1 MAVALNETGYVAVVG
16 DVQYKTLAEALEAAQ
31 AGGTVT
37 LLDDVALDA
46 TLEISKNVTL
56 ELAGFTVTGNVIV
69 QGDADVT
76 FRGGVMTAVSGNS
89 VIDVKDSAVL
99 NLDGMTVDGGNALNV
114 RSSIHAVVYESVGGL
129 HITGSE
135 ILGGTLTHDENC
147 GSTGSNSA
155 ARAVYAYG
163 NSGGSISIEN
173 STLKGGNGKTDATY
187 AGDFVAQWYVD
198 GGIALELGGNAA
210 VEVKN
215 STIHGGDSDWR
226 NAEEAIN
233 VSNSFKG
240 TLNISGNSK
249 ISGGNALNGT
259 GKNWGYG
266 GQGIYTHQT
275 TGCTQIDI
283 RDSEIT
289 GGDGGGSWDGSGIE
303 LNKNVS
309 TNIEN
314 STIASGQG
322 AVGGDAGSIS
332 INSRVSEVDV
342 TLKDVTLNGDG
353 DGNDVIKGATD
364 GIKIAGEIT
373 IAGGTLEDVTFSEIE
388 TGTVIKTAGTG
399 AVDVSSVTGT
409 TSVPVFNEVTGEYE
423 FEPAAVSVNGK
434 AYRTLAEAVAAAQD
448 GDTVT
453 VLGNIS
459 GETVTVDK
467 NLTIVGTRTGEEYV
481 GVLNDVIMNAG
492 AGVTLSVKDLKFG
505 GNSYVNADRAAALNV
520 EGCYADVTP
529 SKITSRSAFIVT
541 GTSEVSTGLLLTV
554 KNNTIIASKGDN
566 QAGDA
571 YAAAIFGWSYLAD
584 GSEISGNTFGSE
596 TVPYNFIA
604 VKTMNAMAG
613 AVIKVGNNTIYGS
626 NASYDFYA
634 FDFFQNNSRANV
646 YTVLLDGNAVTN
658 ANAGTSENSF
668 VFACVEAN
676 TGSFG
681 PGHAQVLITGSNT
694 QDGNVVALDQLDL
707 TEGQYSYAGTG
718 VTFDADGKITAGDF
732 AGDLAAVLP
741 ALAADLFVTS
751 DGVVQPIAAADVSTL
766 YVNGEWAVTPDTVT
780 GTILD
785 DGKYYDINAYSSASD
800 AFDSFTAENRNIE
813 LIGDQLLKTDFDDG
827 GEWPKRNFDLALDGD
842 LTLKAADGAES
853 TLTLTVVDSQNS
865 GGGSTNEVGELAF
878 YSSSADQRATFTLEK
893 GVTIDTNAKI
903 WFGRPTQSSS
913 SDTTPTDIVVNGNII
928 QQAHDGRYY
937 GILQIQTEKDS
948 TVLVNGSVAFGW
960 TLSVRGAVFTVSS
973 TGEVKASDPASTSST
988 ILVDARSGVGGKFIV
1003 DGSKAVSAVVLDVD
1017 ELGSFEMKNEAAAA
1031 FDTVDLA
1038 KNATLLVADGST
1050 LTADAVT
1057 NAGTIQITGE
1067 NGKLAVAEGGLTN
1080 KGAIVFGASDKTV
1093 NTTFDV
1099 GMLSKKAGSSAF
1111 NFQNGEVTLTG
1122 VMADGIRIQPFNV
1135 GRNSENVALSAAS
1148 ATVNIAAG
1156 AVVNAHQAYIAEN
1169 YSANEHT
1176 LNVYGTLNVM
1186 TSIFHKMQGNLNIYG
1201 TVTGDYMQGAGN
1213 VLVSGKEATLNLAGA
1228 GSNGSLQLGRTGR
1241 TFRIADGGT
1250 VIAGGKVQIGYSG
1263 YNGTVEITGG
1273 GRLEAQSIAVNGR
1286 STLTLDHTASLSF
1299 GSITKAA
1306 NATIT
1311 VDLSGYTDQFA
1322 LLIEN
1327 TGSDATDYASLISN
1341 WNELEAAGCTVVGND
1356 LFLGEVDMTV
1366 FKVDAG
1372 WNGSEFTEEVAPG
1385 YRYGINAFDNISAAV
1400 AASDSSEIMVVGG
1413 TFDGNQFFDGH
1424 SAVIAGTAENE
1435 VVVNGYIFGGAYNG
1449 NTGDASVKITGG
1461 SVRRVYGAG
1470 SYDQAGTYTAGDI
1483 AVEIAEGVTVSERVG
1498 AAKVD
1503 SGNLTTGDVTITSA
1517 GDMTNLF
1524 GGAQVW
1530 YKGSSATHKSV
1541 TVNLTGEMSDVVYA
1555 AGQAMHGGWI
1565 TVENGVT
1572 VNVDGGSIGSDGLMG
1587 GGFTRSDISETD
1599 TAGGIT
1605 ISGGTWINFS
1615 AGDISAIYG
1624 GTHTYSLSGQLEAVS
1639 NITGGTHIAMTGGTA
1654 GNVQG
1659 GGYTAW
1665 GSKSVIDSTEVN
1677 ISGGTVLYDV
1687 QGGSYVVGGGKD
1699 AASGNSS
1706 TITGD
1711 ATVRISGDAVIQG
1724 NVIGGGWVN
1733 WATGTAAS
1741 TIGGVS
1747 TVSVEGGTIH
1757 GDVIGGGVAV
1767 AHTYDAASSVL
1778 KSESAQTVVTLT
1790 GGTVKGNVYGG
1801 GYAEDAYGKG
1811 SAVSSD
1817 ASGSSV
1823 TVAGAT
1829 VEGDIYAGGFASG
1842 ENTTSTVTGNVA
1854 VTISSG
1860 TIKGDV
1866 YGGSKGGTVN
1876 GDSVITIS
1884 GGTFDPAKGIYG
1896 SDSVKG
1902 SSLLNFTNT
1911 EALEVGT
1918 VSGFASVTLG
1928 AGDVKFNAIESEEVN
1943 FGGSLSFEEV
1953 AEGGITVQKNGT
1965 EVMLAAGR
1973 KNISSVKSEDVEI
1986 GSMGRNGQL
1995 TGVEQ
2000 LVLQKG
2006 NELAVTDLTIYG
2018 GSSLTIT
2025 LGSTFSFTGTVDL
2038 VDSGFVLN
2046 GGNSYLYGAA
2056 AVTVDLSG
2064 REEGKAYKVIDYTGT
2079 AVQDYSFVSNLG
2091 ELENKL
2097 IFNNDLYIT
2106 DKNAEILYVSNSY
2119 TGDAGD
2125 VTADGNI
2132 LGYNAFATA
2141 KEAFSS
2147 ANSSGG
2153 ATIDLQDEV
2162 YTYAAPQG
2170 TGVELTNAGTYTVIN
2185 GKGVLLNYE
2194 LEVNPDKAD
2203 GEYLLNVEDAH
2214 LTLTKLTLRAN
2225 ATMTVTDSRIDYNA
2239 FEGGSAYLS
2248 VYTNSVLNVSGS
2260 TIGFDPR
2267 QSKVN
2272 DPADLPDAGTGAG
2285 AYWNWAPTWNIYGTA
2300 NIEDST
2306 LFAYVGQANQA
2317 GFDVRGNGTATITG
2331 SEVSLA
2337 LLNVGTSY
2345 EENKLDPAADKSNL
2359 LATLTLDGTTV
2370 RNTQYRG
2377 DYTTQNGINVGQA
2390 DGTSAGKVVIRNG
2403 SDIDFTVLTYND
2415 AREIGLSVRNDKSSV
2430 EISDSTFK
2438 APSITNNGTITVSGS
2453 VLKADEVKNDGTIL
2467 VSGTSVLN
2475 ISALTGEIVL
2485 VDGATLTDSSV
2496 GGTVS
2501 AEGNVSV
2508 AGTTSV
2514 DRLVLKGVRGENSE
2528 LSIGADA
2535 VVAVKQLEVGTGLQ
2549 KPDLVPGNTAAR
2561 EYFSKAQIDGTLT
2574 VDRANQAGAI
2584 YIRPYAELVVTGTL
2598 NVKGE
2603 VHNRGSLVV
2612 DGGTMNISDWETP
2625 KLLGY
2630 TTGDSLTVTNQG
2642 SMILTGVSTVTF
2654 GEAHASLAEMGV
2666 EAQYADGMFAT
2677 ISAGGKFEADT
2688 LAFRNDDDV
2697 TLTVTGEGSSFK
2709 LYSANGRTVTGTYN
2723 YAVNEGAIIVEEK
2736 ASFDV
2741 SGLAN
2746 AEFVNSGSITLSS
2759 ASAKFATLTNNG
2771 TFTVSGASTL
2781 NIGTLTGNMLQV
2793 VADTTLT
2800 DSVIGGNVS
2809 VGFNAENAADTTL
2822 TLAGDTSIGTLYVGK
2837 ENRTNDYKLVIA
2849 GEETTVKL
2857 GSLYSRTGSTTTISN
2872 GATLDIS
2879 NYWQSKGTVTVDAST
2894 INHSGYNFY
2903 VYNND
2908 STDTAAIALMNGAVL
2923 NHINAY
2929 SLTLGSTN
2937 ETVSGVAK
2945 GNASVT
2951 LEGGSTLN
2959 VNRLYL
2965 NATGT
2970 VEEVAGAEAKTSLT
2984 AVDSTVTARGE
2995 VGIGAGATVSL
3006 GNSAFTANTL
3016 ISSGAIVMDSL
3027 STITCAGTFTSTG
3040 TITARVDA
3048 AQSGVS
3054 FVQKLINASTLTVND
3069 SLTVEGGREG
3079 AQLVATGNALWLDNS
3094 DKSTILINS
3103 EYAGE
3108 VGSAIAGRDGYFFG
3122 FNALTEYSTS
3132 IGADSAVEF
3141 TGGSYSFADGFSF
3154 TGREF
3159 TVSGDTSFDKV
3170 TGGAV
3175 AVTAG
3180 TLSIDT
3186 VVLTADIAALSGALL
3201 AFSGSGMA
3209 DLANLVL
3216 TVSGTMANRTKYV
3229 LATGVKDDSFAVT
3242 LNGETYELNVRKDGL
3257 LVGVENGELYVQKS
3271 NDWFMLSRDT
3281 VQTVLPEDG
3290 YAFGG
3295 SDMHESAVMS
3305 VERDLNVATNGQN
3318 AGARVYGGG
3327 LLRNDALFSGTQKC
3341 EVTVTAGGVGK
3352 GVIGGNRVES
3362 GSIGGTL
3369 TSSVTIDSADGT
3381 FGFIVGGNQ
3390 LTGGELNGFGS
3401 TSVTIQNGT
3410 FSMWICGGSV
3420 AGGDAAAQVMGNTNV
3435 TITGG
3440 TFNGTGVFGGGF
3452 VQENGTLNQ
3461 VGNTNVTISGGTFAG
3476 NIYGGHG
3483 ATNKDAS
3490 PNGVLFGNTNI
3501 TISGGIF
3508 NGNIYGGGFDQS
3520 KVQGDTHITFTG
3532 TAGADFSVNGII
3544 DGDASNAR
3552 YWSKGSFV
3560 TGDRYL
3566 TFDAFTGE
3574 FGATLITNI
3583 DQMEV
3588 TGGSDVNLKNQL
3600 DLSEVSQWEFDFGS
3614 SLEGFAQ
3621 NDLAG
3626 DTLVLSG
3633 WEDQLGDEGWTVMSG
3648 SSITGFGE
3656 MEVTN
3661 GSNLIFAWNADEQ
3674 YYLGSIG
3681 DEQFKLSMEDGAM
3694 KLAKLA

>member
-1 MAVALNETGYVAVVG
+1 MGEGNITVKDVTSNINVSGSTCDVGGIAGSAHYGNTFINVTCTAQEVVLVNAQDEGDHLEVGGIAGVWHNQAGNTVQMINCKVENTELKSSLNGVEQDVSANTVTGKAYNAESETSGSLLVGQNVTIDDATGKYTGGEFTVSGPDAVDVLNGKLADGMQAYPDSDGSLIVDEAGYVAAIG
-16 DVQYKTLAEALEAAQ
+16 DVRYKSLVEALAAAQ
-31 AGGTVT
+31 AGGT
-37 LLDDVALDA
+37 
-46 TLEISKNVTL
+46 
-56 ELAGFTVTGNVIV
+56 
-69 QGDADVT
+69 
-76 FRGGVMTAVSGNS
+76 
-89 VIDVKDSAVL
+89 
-99 NLDGMTVDGGNALNV
+99 
-114 RSSIHAVVYESVGGL
+114 
-129 HITGSE
+129 
-135 ILGGTLTHDENC
+135 LT
-147 GSTGSNSA
+147 
-155 ARAVYAYG
+155 
-163 NSGGSISIEN
+163 
-173 STLKGGNGKTDATY
+173 
-187 AGDFVAQWYVD
+187 
-198 GGIALELGGNAA
+198 
-210 VEVKN
+210 
-215 STIHGGDSDWR
+215 
-226 NAEEAIN
+226 
-233 VSNSFKG
+233 
-240 TLNISGNSK
+240 
-249 ISGGNALNGT
+249 
-259 GKNWGYG
+259 
-266 GQGIYTHQT
+266 
-275 TGCTQIDI
+275 
-283 RDSEIT
+283 
-289 GGDGGGSWDGSGIE
+289 
-303 LNKNVS
+303 
-309 TNIEN
+309 
-314 STIASGQG
+314 
-322 AVGGDAGSIS
+322 
-332 INSRVSEVDV
+332 
-342 TLKDVTLNGDG
+342 
-353 DGNDVIKGATD
+353 
-364 GIKIAGEIT
+364 
-373 IAGGTLEDVTFSEIE
+373 
-388 TGTVIKTAGTG
+388 
-399 AVDVSSVTGT
+399 
-409 TSVPVFNEVTGEYE
+409 
-423 FEPAAVSVNGK
+423 
-434 AYRTLAEAVAAAQD
+434 
-448 GDTVT
+448 
-453 VLGNIS
+453 
-459 GETVTVDK
+459 
-467 NLTIVGTRTGEEYV
+467 
-481 GVLNDVIMNAG
+481 
-492 AGVTLSVKDLKFG
+492 
-505 GNSYVNADRAAALNV
+505 
-520 EGCYADVTP
+520 
-529 SKITSRSAFIVT
+529 
-541 GTSEVSTGLLLTV
+541 
-554 KNNTIIASKGDN
+554 
-566 QAGDA
+566 
-571 YAAAIFGWSYLAD
+571 
-584 GSEISGNTFGSE
+584 
-596 TVPYNFIA
+596 
-604 VKTMNAMAG
+604 
-613 AVIKVGNNTIYGS
+613 
-626 NASYDFYA
+626 
-634 FDFFQNNSRANV
+634 
-646 YTVLLDGNAVTN
+646 
-658 ANAGTSENSF
+658 
-668 VFACVEAN
+668 
-676 TGSFG
+676 
-681 PGHAQVLITGSNT
+681 
-694 QDGNVVALDQLDL
+694 
-707 TEGQYSYAGTG
+707 
-718 VTFDADGKITAGDF
+718 
-732 AGDLAAVLP
+732 
-741 ALAADLFVTS
+741 
-751 DGVVQPIAAADVSTL
+751 
-766 YVNGEWAVTPDTVT
+766 
-780 GTILD
+780 
-785 DGKYYDINAYSSASD
+785 
-800 AFDSFTAENRNIE
+800 

-1135 GRNSENVALSAAS
+1135 GRNSENVALDAAS
-1148 ATVNIAAG
+1148 AIVNIAAG
-1156 AVVNAHQAYIAEN
+1156 AVVNTHQTYIAEN
-1169 YSANEHT
+1169 DGVNEHT
-1176 LNVYGTLNVM
+1176 LNVYGTLNAM

-1201 TVTGDYMQGAGN
+1201 TVTANYMQGAGN
-1213 VLVSGKEATLNLAGA
+1213 VLVSGENAVLNLAG
-1228 GSNGSLQLGRTGR
+1228 NGGNSLLMGRTGR

-1250 VIAGGKVQIGYSG
+1250 VIAGGNVSVGYDEYSG
-1263 YNGTVEITGG
+1263 VMEITGG
-1273 GRLEAQSIAVNGR
+1273 GRLEAQTITVNNSSR
-1286 STLTLDHTASLSF
+1286 LTLDHTASLSF

-1483 AVEIAEGVTVSERVG
+1483 AVEIAEGVTIGERVG

-1503 SGNLTTGDVTITSA
+1503 AGNLTTGDVTITSA

-1767 AHTYDAASSVL
+1767 AYSGDAASSVL

-1801 GYAEDAYGKG
+1801 GYAEDGYGKG
-1811 SAVSSD
+1811 AAVSSD

-1829 VEGDIYAGGFASG
+1829 IEGDIYAGGFASG

-1953 AEGGITVQKNGT
+1953 TEGGITVQKNGT

-2025 LGSTFSFTGTVDL
+2025 LGSTFSFAGTVDL

-2046 GGNSYLYGAA
+2046 GGNSYLYGAGT
-2056 AVTVDLSG
+2056 VTVDLSG
-2064 REEGKAYKVIDYTGT
+2064 REEGKAYKLVAYTGAGDADFSFVTVDADTVEFNNSLYLADADRSTFYVRLDYTEEN
-2079 AVQDYSFVSNLG
+2079 A
-2091 ELENKL
+2091 LEEGL
-2097 IFNNDLYIT
+2097 IF
-2106 DKNAEILYVSNSY
+2106 
-2119 TGDAGD
+2119 
-2125 VTADGNI
+2125 
-2132 LGYNAFATA
+2132 GYNAFNGLNQALG
-2141 KEAFSS
+2141 EA
-2147 ANSSGG
+2147 
-2153 ATIDLQDEV
+2153 
-2162 YTYAAPQG
+2162 AAGPDKIMIA
-2170 TGVELTNAGTYTVIN
+2170 AGTYDEGAAQFVKGVEVVSENAVFANVWNFGVNSDTGRDFDMETAEKFTVTGDLTVGQFYAEKNANVYVKIDGN
-2185 GKGVLLNYE
+2185 LTTVGSFGAKLATQVDVNGTVTVTPPQNGAAQVMVYGTMNVTGTLDVTTGAMGAVLRVGDGRYETEYGKG
-2194 LEVNPDKAD
+2194 
-2203 GEYLLNVEDAH
+2203 G
-2214 LTLTKLTLRAN
+2214 
-2225 ATMTVTDSRIDYNA
+2225 
-2239 FEGGSAYLS
+2239 
-2248 VYTNSVLNVSGS
+2248 VLNVSG
-2260 TIGFDPR
+2260 
-2267 QSKVN
+2267 
-2272 DPADLPDAGTGAG
+2272 ADASVVLR
-2285 AYWNWAPTWNIYGTA
+2285 NN
-2300 NIEDST
+2300 
-2306 LFAYVGQANQA
+2306 
-2317 GFDVRGNGTATITG
+2317 TG
-2331 SEVSLA
+2331 SAIPVTVSA
-2337 LLNVGTSY
+2337 MSSLNISGGATFANETGGMQNLGTV
-2345 EENKLDPAADKSNL
+2345 NVDN
-2359 LATLTLDGTTV
+2359 ATLTLGGTLENSGTV
-2370 RNTQYRG
+2370 T
-2377 DYTTQNGINVGQA
+2377 
-2390 DGTSAGKVVIRNG
+2390 
-2403 SDIDFTVLTYND
+2403 
-2415 AREIGLSVRNDKSSV
+2415 
-2430 EISDSTFK
+2430 
-2438 APSITNNGTITVSGS
+2438 
-2453 VLKADEVKNDGTIL
+2453 
-2467 VSGTSVLN
+2467 VSGTSTLN
-2475 ISALTGEIVL
+2475 IG
-2485 VDGATLTDSSV
+2485 SV
-2496 GGTVS
+2496 NAASGD
-2501 AEGNVSV
+2501 AHRIQIA
-2508 AGTTSV
+2508 AGTTLKDSV
-2514 DRLVLKGVRGENSE
+2514 IGGEIRVLG
-2528 LSIGADA
+2528 D
-2535 VVAVKQLEVGTGLQ
+2535 
-2549 KPDLVPGNTAAR
+2549 
-2561 EYFSKAQIDGTLT
+2561 LT
-2574 VDRANQAGAI
+2574 VDG
-2584 YIRPYAELVVTGTL
+2584 ELALG
-2598 NVKGE
+2598 NGGIWCGY
-2603 VHNRGSLVV
+2603 GS
-2612 DGGTMNISDWETP
+2612 TQ
-2625 KLLGY
+2625 
-2630 TTGDSLTVTNQG
+2630 TT
-2642 SMILTGVSTVTF
+2642 
-2654 GEAHASLAEMGV
+2654 
-2666 EAQYADGMFAT
+2666 AT
-2677 ISAGGKFEADT
+2677 ISGGMITAKYAMFQYGTYVISADMT
-2688 LAFRNDDDV
+2688 LDYGYLSYGGTFTVNSTIKASGQSGEPFYVRGDV
-2697 TLTVTGEGSSFK
+2697 TLADGGK
-2709 LYSANGRTVTGTYN
+2709 LLIDKALWLDY
-2723 YAVNEGAIIVEEK
+2723 EGAVLTVADGAAVE
-2736 ASFDV
+2736 AG
-2741 SGLAN
+2741 GLKLIADTSMN
-2746 AEFVNSGSITLSS
+2746 VNGGSVKVGNTLE
-2759 ASAKFATLTNNG
+2759 NNG

-2781 NIGTLTGNMLQV
+2781 NIGKLTGNMLQV

-2894 INHSGYNFY
+2894 INHSGVNFY

-2908 STDTAAIALMNGAVL
+2908 SADTAAIALMNGAVL

-3027 STITCAGTFTSTG
+3027 SSITCAGAFTSTG

-3108 VGSAIAGRDGYFFG
+3108 IGSAIAGRDGYFFG
-3122 FNALTEYSTS
+3122 FNALTAYDASLA
-3132 IGADSAVEF
+3132 ADSAIEF
-3141 TGGSYSFADGFSF
+3141 TGGSYNFADGFAF
-3154 TGREF
+3154 TGHTF
-3159 TVSGDTSFDKV
+3159 TVSGNASFDKV

-3175 AVTAG
+3175 TVTGG
-3180 TLSIDT
+3180 TLSIGT
-3186 VVLTADIAALSGALL
+3186 VELTADVTALSGALL

-3216 TVSGTMANRTKYV
+3216 TVSDTTAMANRTKYV

-3257 LVGVENGELYVQKS
+3257 LVGVENGELYVQKTD
-3271 NDWFMLSRDT
+3271 DWFNKAGDSSL
-3281 VQTVLPEDG
+3281 TVLPANG

-3318 AGARVYGGG
+3318 AKARVYGGG

-3352 GVIGGNRVES
+3352 GVIGGNRIES

-3461 VGNTNVTISGGTFAG
+3461 VGNTNVAISGGTFAG

>member
-16 DVQYKTLAEALEAAQ
+16 DVQYKTLAEALEAVQ

-46 TLEISKNVTL
+46 TLEIGKNVTL

-89 VIDVKDSAVL
+89 VIDVKGSAVL

-409 TSVPVFNEVTGEYE
+409 TSVPVFNEATGEYE

-529 SKITSRSAFIVT
+529 SKITGRSAFIVT

-554 KNNTIIASKGDN
+554 KNNTIIASKGGN

-626 NASYDFYA
+626 NASFDFYA

-766 YVNGEWAVTPDTVT
+766 YVNGEWAVTPDTVK

-1135 GRNSENVALSAAS
+1135 GRNSENVALDAAS
-1148 ATVNIAAG
+1148 AIVNIAAG
-1156 AVVNAHQAYIAEN
+1156 AVVNTHQTYIAEN
-1169 YSANEHT
+1169 DGVNEHT
-1176 LNVYGTLNVM
+1176 LNVYGTLNAM

-1201 TVTGDYMQGAGN
+1201 TVTANYMQGAGN
-1213 VLVSGKEATLNLAGA
+1213 VLVSGENAVLNLAG
-1228 GSNGSLQLGRTGR
+1228 NGGNSLLMGRTGR

-1250 VIAGGKVQIGYSG
+1250 VIAGGNVSVGYDEYSG
-1263 YNGTVEITGG
+1263 VMEITGG
-1273 GRLEAQSIAVNGR
+1273 GRLEAQTITVNNSSR
-1286 STLTLDHTASLSF
+1286 LTLDHTASLSF

-1483 AVEIAEGVTVSERVG
+1483 AVEIAEGVTIGERVG

-1503 SGNLTTGDVTITSA
+1503 AGNLTTGDVTITSA

-1767 AHTYDAASSVL
+1767 TYAYDAASSVL

-1829 VEGDIYAGGFASG
+1829 VEGDIYAGDFASG

-1953 AEGGITVQKNGT
+1953 TEGGITVQKNGT

-2025 LGSTFSFTGTVDL
+2025 LGSTFSFAGTVDL

-2064 REEGKAYKVIDYTGT
+2064 REEGKAYKLVAYTGAGDADFSFVTVDADTVEFNNSLYLADADRSTFYVRLDYTEEN
-2079 AVQDYSFVSNLG
+2079 A
-2091 ELENKL
+2091 LEEGL
-2097 IFNNDLYIT
+2097 IF
-2106 DKNAEILYVSNSY
+2106 
-2119 TGDAGD
+2119 
-2125 VTADGNI
+2125 
-2132 LGYNAFATA
+2132 GYNAFNGLNQALG
-2141 KEAFSS
+2141 EA
-2147 ANSSGG
+2147 
-2153 ATIDLQDEV
+2153 
-2162 YTYAAPQG
+2162 AAGPDKIMIA
-2170 TGVELTNAGTYTVIN
+2170 AGTYDEGAAQFVKGVEVVSENAVFANVWNFGVNSDTGRDFDMETAEKFTVTGDLTVGQFYAEKNANVYVKIDGN
-2185 GKGVLLNYE
+2185 LTTVGSFGAKLATQVDVNGTVTVTPPQNGAAQVMVYGTMNVTGTLDVTTGAMGAVLRVGDGRYETEYGKG
-2194 LEVNPDKAD
+2194 
-2203 GEYLLNVEDAH
+2203 G
-2214 LTLTKLTLRAN
+2214 
-2225 ATMTVTDSRIDYNA
+2225 
-2239 FEGGSAYLS
+2239 
-2248 VYTNSVLNVSGS
+2248 VLNVSG
-2260 TIGFDPR
+2260 
-2267 QSKVN
+2267 
-2272 DPADLPDAGTGAG
+2272 ADASVVLR
-2285 AYWNWAPTWNIYGTA
+2285 NN
-2300 NIEDST
+2300 
-2306 LFAYVGQANQA
+2306 
-2317 GFDVRGNGTATITG
+2317 TG
-2331 SEVSLA
+2331 SAIPVTVSA
-2337 LLNVGTSY
+2337 MSSLNISGGATFANETGGMQNLGTV
-2345 EENKLDPAADKSNL
+2345 NVDN
-2359 LATLTLDGTTV
+2359 ATLTLGGTLENSGTV
-2370 RNTQYRG
+2370 T
-2377 DYTTQNGINVGQA
+2377 
-2390 DGTSAGKVVIRNG
+2390 
-2403 SDIDFTVLTYND
+2403 
-2415 AREIGLSVRNDKSSV
+2415 
-2430 EISDSTFK
+2430 
-2438 APSITNNGTITVSGS
+2438 
-2453 VLKADEVKNDGTIL
+2453 

-2485 VDGATLTDSSV
+2485 ADGAMLTDSSV

-2549 KPDLVPGNTAAR
+2549 KPDLVPGDTAAR
-2561 EYFSKAQIDGTLT
+2561 EYFSKAQIDGALT

-2654 GEAHASLAEMGV
+2654 GEAHAYKAEMGV

-2677 ISAGGKFEADT
+2677 ILAGGKFEADT

-2709 LYSANGRTVTGTYN
+2709 LYSASGRTATGTYN
-2723 YAVNEGAIIVEEK
+2723 YAVNEGAIIVAEK

-2771 TFTVSGASTL
+2771 TFTVSGVSTL
-2781 NIGTLTGNMLQV
+2781 NIGKLTGNTLQV

-2837 ENRTNDYKLVIA
+2837 ENRTNDYKFVIA

-2879 NYWQSKGTVTVDAST
+2879 DYWQSKGMVTVDAST

-2929 SLTLGSTN
+2929 SLTLGSTT

-3027 STITCAGTFTSTG
+3027 STITCAGAFTSTG

-3175 AVTAG
+3175 AVTGG

-3390 LTGGELNGFGS
+3390 LTGGELNGFGG

>member
-1 MAVALNETGYVAVVG
+1 MAVTFDEATKSYTDGVTTLELKNGAYEIGTLEQLKLFRDAVNEGNSFQRQTVKLTANIDLKNEEWTPIGISKNAFRGTFDGDGNTVSNLYINQPSQSDVGFFGFTRDGEVKNLIIENADVTGYLDVGAVAGTPYTSKYTNITLAGTVKVEGYSYVGGMLGKHAYADLTGLTVDVTAGSYVKAESQNYRSYVGGVVGFMGEGNITVKDVTSNINVSGSTCDVGGIAGIAHYGNTFINVTCTAQEVVLVNAQDEGDHLEVGGIAGVWHNQAGNTVQMINCKVENTELKSSLNGVEQDVSANTVTGKAYNAESETSGSLLVGQNVTIDDATGKYTGGEFTVSGPDAVDVLNGKLADGMQAYPDSDGSLIVDEAGYVAAIG
-16 DVQYKTLAEALEAAQ
+16 DVRYKSLVEALAAAQ
-31 AGGTVT
+31 AGGT
-37 LLDDVALDA
+37 
-46 TLEISKNVTL
+46 
-56 ELAGFTVTGNVIV
+56 
-69 QGDADVT
+69 
-76 FRGGVMTAVSGNS
+76 
-89 VIDVKDSAVL
+89 
-99 NLDGMTVDGGNALNV
+99 
-114 RSSIHAVVYESVGGL
+114 
-129 HITGSE
+129 
-135 ILGGTLTHDENC
+135 LT
-147 GSTGSNSA
+147 
-155 ARAVYAYG
+155 
-163 NSGGSISIEN
+163 
-173 STLKGGNGKTDATY
+173 
-187 AGDFVAQWYVD
+187 
-198 GGIALELGGNAA
+198 
-210 VEVKN
+210 
-215 STIHGGDSDWR
+215 
-226 NAEEAIN
+226 
-233 VSNSFKG
+233 
-240 TLNISGNSK
+240 
-249 ISGGNALNGT
+249 
-259 GKNWGYG
+259 
-266 GQGIYTHQT
+266 
-275 TGCTQIDI
+275 
-283 RDSEIT
+283 
-289 GGDGGGSWDGSGIE
+289 
-303 LNKNVS
+303 
-309 TNIEN
+309 
-314 STIASGQG
+314 
-322 AVGGDAGSIS
+322 
-332 INSRVSEVDV
+332 
-342 TLKDVTLNGDG
+342 
-353 DGNDVIKGATD
+353 
-364 GIKIAGEIT
+364 
-373 IAGGTLEDVTFSEIE
+373 
-388 TGTVIKTAGTG
+388 
-399 AVDVSSVTGT
+399 
-409 TSVPVFNEVTGEYE
+409 
-423 FEPAAVSVNGK
+423 
-434 AYRTLAEAVAAAQD
+434 
-448 GDTVT
+448 
-453 VLGNIS
+453 
-459 GETVTVDK
+459 
-467 NLTIVGTRTGEEYV
+467 
-481 GVLNDVIMNAG
+481 
-492 AGVTLSVKDLKFG
+492 
-505 GNSYVNADRAAALNV
+505 
-520 EGCYADVTP
+520 
-529 SKITSRSAFIVT
+529 
-541 GTSEVSTGLLLTV
+541 
-554 KNNTIIASKGDN
+554 
-566 QAGDA
+566 
-571 YAAAIFGWSYLAD
+571 
-584 GSEISGNTFGSE
+584 
-596 TVPYNFIA
+596 
-604 VKTMNAMAG
+604 
-613 AVIKVGNNTIYGS
+613 
-626 NASYDFYA
+626 
-634 FDFFQNNSRANV
+634 
-646 YTVLLDGNAVTN
+646 
-658 ANAGTSENSF
+658 
-668 VFACVEAN
+668 
-676 TGSFG
+676 
-681 PGHAQVLITGSNT
+681 
-694 QDGNVVALDQLDL
+694 
-707 TEGQYSYAGTG
+707 
-718 VTFDADGKITAGDF
+718 
-732 AGDLAAVLP
+732 
-741 ALAADLFVTS
+741 
-751 DGVVQPIAAADVSTL
+751 
-766 YVNGEWAVTPDTVT
+766 
-780 GTILD
+780 
-785 DGKYYDINAYSSASD
+785 
-800 AFDSFTAENRNIE
+800 

-853 TLTLTVVDSQNS
+853 TLTLTVVDSKNS

-878 YSSSADQRATFTLEK
+878 YSASADQRATFTLEK

-1122 VMADGIRIQPFNV
+1122 AMADGIRIQPFNV
-1135 GRNSENVALSAAS
+1135 GRNSENVALDAAS
-1148 ATVNIAAG
+1148 AIVNIAAG
-1156 AVVNAHQAYIAEN
+1156 AVVNTHQTYIAEN
-1169 YSANEHT
+1169 DGVNEHT
-1176 LNVYGTLNVM
+1176 LNVYGTLNAM
-1186 TSIFHKMQGNLNIYG
+1186 TSIYNKQQGNLNIYG
-1201 TVTGDYMQGAGN
+1201 TVTANYMQGAGN
-1213 VLVSGKEATLNLAGA
+1213 VLVSGENAVLNLAG
-1228 GSNGSLQLGRTGR
+1228 NGGNSLLMGRTGR

-1250 VIAGGKVQIGYSG
+1250 VIAGGNVSVGYDEYSG
-1263 YNGTVEITGG
+1263 VMEITGG
-1273 GRLEAQSIAVNGR
+1273 GRLEAQTITVNNSSR
-1286 STLTLDHTASLSF
+1286 LTLDHTASLSF

-1385 YRYGINAFDNISAAV
+1385 YRYGINAFSGINQALGEAAV
-1400 AASDSSEIMVVGG
+1400 EPEKI
-1413 TFDGNQFFDGH
+1413 
-1424 SAVIAGTAENE
+1424 VIA
-1435 VVVNGYIFGGAYNG
+1435 
-1449 NTGDASVKITGG
+1449 
-1461 SVRRVYGAG
+1461 
-1470 SYDQAGTYTAGDI
+1470 AGTYDESAAQFVKG
-1483 AVEIAEGVTVSERVG
+1483 VEIASESAVFSNVWSFGVNSDTGRDFDMATAEKFTVTGDLTVG
-1498 AAKVD
+1498 QFYAEKNANVYVKID
-1503 SGNLTTGDVTITSA
+1503 GNLTTVGSFGAKLATQVDVNGTVTVTPPQNGA
-1517 GDMTNLF
+1517 
-1524 GGAQVW
+1524 AQVMV
-1530 YKGSSATHKSV
+1530 YGTMNVTGKLESTSGAMGAVLRVGDESYETKYGKGGTLNVSGSDASVVLRNNTGSAIPVKVSALSLLTIADGATFINETGGLKNLGTV
-1541 TVNLTGEMSDVVYA
+1541 TVNNGTLTLSEAFENSGTLNFSNTTTDF
-1555 AGQAMHGGWI
+1555 G
-1565 TVENGVT
+1565 TVANA
-1572 VNVDGGSIGSDGLMG
+1572 DGGMVNFLG
-1587 GGFTRSDISETD
+1587 GNEIS
-1599 TAGGIT
+1599 
-1605 ISGGTWINFS
+1605 
-1615 AGDISAIYG
+1615 
-1624 GTHTYSLSGQLEAVS
+1624 
-1639 NITGGTHIAMTGGTA
+1639 
-1654 GNVQG
+1654 
-1659 GGYTAW
+1659 
-1665 GSKSVIDSTEVN
+1665 
-1677 ISGGTVLYDV
+1677 GTVL
-1687 QGGSYVVGGGKD
+1687 GGGD
-1699 AASGNSS
+1699 
-1706 TITGD
+1706 
-1711 ATVRISGDAVIQG
+1711 
-1724 NVIGGGWVN
+1724 
-1733 WATGTAAS
+1733 
-1741 TIGGVS
+1741 
-1747 TVSVEGGTIH
+1747 
-1757 GDVIGGGVAV
+1757 
-1767 AHTYDAASSVL
+1767 
-1778 KSESAQTVVTLT
+1778 
-1790 GGTVKGNVYGG
+1790 
-1801 GYAEDAYGKG
+1801 
-1811 SAVSSD
+1811 
-1817 ASGSSV
+1817 
-1823 TVAGAT
+1823 
-1829 VEGDIYAGGFASG
+1829 
-1842 ENTTSTVTGNVA
+1842 
-1854 VTISSG
+1854 
-1860 TIKGDV
+1860 
-1866 YGGSKGGTVN
+1866 
-1876 GDSVITIS
+1876 
-1884 GGTFDPAKGIYG
+1884 
-1896 SDSVKG
+1896 
-1902 SSLLNFTNT
+1902 
-1911 EALEVGT
+1911 
-1918 VSGFASVTLG
+1918 
-1928 AGDVKFNAIESEEVN
+1928 VN
-1943 FGGSLSFEEV
+1943 FNGILSFEEA
-1953 AEGGITVQKNGT
+1953 AEGESSVIAQKNG
-1965 EVMLAAGR
+1965 AAVTLKAG
-1973 KNISSVKSEDVEI
+1973 KDVLTGKVAAEDVNV
-1986 GSMGRNGQL
+1986 GGMASGMVS
-1995 TGVEQ
+1995 GVEQ
-2000 LVLQKG
+2000 LVLQG
-2006 NELAVTDLTIYG
+2006 GSLALEDLTIHA
-2018 GSSLTIT
+2018 GSSLTMDLNSSFAFSGT
-2025 LGSTFSFTGTVDL
+2025 VAVNQAGVVVDGTTTYVYGAGSFTVDA
-2038 VDSGFVLN
+2038 SAFTTG
-2046 GGNSYLYGAA
+2046 SYKL
-2056 AVTVDLSG
+2056 
-2064 REEGKAYKVIDYTGT
+2064 IDYTGT

-2106 DKNAEILYVSNSY
+2106 DKSAEILYVSNSY

-2125 VTADGNI
+2125 VMADGNI

-2153 ATIDLQDEV
+2153 AMIDLQDEV

-2260 TIGFDPR
+2260 TIGFDPG

-2272 DPADLPDAGTGAG
+2272 DPADLPDAGT
-2285 AYWNWAPTWNIYGTA
+2285 YWNWAPTWNIYGTA

-2377 DYTTQNGINVGQA
+2377 DYTTQNGINVGQE
-2390 DGTSAGKVVIRNG
+2390 DGTSAGKLVIRNG

-2485 VDGATLTDSSV
+2485 ADGATLTDSSV

-2549 KPDLVPGNTAAR
+2549 KPDLVPGDTAAR
-2561 EYFSKAQIDGTLT
+2561 EYFSKAQIDGALT

-2688 LAFRNDDDV
+2688 LAFRNDGDV

-2709 LYSANGRTVTGTYN
+2709 LYSASDRTATRTYN
-2723 YAVNEGAIIVEEK
+2723 YAVNEGAIVVAEK

-2771 TFTVSGASTL
+2771 TFTVSGTSTL
-2781 NIGTLTGNMLQV
+2781 NIGSVNAASGDAHRIQI
-2793 VADTTLT
+2793 AAGTTLK
-2800 DSVIGGNVS
+2800 DSVIGGDLRVLGDLTVDGELALGNGGIWCGYGSTQTTATISGGMITAKYAMFQYGTYVISADMTLDYGYLSYGGTFTVNSTIKASGKSGEPFYVRGNVTLADGGKLLIDKALWLDYEGA
-2809 VGFNAENAADTTL
+2809 VLTVADGAAVEAGGLKLIADTSMNVNGGSVKVGNTL
-2822 TLAGDTSIGTLYVGK
+2822 
-2837 ENRTNDYKLVIA
+2837 ENN
-2849 GEETTVKL
+2849 
-2857 GSLYSRTGSTTTISN
+2857 
-2872 GATLDIS
+2872 
-2879 NYWQSKGTVTVDAST
+2879 GTVTL
-2894 INHSGYNFY
+2894 GG
-2903 VYNND
+2903 
-2908 STDTAAIALMNGAVL
+2908 TA
-2923 NHINAY
+2923 
-2929 SLTLGSTN
+2929 
-2937 ETVSGVAK
+2937 
-2945 GNASVT
+2945 
-2951 LEGGSTLN
+2951 
-2959 VNRLYL
+2959 
-2965 NATGT
+2965 
-2970 VEEVAGAEAKTSLT
+2970 LT
-2984 AVDSTVTARGE
+2984 AGKMV
-2995 VGIGAGATVSL
+2995 
-3006 GNSAFTANTL
+3006 N
-3016 ISSGAIVMDSL
+3016 SGAIVMDS
-3027 STITCAGTFTSTG
+3027 SSSITVAGTFTSTG

-3054 FVQKLINASTLTVND
+3054 FVQKLIGASAVTVNGE
-3069 SLTVEGGREG
+3069 LTLEGGRDG

-3108 VGSAIAGRDGYFFG
+3108 IGSAIAGRDGYFFG
-3122 FNALTEYSTS
+3122 FNALTAYDASLA
-3132 IGADSAVEF
+3132 ADSAIEF
-3141 TGGSYSFADGFSF
+3141 TGGSYNFADGFAF
-3154 TGREF
+3154 TGHTF
-3159 TVSGDTSFDKV
+3159 TVSGNASFDKV

-3175 AVTAG
+3175 TVTGG
-3180 TLSIDT
+3180 TLSIGT
-3186 VVLTADIAALSGALL
+3186 VELTADVTALSGALL

-3216 TVSGTMANRTKYV
+3216 TVFDTTAMANRTKYV

-3257 LVGVENGELYVQKS
+3257 LVGVENGELYVQKTD
-3271 NDWFMLSRDT
+3271 DWFNKAGDSSL
-3281 VQTVLPEDG
+3281 TVLPADG
-3290 YAFGG
+3290 YVFGG
-3295 SDMHESAVMS
+3295 SDMYEDTSRN
-3305 VERDLNVATNGQN
+3305 ERLKLEVVTTDSEN
-3318 AGARVYGGG
+3318 ARARVYGGG

-3352 GVIGGNRVES
+3352 GVFGGNQIES

-3369 TSSVTIDSADGT
+3369 NSSVTINSADGS
-3381 FGFIVGGNQ
+3381 FGLIVGGHHVGGSSELNS
-3390 LTGGELNGFGS
+3390 TGG
-3401 TSVTIQNGT
+3401 TSVTISDGS
-3410 FSMWICGGSV
+3410 FKGVIVGGSV
-3420 AGGDAAAQVMGNTNV
+3420 IANDANAGVMGNTTV

-3440 TFNGTGVFGGGF
+3440 TFDKQIFGGGF
-3452 VQENGTLNQ
+3452 VQNNGSLNQ
-3461 VGNTNVTISGGTFAG
+3461 IGNTTVTISGGTFSG
-3476 NIYGGHG
+3476 NIYGGNG
-3483 ATNKDAS
+3483 ASNQNTSSNAM
-3490 PNGVLFGNTNI
+3490 LFGNTNI

-3508 NGNIYGGGFDQS
+3508 NGNIYGGGFDRS

-3552 YWSKGSFV
+3552 YWGSNSFV
-3560 TGDRYL
+3560 GGDRYL
-3566 TFDAFTGE
+3566 TFDAFSGE

-3621 NDLAG
+3621 NDLTG

>member
-16 DVQYKTLAEALEAAQ
+16 DVQYKTLAEALEAVQ

-46 TLEISKNVTL
+46 TLEIGKNVTL

-89 VIDVKDSAVL
+89 VIDVKGSAVL

-135 ILGGTLTHDENC
+135 ILGGTLKHDENC
-147 GSTGSNSA
+147 GSIGTNSA
-155 ARAVYAYG
+155 AHAVYAYG
-163 NSGGSISIEN
+163 SSGGSISIEN

-187 AGDFVAQWYVD
+187 TGYVSQLFV
-198 GGIALELGGNAA
+198 GGNVALQLGGNAA
-210 VEVKN
+210 VEIKN
-215 STIHGGDSDWR
+215 TTIHGGDSDWY
-226 NAEEAIN
+226 NAADAIN
-233 VSNSFKG
+233 VSNTFDG
-240 TLNISGNSK
+240 TLSISGSSK

-259 GKNWGYG
+259 GQNWGTG
-266 GQGIYTHQT
+266 GQGIYTHQS

-322 AVGGDAGSIS
+322 AAGGNAGSIS

-388 TGTVIKTAGTG
+388 TGTVIKTVDTG

-409 TSVPVFNEVTGEYE
+409 TSVPVFNEATGEYE

-505 GNSYVNADRAAALNV
+505 GNSYVSAGSAAALNV

-529 SKITSRSAFIVT
+529 SKITGRSAFIVT

-554 KNNTIIASKGDN
+554 KNNTIIASKGGN

-626 NASYDFYA
+626 NASFDFYA

-718 VTFDADGKITAGDF
+718 VTLDADGKITAGDF

-785 DGKYYDINAYSSASD
+785 DGKYYDINAFVSMEAATAAQTEETEIISITSGIYDGNAIQFVKGVEVASESAVFSNVWSFGVNSD
-800 AFDSFTAENRNIE
+800 TGRDFDMETAE
-813 LIGDQLLKTDFDDG
+813 KFTVT
-827 GEWPKRNFDLALDGD
+827 GD
-842 LTLKAADGAES
+842 LTVGQFYAEKNANVYVKIDGNLTTVGSFGAKLATQVDVNGTVTVTPPQNGAAQVMVYGTMNVTGKLES
-853 TLTLTVVDSQNS
+853 TS
-865 GGGSTNEVGELAF
+865 GAM
-878 YSSSADQRATFTLEK
+878 
-893 GVTIDTNAKI
+893 
-903 WFGRPTQSSS
+903 
-913 SDTTPTDIVVNGNII
+913 
-928 QQAHDGRYY
+928 
-937 GILQIQTEKDS
+937 
-948 TVLVNGSVAFGW
+948 
-960 TLSVRGAVFTVSS
+960 GAVLRV
-973 TGEVKASDPASTSST
+973 GDASYETEY
-988 ILVDARSGVGGKFIV
+988 GK
-1003 DGSKAVSAVVLDVD
+1003 G
-1017 ELGSFEMKNEAAAA
+1017 
-1031 FDTVDLA
+1031 
-1038 KNATLLVADGST
+1038 
-1050 LTADAVT
+1050 
-1057 NAGTIQITGE
+1057 
-1067 NGKLAVAEGGLTN
+1067 
-1080 KGAIVFGASDKTV
+1080 
-1093 NTTFDV
+1093 
-1099 GMLSKKAGSSAF
+1099 
-1111 NFQNGEVTLTG
+1111 
-1122 VMADGIRIQPFNV
+1122 
-1135 GRNSENVALSAAS
+1135 
-1148 ATVNIAAG
+1148 
-1156 AVVNAHQAYIAEN
+1156 
-1169 YSANEHT
+1169 
-1176 LNVYGTLNVM
+1176 GTLNVSGSDASVVLRN
-1186 TSIFHKMQGNLNIYG
+1186 TTGSAIPVTVSAFSSLTIADGATFINETGGLKNLG
-1201 TVTGDYMQGAGN
+1201 TVTVNNGTLTLSEAFEN
-1213 VLVSGKEATLNLAGA
+1213 SGTLNF
-1228 GSNGSLQLGRTGR
+1228 SNTTTDFGTVAN
-1241 TFRIADGGT
+1241 ADGGM
-1250 VIAGGKVQIGYSG
+1250 
-1263 YNGTVEITGG
+1263 
-1273 GRLEAQSIAVNGR
+1273 VN
-1286 STLTLDHTASLSF
+1286 
-1299 GSITKAA
+1299 
-1306 NATIT
+1306 
-1311 VDLSGYTDQFA
+1311 
-1322 LLIEN
+1322 
-1327 TGSDATDYASLISN
+1327 
-1341 WNELEAAGCTVVGND
+1341 
-1356 LFLGEVDMTV
+1356 FLGGNE
-1366 FKVDAG
+1366 
-1372 WNGSEFTEEVAPG
+1372 
-1385 YRYGINAFDNISAAV
+1385 IS
-1400 AASDSSEIMVVGG
+1400 
-1413 TFDGNQFFDGH
+1413 
-1424 SAVIAGTAENE
+1424 
-1435 VVVNGYIFGGAYNG
+1435 
-1449 NTGDASVKITGG
+1449 
-1461 SVRRVYGAG
+1461 
-1470 SYDQAGTYTAGDI
+1470 
-1483 AVEIAEGVTVSERVG
+1483 
-1498 AAKVD
+1498 
-1503 SGNLTTGDVTITSA
+1503 
-1517 GDMTNLF
+1517 
-1524 GGAQVW
+1524 
-1530 YKGSSATHKSV
+1530 
-1541 TVNLTGEMSDVVYA
+1541 
-1555 AGQAMHGGWI
+1555 
-1565 TVENGVT
+1565 
-1572 VNVDGGSIGSDGLMG
+1572 
-1587 GGFTRSDISETD
+1587 
-1599 TAGGIT
+1599 
-1605 ISGGTWINFS
+1605 
-1615 AGDISAIYG
+1615 
-1624 GTHTYSLSGQLEAVS
+1624 
-1639 NITGGTHIAMTGGTA
+1639 
-1654 GNVQG
+1654 
-1659 GGYTAW
+1659 
-1665 GSKSVIDSTEVN
+1665 
-1677 ISGGTVLYDV
+1677 GTVL
-1687 QGGSYVVGGGKD
+1687 GGGD
-1699 AASGNSS
+1699 
-1706 TITGD
+1706 
-1711 ATVRISGDAVIQG
+1711 
-1724 NVIGGGWVN
+1724 
-1733 WATGTAAS
+1733 
-1741 TIGGVS
+1741 
-1747 TVSVEGGTIH
+1747 
-1757 GDVIGGGVAV
+1757 
-1767 AHTYDAASSVL
+1767 
-1778 KSESAQTVVTLT
+1778 
-1790 GGTVKGNVYGG
+1790 
-1801 GYAEDAYGKG
+1801 
-1811 SAVSSD
+1811 
-1817 ASGSSV
+1817 
-1823 TVAGAT
+1823 
-1829 VEGDIYAGGFASG
+1829 
-1842 ENTTSTVTGNVA
+1842 
-1854 VTISSG
+1854 
-1860 TIKGDV
+1860 
-1866 YGGSKGGTVN
+1866 
-1876 GDSVITIS
+1876 
-1884 GGTFDPAKGIYG
+1884 
-1896 SDSVKG
+1896 
-1902 SSLLNFTNT
+1902 
-1911 EALEVGT
+1911 
-1918 VSGFASVTLG
+1918 
-1928 AGDVKFNAIESEEVN
+1928 VN
-1943 FGGSLSFEEV
+1943 FNGILSFEEA
-1953 AEGGITVQKNGT
+1953 AEGEPSVIAQKNG
-1965 EVMLAAGR
+1965 AAVTLKAG
-1973 KNISSVKSEDVEI
+1973 KDVLTGKVAAEDVNV
-1986 GSMGRNGQL
+1986 GGMASGMVS
-1995 TGVEQ
+1995 GVEQ
-2000 LVLQKG
+2000 LVLQG
-2006 NELAVTDLTIYG
+2006 GSLALEDLTIHA
-2018 GSSLTIT
+2018 GSSLTMDLNSSFAFSGT
-2025 LGSTFSFTGTVDL
+2025 VAVNQAGVVVDGTTAYVYGAGSFTVDA
-2038 VDSGFVLN
+2038 SAFTTG
-2046 GGNSYLYGAA
+2046 S
-2056 AVTVDLSG
+2056 
-2064 REEGKAYKVIDYTGT
+2064 YKVIDYTGT

-2097 IFNNDLYIT
+2097 IFNNALYIT

-2141 KEAFSS
+2141 EEAFSS

-2377 DYTTQNGINVGQA
+2377 DYTTQNGINVGQE
-2390 DGTSAGKVVIRNG
+2390 DGTSAGKLVIRNG

-2415 AREIGLSVRNDKSSV
+2415 AREIGFSVRNDKSSV

-2549 KPDLVPGNTAAR
+2549 KPDLVPGDTAVR
-2561 EYFSKAQIDGTLT
+2561 EYFSKAQIDGALT

-2642 SMILTGVSTVTF
+2642 SMILTGVSAVTF
-2654 GEAHASLAEMGV
+2654 GEAHASKAEMGV

-2709 LYSANGRTVTGTYN
+2709 LYSASGRTVTGTYN
-2723 YAVNEGAIIVEEK
+2723 YAVNEGAIIVAEK

-2781 NIGTLTGNMLQV
+2781 NIGKLTGNMLQV

-2894 INHSGYNFY
+2894 INHSGVNFY

-2908 STDTAAIALMNGAVL
+2908 SADTAAIALMNGAVL

-3027 STITCAGTFTSTG
+3027 STITCAGAFTSTG

-3175 AVTAG
+3175 AVTGG

-3186 VVLTADIAALSGALL
+3186 VELTADIAALSGALL

-3257 LVGVENGELYVQKS
+3257 LVGVENGEIYVQKS

-3352 GVIGGNRVES
+3352 GVIGGNRIES

-3390 LTGGELNGFGS
+3390 LTGGELNGFGG

-3483 ATNKDAS
+3483 ATNKEAS

-3520 KVQGDTHITFTG
+3520 KVLGDTHITFTG

-3574 FGATLITNI
+3574 FGATLISNI

>member
-16 DVQYKTLAEALEAAQ
+16 DVQYKTLAEALEAVQ

-46 TLEISKNVTL
+46 TLEIGKNVTL

-89 VIDVKDSAVL
+89 VIDVKGSAVL

-409 TSVPVFNEVTGEYE
+409 TSVPVFNEATGEYE

-529 SKITSRSAFIVT
+529 SKITGRSAFIVT

-554 KNNTIIASKGDN
+554 KNNTIIASKGGN

-626 NASYDFYA
+626 NASFDFYA

-766 YVNGEWAVTPDTVT
+766 YVNGEWAVTPDTVK

-960 TLSVRGAVFTVSS
+960 TLSVRDAVFTVSS

-1135 GRNSENVALSAAS
+1135 GRNSENVALDAAS
-1148 ATVNIAAG
+1148 AIVNIAAG
-1156 AVVNAHQAYIAEN
+1156 AVVNTHQTYIAEN
-1169 YSANEHT
+1169 DGVNEHT
-1176 LNVYGTLNVM
+1176 LNVYGTLNAM

-1201 TVTGDYMQGAGN
+1201 TVTANYMQGAGN
-1213 VLVSGKEATLNLAGA
+1213 VLVSGENAVLNLAG
-1228 GSNGSLQLGRTGR
+1228 NGGNSLLMGRTGR

-1250 VIAGGKVQIGYSG
+1250 VIAGGNVSVGYDEYSG
-1263 YNGTVEITGG
+1263 VMEITGG
-1273 GRLEAQSIAVNGR
+1273 GRLEAQTITVNNSSR
-1286 STLTLDHTASLSF
+1286 LTLDHTASLSF

-1483 AVEIAEGVTVSERVG
+1483 AVEIAEGVTIGERVG

-1503 SGNLTTGDVTITSA
+1503 AGNLTTGDVTITSA

-1615 AGDISAIYG
+1615 AGAISAIYG
-1624 GTHTYSLSGQLEAVS
+1624 GTHTYSANGQLEAVS

-1654 GNVQG
+1654 GKVFG

-1665 GSKSVIDSTEVN
+1665 GSKSVIDSTEVD
-1677 ISGGTVLYDV
+1677 ISGGMVLGSV
-1687 QGGSYVVGGGKD
+1687 LGGSYVVGGGKD

-1724 NVIGGGWVN
+1724 DVIGGSWAN

-1767 AHTYDAASSVL
+1767 TYAYDAASSVL

-1953 AEGGITVQKNGT
+1953 TEGGITVQKNGT

-2025 LGSTFSFTGTVDL
+2025 LGSTFSFAGTVDL

-2064 REEGKAYKVIDYTGT
+2064 REEGKAYKLVAYTGAGDADFSFVTVDADTVEFNNSLYLADADRSTFYVRLDYTEEN
-2079 AVQDYSFVSNLG
+2079 A
-2091 ELENKL
+2091 LEEGL
-2097 IFNNDLYIT
+2097 IF
-2106 DKNAEILYVSNSY
+2106 
-2119 TGDAGD
+2119 
-2125 VTADGNI
+2125 
-2132 LGYNAFATA
+2132 GYNAFNGLNQALG
-2141 KEAFSS
+2141 EA
-2147 ANSSGG
+2147 
-2153 ATIDLQDEV
+2153 
-2162 YTYAAPQG
+2162 AAGPDKIMIA
-2170 TGVELTNAGTYTVIN
+2170 AGTYDEGAAQFVKGVEVVSENAVFANVWNFGVNSDTGRDFDMETAEKFTVTGDLTVGQFYAEKNANVYVKIDGN
-2185 GKGVLLNYE
+2185 LTTVGSFGAKLATQVDVNGTVTVTPPQNGAAQVMVYGTMNVTGTLDVTTGAMGAVLRVGDGRYETEYGKG
-2194 LEVNPDKAD
+2194 
-2203 GEYLLNVEDAH
+2203 G
-2214 LTLTKLTLRAN
+2214 
-2225 ATMTVTDSRIDYNA
+2225 
-2239 FEGGSAYLS
+2239 
-2248 VYTNSVLNVSGS
+2248 VLNVSG
-2260 TIGFDPR
+2260 
-2267 QSKVN
+2267 
-2272 DPADLPDAGTGAG
+2272 ADASVVLR
-2285 AYWNWAPTWNIYGTA
+2285 NN
-2300 NIEDST
+2300 
-2306 LFAYVGQANQA
+2306 
-2317 GFDVRGNGTATITG
+2317 TG
-2331 SEVSLA
+2331 SAIPVTVSA
-2337 LLNVGTSY
+2337 MSSLNISGGATFANETGGMQNLGTV
-2345 EENKLDPAADKSNL
+2345 NVDN
-2359 LATLTLDGTTV
+2359 ATLTLGGTLENSGTV
-2370 RNTQYRG
+2370 T
-2377 DYTTQNGINVGQA
+2377 
-2390 DGTSAGKVVIRNG
+2390 
-2403 SDIDFTVLTYND
+2403 
-2415 AREIGLSVRNDKSSV
+2415 
-2430 EISDSTFK
+2430 
-2438 APSITNNGTITVSGS
+2438 
-2453 VLKADEVKNDGTIL
+2453 

-2485 VDGATLTDSSV
+2485 ADGAMLTDSSV

-2549 KPDLVPGNTAAR
+2549 KPDLVPGDTAAR
-2561 EYFSKAQIDGTLT
+2561 EYFSKAQIDGALT

-2654 GEAHASLAEMGV
+2654 GEAHAYKAEMGV

-2677 ISAGGKFEADT
+2677 ILAGGKFEADT

-2709 LYSANGRTVTGTYN
+2709 LYSASGRTATGTYN
-2723 YAVNEGAIIVEEK
+2723 YAVNEGAIIVAEK

-2771 TFTVSGASTL
+2771 TFTVSGVSTL
-2781 NIGTLTGNMLQV
+2781 NIGKLTGNTLQV

-2837 ENRTNDYKLVIA
+2837 ENRTNDYKFVIA

-2879 NYWQSKGTVTVDAST
+2879 DYWQSKGMVTVDAST

-2929 SLTLGSTN
+2929 SLTLGSTT

-3027 STITCAGTFTSTG
+3027 STITCAGAFTSTG

-3175 AVTAG
+3175 AVTGG

-3390 LTGGELNGFGS
+3390 LTGGELNGFGG

>member
-1 MAVALNETGYVAVVG
+1 MAVTFDEATKSYTNGVTTLELKNGAYEISTLEQLKLFRDAVNEGNSFQGQTVKLTAADGVIDLNNEEWEPIGRSGIPFKGAFDGNGVTIQNLKITKGVDNVAQNNCIGFFGLTNSPASIKNVTIENVDITGSLFVGAIVGYGYTGTELSNCHVTGKIEIEGWWYIGGIGGNGYMKKVDNCTVSGTDGSYIKGINGSYVGGIWGFRGEGAQSISNSSVSNIDISGDDRIGGICGIAHYGNTIDGCKVENSTISSAYNEGNTALIAGANLGTSQTPAILLNNTADDTTQSNLTIAGTVVENPPVLGENDHQGNPGGAAIIGDVEKNESGEIISGIISVVGTNKQEVNLDDKLPLADGMAVYPNSDGSLVVDEAGYVAAVG
-16 DVQYKTLAEALEAAQ
+16 DVRYKSLAEALEAVQ

-89 VIDVKDSAVL
+89 VIDVKGSAVL

-135 ILGGTLTHDENC
+135 ILGGTLKHDENC
-147 GSTGSNSA
+147 GSIGTNSA
-155 ARAVYAYG
+155 AHAVYAYG
-163 NSGGSISIEN
+163 SSGGSISIEN

-187 AGDFVAQWYVD
+187 TGYVSQLFV
-198 GGIALELGGNAA
+198 GGNVALQLGGNAA
-210 VEVKN
+210 VEIKN
-215 STIHGGDSDWR
+215 TTIHGGDSDWY
-226 NAEEAIN
+226 NAADAIN
-233 VSNSFKG
+233 VSNTFDG
-240 TLNISGNSK
+240 TLSISGSSK

-259 GKNWGYG
+259 GQNWGYG

-322 AVGGDAGSIS
+322 AAGGNAGSIS

-353 DGNDVIKGATD
+353 NGNDVIKGATD

-409 TSVPVFNEVTGEYE
+409 TSVPVFNEATGEYE

-505 GNSYVNADRAAALNV
+505 GNSYVSAGSAAALNV

-529 SKITSRSAFIVT
+529 SKITGRSAFIVT

-554 KNNTIIASKGDN
+554 KNNTIIASKGGN

-626 NASYDFYA
+626 NASFDFYA

-676 TGSFG
+676 AGSFG

-718 VTFDADGKITAGDF
+718 VTLDADGKITAGDF

-766 YVNGEWAVTPDTVT
+766 YVNGEWAVTPDTVK

-785 DGKYYDINAYSSASD
+785 DGKYYDINAFVSMEAATAAQTEETEIISITSGIYDGNAIQFVKGVEVASESAVFSNVWSFGVNSD
-800 AFDSFTAENRNIE
+800 TGRDFDMETAE
-813 LIGDQLLKTDFDDG
+813 KFTVT
-827 GEWPKRNFDLALDGD
+827 GD
-842 LTLKAADGAES
+842 LTVGQFYAEKNANVYVKIDGNLTTVGSFGAKLATQVDVNGTVTVTPPQNGAAQVMVYGTMNVTGKLES
-853 TLTLTVVDSQNS
+853 TS
-865 GGGSTNEVGELAF
+865 GAM
-878 YSSSADQRATFTLEK
+878 
-893 GVTIDTNAKI
+893 
-903 WFGRPTQSSS
+903 
-913 SDTTPTDIVVNGNII
+913 
-928 QQAHDGRYY
+928 
-937 GILQIQTEKDS
+937 
-948 TVLVNGSVAFGW
+948 
-960 TLSVRGAVFTVSS
+960 GAVLRV
-973 TGEVKASDPASTSST
+973 GDASYETEY
-988 ILVDARSGVGGKFIV
+988 GK
-1003 DGSKAVSAVVLDVD
+1003 G
-1017 ELGSFEMKNEAAAA
+1017 
-1031 FDTVDLA
+1031 
-1038 KNATLLVADGST
+1038 
-1050 LTADAVT
+1050 
-1057 NAGTIQITGE
+1057 
-1067 NGKLAVAEGGLTN
+1067 
-1080 KGAIVFGASDKTV
+1080 
-1093 NTTFDV
+1093 
-1099 GMLSKKAGSSAF
+1099 
-1111 NFQNGEVTLTG
+1111 
-1122 VMADGIRIQPFNV
+1122 
-1135 GRNSENVALSAAS
+1135 
-1148 ATVNIAAG
+1148 
-1156 AVVNAHQAYIAEN
+1156 
-1169 YSANEHT
+1169 
-1176 LNVYGTLNVM
+1176 GTLNVSGSDA
-1186 TSIFHKMQGNLNIYG
+1186 SIVLRNTTGSAIPVTVSAFSSLTIADGATFINETGGLKNLG
-1201 TVTGDYMQGAGN
+1201 TVTVNNGTLTLSEAFEN
-1213 VLVSGKEATLNLAGA
+1213 SGTLNF
-1228 GSNGSLQLGRTGR
+1228 SNTTTDFGTVAN
-1241 TFRIADGGT
+1241 ADGGM
-1250 VIAGGKVQIGYSG
+1250 
-1263 YNGTVEITGG
+1263 
-1273 GRLEAQSIAVNGR
+1273 VN
-1286 STLTLDHTASLSF
+1286 
-1299 GSITKAA
+1299 
-1306 NATIT
+1306 
-1311 VDLSGYTDQFA
+1311 
-1322 LLIEN
+1322 
-1327 TGSDATDYASLISN
+1327 
-1341 WNELEAAGCTVVGND
+1341 
-1356 LFLGEVDMTV
+1356 FLGGNE
-1366 FKVDAG
+1366 
-1372 WNGSEFTEEVAPG
+1372 
-1385 YRYGINAFDNISAAV
+1385 IS
-1400 AASDSSEIMVVGG
+1400 
-1413 TFDGNQFFDGH
+1413 
-1424 SAVIAGTAENE
+1424 
-1435 VVVNGYIFGGAYNG
+1435 
-1449 NTGDASVKITGG
+1449 
-1461 SVRRVYGAG
+1461 
-1470 SYDQAGTYTAGDI
+1470 
-1483 AVEIAEGVTVSERVG
+1483 
-1498 AAKVD
+1498 
-1503 SGNLTTGDVTITSA
+1503 
-1517 GDMTNLF
+1517 
-1524 GGAQVW
+1524 
-1530 YKGSSATHKSV
+1530 
-1541 TVNLTGEMSDVVYA
+1541 
-1555 AGQAMHGGWI
+1555 
-1565 TVENGVT
+1565 
-1572 VNVDGGSIGSDGLMG
+1572 
-1587 GGFTRSDISETD
+1587 
-1599 TAGGIT
+1599 
-1605 ISGGTWINFS
+1605 
-1615 AGDISAIYG
+1615 
-1624 GTHTYSLSGQLEAVS
+1624 
-1639 NITGGTHIAMTGGTA
+1639 
-1654 GNVQG
+1654 
-1659 GGYTAW
+1659 
-1665 GSKSVIDSTEVN
+1665 
-1677 ISGGTVLYDV
+1677 GTVL
-1687 QGGSYVVGGGKD
+1687 GGGD
-1699 AASGNSS
+1699 
-1706 TITGD
+1706 
-1711 ATVRISGDAVIQG
+1711 
-1724 NVIGGGWVN
+1724 
-1733 WATGTAAS
+1733 
-1741 TIGGVS
+1741 
-1747 TVSVEGGTIH
+1747 
-1757 GDVIGGGVAV
+1757 
-1767 AHTYDAASSVL
+1767 
-1778 KSESAQTVVTLT
+1778 
-1790 GGTVKGNVYGG
+1790 
-1801 GYAEDAYGKG
+1801 
-1811 SAVSSD
+1811 
-1817 ASGSSV
+1817 
-1823 TVAGAT
+1823 
-1829 VEGDIYAGGFASG
+1829 
-1842 ENTTSTVTGNVA
+1842 
-1854 VTISSG
+1854 
-1860 TIKGDV
+1860 
-1866 YGGSKGGTVN
+1866 
-1876 GDSVITIS
+1876 
-1884 GGTFDPAKGIYG
+1884 
-1896 SDSVKG
+1896 
-1902 SSLLNFTNT
+1902 
-1911 EALEVGT
+1911 
-1918 VSGFASVTLG
+1918 
-1928 AGDVKFNAIESEEVN
+1928 VN
-1943 FGGSLSFEEV
+1943 FNGILSFEEA
-1953 AEGGITVQKNGT
+1953 AEGEPSVIAQKNG
-1965 EVMLAAGR
+1965 AAVTLKAG
-1973 KNISSVKSEDVEI
+1973 KDVLTGKVAAEDVNV
-1986 GSMGRNGQL
+1986 GGMASGMVS
-1995 TGVEQ
+1995 GVEQ
-2000 LVLQKG
+2000 LVLQG
-2006 NELAVTDLTIYG
+2006 GSLALEDLTIHA
-2018 GSSLTIT
+2018 GSSLTMDLNSSFAFSGT
-2025 LGSTFSFTGTVDL
+2025 VAVNQAGVVVDGTTAYVYGAGSFTVDA
-2038 VDSGFVLN
+2038 SAFTTG
-2046 GGNSYLYGAA
+2046 S
-2056 AVTVDLSG
+2056 
-2064 REEGKAYKVIDYTGT
+2064 YKVIDYTGT

-2377 DYTTQNGINVGQA
+2377 DYTTQNGINVGQE
-2390 DGTSAGKVVIRNG
+2390 DGTSAGKLVIRNG

-2453 VLKADEVKNDGTIL
+2453 ELKADEVKNDGTIL

-2549 KPDLVPGNTAAR
+2549 KPDLVPGDPAAR
-2561 EYFSKAQIDGTLT
+2561 EYFSKAQIDGALT

-2642 SMILTGVSTVTF
+2642 SMILTGVSAVTF
-2654 GEAHASLAEMGV
+2654 GEAHASKAEMGV

-2709 LYSANGRTVTGTYN
+2709 LYSASGRTVTGTYN
-2723 YAVNEGAIIVEEK
+2723 YAVNEGAIIVAEK

-2771 TFTVSGASTL
+2771 TFTVSGTSTLNIGSVNAASGDAHRIQIAAGTTLKDSVIGGDLRVLGDLTVDGELALGNGGIWCGYGSTQTTATISGGMITAKYAMFQYGTYVISADMTLDYGYLSYGGTFTVNSTIKASGQSGEPFYVRGDVTLADGGKLLIDKALWLDYEGAVLTVADGAAVEAGGLKLIADTSMNVNGGSVKVGNTLENNGTFTVSGASTL
-2781 NIGTLTGNMLQV
+2781 NIGKLTGNTLQV

-2837 ENRTNDYKLVIA
+2837 ENRTNDYKFVIA

-2879 NYWQSKGTVTVDAST
+2879 DYWQSKGMVTVDAST

-2929 SLTLGSTN
+2929 SLTLGSTT

-3027 STITCAGTFTSTG
+3027 STITCAGAFTSTG

-3175 AVTAG
+3175 AVTGG
-3180 TLSIDT
+3180 TLSIGT
-3186 VVLTADIAALSGALL
+3186 VELTADVTALSGALL

-3216 TVSGTMANRTKYV
+3216 TVSDTTAMANRTKYV

-3257 LVGVENGELYVQKS
+3257 LVGVENGELYVQKTD
-3271 NDWFMLSRDT
+3271 DWFNKAGDSSL
-3281 VQTVLPEDG
+3281 TVLPANG

-3390 LTGGELNGFGS
+3390 LTGGELNGFGG

>member
-1 MAVALNETGYVAVVG
+1 MAVTFDEATKSYTNGVTTLELKNGAYEISTLEQLKLFRDAVNEGNSFQGQTVKLTAADGVIDLNNEEWEPIGRSGIPFKGAFDGNGVTIQNLKITKGVDNVAQNNCIGFFGLTNSPASIKNVTIENVDITGSLFVGAIVGYGYTGTELSNCHVTGKIEIEGWWYIGGIGGNGYMKKVDNCTVSGTDGSYIKGINGSYVGGIWGFRGEGAQSISNSSVSNIDISGDDRIGGICGIAHYGNTIDGCKVENSTISSAYNEGNTALIAGANQGTSQTPAILLNNTADDTTQSNLTIAGTVVENPPVLGENDNQGNPGGAAIIGDVEKNESGEIISGIISVVGTNKQEVNLDDKLPLADGMAVYPNSDGSLVVDEAGYVAAIG
-16 DVQYKTLAEALEAAQ
+16 DVRYKSLVEALAAAQ
-31 AGGTVT
+31 AGGT
-37 LLDDVALDA
+37 
-46 TLEISKNVTL
+46 
-56 ELAGFTVTGNVIV
+56 
-69 QGDADVT
+69 
-76 FRGGVMTAVSGNS
+76 
-89 VIDVKDSAVL
+89 
-99 NLDGMTVDGGNALNV
+99 
-114 RSSIHAVVYESVGGL
+114 
-129 HITGSE
+129 
-135 ILGGTLTHDENC
+135 LT
-147 GSTGSNSA
+147 
-155 ARAVYAYG
+155 
-163 NSGGSISIEN
+163 
-173 STLKGGNGKTDATY
+173 
-187 AGDFVAQWYVD
+187 
-198 GGIALELGGNAA
+198 
-210 VEVKN
+210 
-215 STIHGGDSDWR
+215 
-226 NAEEAIN
+226 
-233 VSNSFKG
+233 
-240 TLNISGNSK
+240 
-249 ISGGNALNGT
+249 
-259 GKNWGYG
+259 
-266 GQGIYTHQT
+266 
-275 TGCTQIDI
+275 
-283 RDSEIT
+283 
-289 GGDGGGSWDGSGIE
+289 
-303 LNKNVS
+303 
-309 TNIEN
+309 
-314 STIASGQG
+314 
-322 AVGGDAGSIS
+322 
-332 INSRVSEVDV
+332 
-342 TLKDVTLNGDG
+342 
-353 DGNDVIKGATD
+353 
-364 GIKIAGEIT
+364 
-373 IAGGTLEDVTFSEIE
+373 
-388 TGTVIKTAGTG
+388 
-399 AVDVSSVTGT
+399 
-409 TSVPVFNEVTGEYE
+409 
-423 FEPAAVSVNGK
+423 
-434 AYRTLAEAVAAAQD
+434 
-448 GDTVT
+448 
-453 VLGNIS
+453 
-459 GETVTVDK
+459 
-467 NLTIVGTRTGEEYV
+467 
-481 GVLNDVIMNAG
+481 
-492 AGVTLSVKDLKFG
+492 
-505 GNSYVNADRAAALNV
+505 
-520 EGCYADVTP
+520 
-529 SKITSRSAFIVT
+529 
-541 GTSEVSTGLLLTV
+541 
-554 KNNTIIASKGDN
+554 
-566 QAGDA
+566 
-571 YAAAIFGWSYLAD
+571 
-584 GSEISGNTFGSE
+584 
-596 TVPYNFIA
+596 
-604 VKTMNAMAG
+604 
-613 AVIKVGNNTIYGS
+613 
-626 NASYDFYA
+626 
-634 FDFFQNNSRANV
+634 
-646 YTVLLDGNAVTN
+646 
-658 ANAGTSENSF
+658 
-668 VFACVEAN
+668 
-676 TGSFG
+676 
-681 PGHAQVLITGSNT
+681 
-694 QDGNVVALDQLDL
+694 
-707 TEGQYSYAGTG
+707 
-718 VTFDADGKITAGDF
+718 
-732 AGDLAAVLP
+732 
-741 ALAADLFVTS
+741 
-751 DGVVQPIAAADVSTL
+751 
-766 YVNGEWAVTPDTVT
+766 
-780 GTILD
+780 
-785 DGKYYDINAYSSASD
+785 
-800 AFDSFTAENRNIE
+800 

-865 GGGSTNEVGELAF
+865 GGGSTNQVGELAF

-1122 VMADGIRIQPFNV
+1122 AMADGIRIQPFNV
-1135 GRNSENVALSAAS
+1135 GRNSENVALDAAS
-1148 ATVNIAAG
+1148 AIVNIAAG
-1156 AVVNAHQAYIAEN
+1156 AVVNTHQTYIAEN
-1169 YSANEHT
+1169 DGVNEHT
-1176 LNVYGTLNVM
+1176 LNVYGTLNAM
-1186 TSIFHKMQGNLNIYG
+1186 TSIYNKQQGNLNIYG
-1201 TVTGDYMQGAGN
+1201 TVTANYMQGAGN
-1213 VLVSGKEATLNLAGA
+1213 VLVSGENAVLNLAG
-1228 GSNGSLQLGRTGR
+1228 NGGNSLLMGRTGR

-1250 VIAGGKVQIGYSG
+1250 VIAGGNVSVGYDEYSG
-1263 YNGTVEITGG
+1263 VMEITGG
-1273 GRLEAQSIAVNGR
+1273 GRLEAQTITVNNSSR
-1286 STLTLDHTASLSF
+1286 LTLDHTASLSF

-1385 YRYGINAFDNISAAV
+1385 YRYGINAFSGINQALGEAAV
-1400 AASDSSEIMVVGG
+1400 EPEKI
-1413 TFDGNQFFDGH
+1413 
-1424 SAVIAGTAENE
+1424 VIA
-1435 VVVNGYIFGGAYNG
+1435 
-1449 NTGDASVKITGG
+1449 
-1461 SVRRVYGAG
+1461 
-1470 SYDQAGTYTAGDI
+1470 AGTYDESAAQFVKGVEVASESAVFSNVWSFGVNSDTGRDFDMETAEKFTVTGDLT
-1483 AVEIAEGVTVSERVG
+1483 VGQFYAEKNANVYV
-1498 AAKVD
+1498 KID
-1503 SGNLTTGDVTITSA
+1503 GNLTTVGSFGAKLATQVDVNGTVTVTPPQNGA
-1517 GDMTNLF
+1517 
-1524 GGAQVW
+1524 AQVMV
-1530 YKGSSATHKSV
+1530 YGTMNVTGKLESTSGAMGAVLRVGDASYETEYGKGGTLNVSGSDASVVLRNTTGSAIPVTVSAFSSLTIADGATFINETGGLKNLGTV
-1541 TVNLTGEMSDVVYA
+1541 TVNNGTLTLSEAFENSGTLNFSNTTTDF
-1555 AGQAMHGGWI
+1555 G
-1565 TVENGVT
+1565 TVANA
-1572 VNVDGGSIGSDGLMG
+1572 DGGMVNFLG
-1587 GGFTRSDISETD
+1587 GNEIS
-1599 TAGGIT
+1599 
-1605 ISGGTWINFS
+1605 
-1615 AGDISAIYG
+1615 
-1624 GTHTYSLSGQLEAVS
+1624 
-1639 NITGGTHIAMTGGTA
+1639 
-1654 GNVQG
+1654 
-1659 GGYTAW
+1659 
-1665 GSKSVIDSTEVN
+1665 
-1677 ISGGTVLYDV
+1677 GTVL
-1687 QGGSYVVGGGKD
+1687 GGGD
-1699 AASGNSS
+1699 
-1706 TITGD
+1706 
-1711 ATVRISGDAVIQG
+1711 
-1724 NVIGGGWVN
+1724 
-1733 WATGTAAS
+1733 
-1741 TIGGVS
+1741 
-1747 TVSVEGGTIH
+1747 
-1757 GDVIGGGVAV
+1757 
-1767 AHTYDAASSVL
+1767 
-1778 KSESAQTVVTLT
+1778 
-1790 GGTVKGNVYGG
+1790 
-1801 GYAEDAYGKG
+1801 
-1811 SAVSSD
+1811 
-1817 ASGSSV
+1817 
-1823 TVAGAT
+1823 
-1829 VEGDIYAGGFASG
+1829 
-1842 ENTTSTVTGNVA
+1842 
-1854 VTISSG
+1854 
-1860 TIKGDV
+1860 
-1866 YGGSKGGTVN
+1866 
-1876 GDSVITIS
+1876 
-1884 GGTFDPAKGIYG
+1884 
-1896 SDSVKG
+1896 
-1902 SSLLNFTNT
+1902 
-1911 EALEVGT
+1911 
-1918 VSGFASVTLG
+1918 
-1928 AGDVKFNAIESEEVN
+1928 VN
-1943 FGGSLSFEEV
+1943 FNGILSFEEA
-1953 AEGGITVQKNGT
+1953 AEGEPSVIAQKNG
-1965 EVMLAAGR
+1965 AAVTLKAG
-1973 KNISSVKSEDVEI
+1973 KDVLTGKVAAEDVNV
-1986 GSMGRNGQL
+1986 GGMASGMVS
-1995 TGVEQ
+1995 GVEQ
-2000 LVLQKG
+2000 LVLQG
-2006 NELAVTDLTIYG
+2006 GSLALEDLTIHA
-2018 GSSLTIT
+2018 GSSLTMDLNSSFAFSGT
-2025 LGSTFSFTGTVDL
+2025 VAVNQAGVVVDGTTAYVYGAGSFTVDA
-2038 VDSGFVLN
+2038 SAFTTG
-2046 GGNSYLYGAA
+2046 SYKL
-2056 AVTVDLSG
+2056 
-2064 REEGKAYKVIDYTGT
+2064 IDYTGT

-2106 DKNAEILYVSNSY
+2106 DKSAEILYVSNSY

-2125 VTADGNI
+2125 VMADGNI

-2153 ATIDLQDEV
+2153 AMIDLQDEV

-2272 DPADLPDAGTGAG
+2272 DPADLPDAGT
-2285 AYWNWAPTWNIYGTA
+2285 YWNWAPTWNIYGTA

-2345 EENKLDPAADKSNL
+2345 EENKLDSAADKSNL

-2377 DYTTQNGINVGQA
+2377 DYTTQNGINVGQE
-2390 DGTSAGKVVIRNG
+2390 DGTSAGKLVIRNG

-2485 VDGATLTDSSV
+2485 ADGATLTDSSV

-2549 KPDLVPGNTAAR
+2549 KPDLVPGDTAAR
-2561 EYFSKAQIDGTLT
+2561 EYFSKAQIDGALT

-2688 LAFRNDDDV
+2688 LAFRNDGDV

-2709 LYSANGRTVTGTYN
+2709 LYSASDRTATRTYN
-2723 YAVNEGAIIVEEK
+2723 YAVNEGAIVVAEK

-2771 TFTVSGASTL
+2771 TFTVSGTSTL
-2781 NIGTLTGNMLQV
+2781 NIGSVNAASGDAHRIQI
-2793 VADTTLT
+2793 AAGTTLK
-2800 DSVIGGNVS
+2800 DSVIGGDLRVLGDLTVDGELALGNGGIWCGYGSTQTTATISGGMITAKYAMFQYGTYVISADMTLDYGYLSYGGTFTVNSTIKASGKSGEPFYVRGNVTLADGGKLLIDKALWLDYEGA
-2809 VGFNAENAADTTL
+2809 VLTVADGAAVEAGGLKLIADTSMNVNGGSVKVGNTL
-2822 TLAGDTSIGTLYVGK
+2822 
-2837 ENRTNDYKLVIA
+2837 ENN
-2849 GEETTVKL
+2849 
-2857 GSLYSRTGSTTTISN
+2857 
-2872 GATLDIS
+2872 
-2879 NYWQSKGTVTVDAST
+2879 GTVTL
-2894 INHSGYNFY
+2894 GG
-2903 VYNND
+2903 
-2908 STDTAAIALMNGAVL
+2908 TA
-2923 NHINAY
+2923 
-2929 SLTLGSTN
+2929 
-2937 ETVSGVAK
+2937 
-2945 GNASVT
+2945 
-2951 LEGGSTLN
+2951 
-2959 VNRLYL
+2959 
-2965 NATGT
+2965 
-2970 VEEVAGAEAKTSLT
+2970 LT
-2984 AVDSTVTARGE
+2984 AGKMV
-2995 VGIGAGATVSL
+2995 
-3006 GNSAFTANTL
+3006 N
-3016 ISSGAIVMDSL
+3016 SGAIVMDS
-3027 STITCAGTFTSTG
+3027 SSSITVAGTFTSTG

-3054 FVQKLINASTLTVND
+3054 FVQKLIGASAVTVNGE
-3069 SLTVEGGREG
+3069 LTLEGGRDG

-3108 VGSAIAGRDGYFFG
+3108 IGSAIAGRDGYFFG
-3122 FNALTEYSTS
+3122 FNALTAYDASLA
-3132 IGADSAVEF
+3132 ADSAIEF
-3141 TGGSYSFADGFSF
+3141 TGGSYNFADGFAF
-3154 TGREF
+3154 TGHTF
-3159 TVSGDTSFDKV
+3159 TVSGNASFDKV

-3175 AVTAG
+3175 TVTGG
-3180 TLSIDT
+3180 TLSIGT
-3186 VVLTADIAALSGALL
+3186 VELTADVTALSGALL

-3216 TVSGTMANRTKYV
+3216 TVSDTTAMANRTKYV

-3257 LVGVENGELYVQKS
+3257 LVGVENGELYVQKTD
-3271 NDWFMLSRDT
+3271 DWFNKAGDSSL
-3281 VQTVLPEDG
+3281 TVLPADG
-3290 YAFGG
+3290 YVFGG
-3295 SDMHESAVMS
+3295 SDMYEDTSRN
-3305 VERDLNVATNGQN
+3305 ERLKLEVVTTDSEN
-3318 AGARVYGGG
+3318 ARARVYGGG

-3352 GVIGGNRVES
+3352 GVFGGNQIES

-3369 TSSVTIDSADGT
+3369 NSSVTINSADGS
-3381 FGFIVGGNQ
+3381 FGLIVGGHHVGGSSELNS
-3390 LTGGELNGFGS
+3390 TGG
-3401 TSVTIQNGT
+3401 TSVTISDGS
-3410 FSMWICGGSV
+3410 FKGVIVGGSV
-3420 AGGDAAAQVMGNTNV
+3420 IANDANAGVMGNTTV

-3440 TFNGTGVFGGGF
+3440 TFDKQIFGGGF
-3452 VQENGTLNQ
+3452 VQNNGSLNQ
-3461 VGNTNVTISGGTFAG
+3461 IGNTTVTISGGTFSG

-3483 ATNKDAS
+3483 ASNQNTSSNAM
-3490 PNGVLFGNTNI
+3490 LFGNTNI

-3508 NGNIYGGGFDQS
+3508 NGNIYGGGFDRS

-3532 TAGADFSVNGII
+3532 TAGTDFSVNGII

-3552 YWSKGSFV
+3552 YWGSNSFV
-3560 TGDRYL
+3560 GGDRYL
-3566 TFDAFTGE
+3566 TFDAFSGE

-3621 NDLAG
+3621 NDLTG

>member
-16 DVQYKTLAEALEAAQ
+16 DVQYKTLAEALEAVQ

-46 TLEISKNVTL
+46 TLEIGKNVTL

-89 VIDVKDSAVL
+89 VIDVKGSAVL

-135 ILGGTLTHDENC
+135 ILGGTLKHDENC
-147 GSTGSNSA
+147 GSIGTNSA
-155 ARAVYAYG
+155 AHAVYAYG
-163 NSGGSISIEN
+163 SSGGSISIEN

-187 AGDFVAQWYVD
+187 TGYVSQLFV
-198 GGIALELGGNAA
+198 GGNVALQLGGNAA
-210 VEVKN
+210 VEIKN
-215 STIHGGDSDWR
+215 TTIHGGDSDWY
-226 NAEEAIN
+226 NAADAIN
-233 VSNSFKG
+233 VSNTFDG
-240 TLNISGNSK
+240 TLSISGSSK

-259 GKNWGYG
+259 GQNWGTG
-266 GQGIYTHQT
+266 GQGIYTHQS

-322 AVGGDAGSIS
+322 AAGGNAGSIS

-388 TGTVIKTAGTG
+388 TGTVIKTADTG

-409 TSVPVFNEVTGEYE
+409 TSVPVFNEATGEYE

-505 GNSYVNADRAAALNV
+505 GNSYVSAGSAAALNV

-529 SKITSRSAFIVT
+529 SKITGRSAFIVT

-554 KNNTIIASKGDN
+554 KNNTIIASKGGN

-626 NASYDFYA
+626 NASFDFYA

-718 VTFDADGKITAGDF
+718 VTLDADGKITAGDF

-1003 DGSKAVSAVVLDVD
+1003 DGSKAVSAAVLDVD

-1111 NFQNGEVTLTG
+1111 NFLNGEVTLTG
-1122 VMADGIRIQPFNV
+1122 AMADGIRIQPFNV
-1135 GRNSENVALSAAS
+1135 GRNSENVALDAAS
-1148 ATVNIAAG
+1148 AIVNIAAG
-1156 AVVNAHQAYIAEN
+1156 AVVNTHQTYIAEN
-1169 YSANEHT
+1169 DSVNEHT
-1176 LNVYGTLNVM
+1176 LNVYGTLNAM
-1186 TSIFHKMQGNLNIYG
+1186 TSIYNKQQGNLNIYG
-1201 TVTGDYMQGAGN
+1201 TVTANYMQGAGN
-1213 VLVSGKEATLNLAGA
+1213 VLVSGENAVLNLAG
-1228 GSNGSLQLGRTGR
+1228 NGGNSLLMGRTGR

-1250 VIAGGKVQIGYSG
+1250 VIAGGNVSVGYDEYSG
-1263 YNGTVEITGG
+1263 VMEITGG
-1273 GRLEAQSIAVNGR
+1273 GRLEAQTITVNNSSR
-1286 STLTLDHTASLSF
+1286 LTLDHTASLSF

-1366 FKVDAG
+1366 FKVNAG

-1400 AASDSSEIMVVGG
+1400 AASDSGEIMVVGG

-1483 AVEIAEGVTVSERVG
+1483 AVEIAEGVTIGERGG

-1503 SGNLTTGDVTITSA
+1503 AGNLTTGDVTITSA

-1953 AEGGITVQKNGT
+1953 TEGGITVQKNGT

-2000 LVLQKG
+2000 LVLQQG
-2006 NELAVTDLTIYG
+2006 SELAVTDLTIYG

-2025 LGSTFSFTGTVDL
+2025 LGSTFSFAGTVDL

-2064 REEGKAYKVIDYTGT
+2064 REEGKAYKLVAYTGAGDADFSFVTVDADTVEFNNSLYLADADRSTFYVRLDYTEEN
-2079 AVQDYSFVSNLG
+2079 A
-2091 ELENKL
+2091 LEEGL
-2097 IFNNDLYIT
+2097 IF
-2106 DKNAEILYVSNSY
+2106 
-2119 TGDAGD
+2119 
-2125 VTADGNI
+2125 
-2132 LGYNAFATA
+2132 GYNAFNGLNQALG
-2141 KEAFSS
+2141 EA
-2147 ANSSGG
+2147 
-2153 ATIDLQDEV
+2153 
-2162 YTYAAPQG
+2162 AAGPDKIMIA
-2170 TGVELTNAGTYTVIN
+2170 AGTYDEGAAQFVKGVEVVSENAVFSNVWSFGVNSDTGRDFDMETAEKFTVTGDLTVGQFYAEKNANVYVKIDGN
-2185 GKGVLLNYE
+2185 LTTVGSFGAKLATQVDVNGTVTVTPPQNGAAQVMVYGTMNVTGTLDVTTGAMGAVLRVGDGRYETEYGKG
-2194 LEVNPDKAD
+2194 
-2203 GEYLLNVEDAH
+2203 G
-2214 LTLTKLTLRAN
+2214 
-2225 ATMTVTDSRIDYNA
+2225 
-2239 FEGGSAYLS
+2239 
-2248 VYTNSVLNVSGS
+2248 VLNVSG
-2260 TIGFDPR
+2260 
-2267 QSKVN
+2267 
-2272 DPADLPDAGTGAG
+2272 ADASVVLR
-2285 AYWNWAPTWNIYGTA
+2285 NN
-2300 NIEDST
+2300 
-2306 LFAYVGQANQA
+2306 
-2317 GFDVRGNGTATITG
+2317 TG
-2331 SEVSLA
+2331 SAIPVTVSA
-2337 LLNVGTSY
+2337 MSSLNISGGATFANETGGMQNLGTV
-2345 EENKLDPAADKSNL
+2345 NVDN
-2359 LATLTLDGTTV
+2359 ATLTLGGTLENSGTV
-2370 RNTQYRG
+2370 
-2377 DYTTQNGINVGQA
+2377 
-2390 DGTSAGKVVIRNG
+2390 
-2403 SDIDFTVLTYND
+2403 
-2415 AREIGLSVRNDKSSV
+2415 
-2430 EISDSTFK
+2430 
-2438 APSITNNGTITVSGS
+2438 TVSGIS
-2453 VLKADEVKNDGTIL
+2453 T
-2467 VSGTSVLN
+2467 LN
-2475 ISALTGEIVL
+2475 IG
-2485 VDGATLTDSSV
+2485 SV
-2496 GGTVS
+2496 NAASGD
-2501 AEGNVSV
+2501 AHRIQIA
-2508 AGTTSV
+2508 AGTTLKDSV
-2514 DRLVLKGVRGENSE
+2514 IGGEIRVLG
-2528 LSIGADA
+2528 D
-2535 VVAVKQLEVGTGLQ
+2535 
-2549 KPDLVPGNTAAR
+2549 
-2561 EYFSKAQIDGTLT
+2561 LT
-2574 VDRANQAGAI
+2574 VDG
-2584 YIRPYAELVVTGTL
+2584 ELALG
-2598 NVKGE
+2598 NGGIWCGY
-2603 VHNRGSLVV
+2603 GS
-2612 DGGTMNISDWETP
+2612 TQ
-2625 KLLGY
+2625 
-2630 TTGDSLTVTNQG
+2630 TT
-2642 SMILTGVSTVTF
+2642 
-2654 GEAHASLAEMGV
+2654 
-2666 EAQYADGMFAT
+2666 AT
-2677 ISAGGKFEADT
+2677 ISGGMITAKYAMFQYGTYVISADMT
-2688 LAFRNDDDV
+2688 LDYGYLSYGGTFTVNSTIKASGQSGEPFYVRGDV
-2697 TLTVTGEGSSFK
+2697 TLADGGK
-2709 LYSANGRTVTGTYN
+2709 LLIDKALWLDY
-2723 YAVNEGAIIVEEK
+2723 EGAVLTVADGAAVE
-2736 ASFDV
+2736 AG
-2741 SGLAN
+2741 GLKLIADTSMN
-2746 AEFVNSGSITLSS
+2746 VNGGSVKVGNTLE
-2759 ASAKFATLTNNG
+2759 NNG

-2781 NIGTLTGNMLQV
+2781 NIGKLTGNMLQV

-2879 NYWQSKGTVTVDAST
+2879 NYWQSKGTVMVDAST
-2894 INHSGYNFY
+2894 INHSGVNFY

-2908 STDTAAIALMNGAVL
+2908 SADTAAIALMNGAVL

-3027 STITCAGTFTSTG
+3027 STITCAGAFTSTG

-3175 AVTAG
+3175 AVTGG

-3186 VVLTADIAALSGALL
+3186 VELTADIAALSGALL

-3390 LTGGELNGFGS
+3390 LTGGELNGFGG

-3588 TGGSDVNLKNQL
+3588 TGGSDVNLKNPL
-3600 DLSEVSQWEFDFGS
+3600 DLSEVSQWEFGFGS

-3621 NDLAG
+3621 NDLTG

-3681 DEQFKLSMEDGAM
+3681 DEQFKLSMEDGAL

>member
-1 MAVALNETGYVAVVG
+1 MAVTFDEATKSYTDGVTTLELKNGAYEIGTVEQLKLFRDAVNEGNSFAKATVKLTADIDLENEEWTPIGTQANAFAGIFDGGGHTVSNLYINQPSRSDVGFFGYTRDGEIRNLTIENADVTGYLDVGAVAGTPYTSKYTNITLAGTVKVEGYSYVGGMLGKNAYADLTGLTVDVTAGSYVKAESQNYRSYVGGVVGFMGEGNITVKDVTSNINVSGSTCDVGGIAGIAHYGNTFINVTCTAQEVVLVNAQDEGDHLEVGGIAGVWHNQAGNTVQMINCKVENTELKSSLNGVEQDVSANTVTGKAYNAESETSGSLLVGQNVTIDDATGKYTGGEFTVSGPDAVDVLNGKLADGMQAYPDSDGSLIVDEAGYVAAIG
-16 DVQYKTLAEALEAAQ
+16 DVRYKSLVEALAAAQ
-31 AGGTVT
+31 AGGT
-37 LLDDVALDA
+37 
-46 TLEISKNVTL
+46 
-56 ELAGFTVTGNVIV
+56 
-69 QGDADVT
+69 
-76 FRGGVMTAVSGNS
+76 
-89 VIDVKDSAVL
+89 
-99 NLDGMTVDGGNALNV
+99 
-114 RSSIHAVVYESVGGL
+114 
-129 HITGSE
+129 
-135 ILGGTLTHDENC
+135 LT
-147 GSTGSNSA
+147 
-155 ARAVYAYG
+155 
-163 NSGGSISIEN
+163 
-173 STLKGGNGKTDATY
+173 
-187 AGDFVAQWYVD
+187 
-198 GGIALELGGNAA
+198 
-210 VEVKN
+210 
-215 STIHGGDSDWR
+215 
-226 NAEEAIN
+226 
-233 VSNSFKG
+233 
-240 TLNISGNSK
+240 
-249 ISGGNALNGT
+249 
-259 GKNWGYG
+259 
-266 GQGIYTHQT
+266 
-275 TGCTQIDI
+275 
-283 RDSEIT
+283 
-289 GGDGGGSWDGSGIE
+289 
-303 LNKNVS
+303 
-309 TNIEN
+309 
-314 STIASGQG
+314 
-322 AVGGDAGSIS
+322 
-332 INSRVSEVDV
+332 
-342 TLKDVTLNGDG
+342 
-353 DGNDVIKGATD
+353 
-364 GIKIAGEIT
+364 
-373 IAGGTLEDVTFSEIE
+373 
-388 TGTVIKTAGTG
+388 
-399 AVDVSSVTGT
+399 
-409 TSVPVFNEVTGEYE
+409 
-423 FEPAAVSVNGK
+423 
-434 AYRTLAEAVAAAQD
+434 
-448 GDTVT
+448 
-453 VLGNIS
+453 
-459 GETVTVDK
+459 
-467 NLTIVGTRTGEEYV
+467 
-481 GVLNDVIMNAG
+481 
-492 AGVTLSVKDLKFG
+492 
-505 GNSYVNADRAAALNV
+505 
-520 EGCYADVTP
+520 
-529 SKITSRSAFIVT
+529 
-541 GTSEVSTGLLLTV
+541 
-554 KNNTIIASKGDN
+554 
-566 QAGDA
+566 
-571 YAAAIFGWSYLAD
+571 
-584 GSEISGNTFGSE
+584 
-596 TVPYNFIA
+596 
-604 VKTMNAMAG
+604 
-613 AVIKVGNNTIYGS
+613 
-626 NASYDFYA
+626 
-634 FDFFQNNSRANV
+634 
-646 YTVLLDGNAVTN
+646 
-658 ANAGTSENSF
+658 
-668 VFACVEAN
+668 
-676 TGSFG
+676 
-681 PGHAQVLITGSNT
+681 
-694 QDGNVVALDQLDL
+694 
-707 TEGQYSYAGTG
+707 
-718 VTFDADGKITAGDF
+718 
-732 AGDLAAVLP
+732 
-741 ALAADLFVTS
+741 
-751 DGVVQPIAAADVSTL
+751 
-766 YVNGEWAVTPDTVT
+766 
-780 GTILD
+780 
-785 DGKYYDINAYSSASD
+785 
-800 AFDSFTAENRNIE
+800 

-1135 GRNSENVALSAAS
+1135 GRNSENVALDAAS
-1148 ATVNIAAG
+1148 AIVNIAAG
-1156 AVVNAHQAYIAEN
+1156 AVVNTHQTYIAEN
-1169 YSANEHT
+1169 DGVNEHT
-1176 LNVYGTLNVM
+1176 LNVYGTLNAM

-1228 GSNGSLQLGRTGR
+1228 GSNGSLQIGRTGR

-1273 GRLEAQSIAVNGR
+1273 GRLEAQSIVVNGR

-1483 AVEIAEGVTVSERVG
+1483 AVEIAEGVTIGERVG

-1503 SGNLTTGDVTITSA
+1503 AGNLTTGDVTITSA

-1615 AGDISAIYG
+1615 AGAISAIYG
-1624 GTHTYSLSGQLEAVS
+1624 GTHTYSANGQLEAVS

-1654 GNVQG
+1654 GKVFG

-1665 GSKSVIDSTEVN
+1665 GSKSVIDSTEVD
-1677 ISGGTVLYDV
+1677 ISGGMVLGSV
-1687 QGGSYVVGGGKD
+1687 LGGSYVVGGGKD

-1724 NVIGGGWVN
+1724 DVIGGSWAN

-1767 AHTYDAASSVL
+1767 TYAYDAASSVL

-1953 AEGGITVQKNGT
+1953 TEGGITVQKNGT

-2025 LGSTFSFTGTVDL
+2025 LGSTFSFAGTVDL

-2064 REEGKAYKVIDYTGT
+2064 REEGKAYKLVAYTGAGDADFSFVTVDADTVEFNNSLYLADADRSTFYVRLDYTEEN
-2079 AVQDYSFVSNLG
+2079 A
-2091 ELENKL
+2091 LEEGL
-2097 IFNNDLYIT
+2097 IF
-2106 DKNAEILYVSNSY
+2106 
-2119 TGDAGD
+2119 
-2125 VTADGNI
+2125 
-2132 LGYNAFATA
+2132 GYNAFNGLNQALG
-2141 KEAFSS
+2141 EA
-2147 ANSSGG
+2147 
-2153 ATIDLQDEV
+2153 
-2162 YTYAAPQG
+2162 AAGPDKIMIA
-2170 TGVELTNAGTYTVIN
+2170 AGTYDEGAAQFVKGVEVVSENAVFANVWNFGVNSDTGRDFDMETAEKFTVTGDLTVGQFYAEKNANVYVKIDGN
-2185 GKGVLLNYE
+2185 LTTVGSFGAKLATQVDVNGTVTVTPPQNGAAQVMVYGTMNVTGTLDVTTGAMGAVLRVGDGRYETEYGKG
-2194 LEVNPDKAD
+2194 
-2203 GEYLLNVEDAH
+2203 G
-2214 LTLTKLTLRAN
+2214 
-2225 ATMTVTDSRIDYNA
+2225 
-2239 FEGGSAYLS
+2239 
-2248 VYTNSVLNVSGS
+2248 VLNVSG
-2260 TIGFDPR
+2260 
-2267 QSKVN
+2267 
-2272 DPADLPDAGTGAG
+2272 ADASVVLR
-2285 AYWNWAPTWNIYGTA
+2285 NN
-2300 NIEDST
+2300 
-2306 LFAYVGQANQA
+2306 
-2317 GFDVRGNGTATITG
+2317 TG
-2331 SEVSLA
+2331 SAIPVTVSA
-2337 LLNVGTSY
+2337 MSSLNISGGATFANETGGMQNLGTV
-2345 EENKLDPAADKSNL
+2345 NVDN
-2359 LATLTLDGTTV
+2359 ATLTLGGTLENSGTV
-2370 RNTQYRG
+2370 T
-2377 DYTTQNGINVGQA
+2377 
-2390 DGTSAGKVVIRNG
+2390 
-2403 SDIDFTVLTYND
+2403 
-2415 AREIGLSVRNDKSSV
+2415 
-2430 EISDSTFK
+2430 
-2438 APSITNNGTITVSGS
+2438 
-2453 VLKADEVKNDGTIL
+2453 

-2485 VDGATLTDSSV
+2485 ADGAMLTDSSV

-2549 KPDLVPGNTAAR
+2549 KPDLVPGDTAAR
-2561 EYFSKAQIDGTLT
+2561 EYFSKAQIDGALT

-2654 GEAHASLAEMGV
+2654 GEAHAYKAEMGV

-2677 ISAGGKFEADT
+2677 ILAGGKFEADT

-2709 LYSANGRTVTGTYN
+2709 LYSASGRTATGTYN
-2723 YAVNEGAIIVEEK
+2723 YAVNEGAIIVAEK

-2781 NIGTLTGNMLQV
+2781 NIGKLTGNTLQV

-2837 ENRTNDYKLVIA
+2837 ENRTNDYKFVIA

-2879 NYWQSKGTVTVDAST
+2879 DYWQSKGMVTVDAST

-3027 STITCAGTFTSTG
+3027 STITCAGAFTSTG

-3175 AVTAG
+3175 AVTGG

-3216 TVSGTMANRTKYV
+3216 TVSDTTAMANRTKYV

-3257 LVGVENGELYVQKS
+3257 LVGVENGELYVQKTD
-3271 NDWFMLSRDT
+3271 DWFNKAGDSSL
-3281 VQTVLPEDG
+3281 TVLPADG
-3290 YAFGG
+3290 YVFGG
-3295 SDMHESAVMS
+3295 SDMYEDTSRN
-3305 VERDLNVATNGQN
+3305 ERLKLEVVTTDSEN
-3318 AGARVYGGG
+3318 ARARVYGGG

-3352 GVIGGNRVES
+3352 GVFGGNQIES

-3369 TSSVTIDSADGT
+3369 NSSVTINSADGS
-3381 FGFIVGGNQ
+3381 FGLIVGGHHVGGSSELNS
-3390 LTGGELNGFGS
+3390 TGG
-3401 TSVTIQNGT
+3401 TSVTISDGS
-3410 FSMWICGGSV
+3410 FKGVIVGGSV
-3420 AGGDAAAQVMGNTNV
+3420 IANDANAGVMGNTTV

-3440 TFNGTGVFGGGF
+3440 TFDKQIFGGGF
-3452 VQENGTLNQ
+3452 VQNNGSLNQ
-3461 VGNTNVTISGGTFAG
+3461 IGNTTVTISGGTFSG

-3483 ATNKDAS
+3483 ASNQNTSSNAM
-3490 PNGVLFGNTNI
+3490 LFGNTNI

-3508 NGNIYGGGFDQS
+3508 NGNIYGGGFDRS

-3552 YWSKGSFV
+3552 YWGSNSFV
-3560 TGDRYL
+3560 GGDRYL
-3566 TFDAFTGE
+3566 TFDAFSGE

-3621 NDLAG
+3621 NDLTG

>member
-1 MAVALNETGYVAVVG
+1 MARRRPRT
-16 DVQYKTLAEALEAAQ
+16 
-31 AGGTVT
+31 
-37 LLDDVALDA
+37 
-46 TLEISKNVTL
+46 
-56 ELAGFTVTGNVIV
+56 
-69 QGDADVT
+69 
-76 FRGGVMTAVSGNS
+76 
-89 VIDVKDSAVL
+89 
-99 NLDGMTVDGGNALNV
+99 GGN
-114 RSSIHAVVYESVGGL
+114 
-129 HITGSE
+129 
-135 ILGGTLTHDENC
+135 
-147 GSTGSNSA
+147 
-155 ARAVYAYG
+155 
-163 NSGGSISIEN
+163 
-173 STLKGGNGKTDATY
+173 
-187 AGDFVAQWYVD
+187 
-198 GGIALELGGNAA
+198 
-210 VEVKN
+210 
-215 STIHGGDSDWR
+215 
-226 NAEEAIN
+226 
-233 VSNSFKG
+233 
-240 TLNISGNSK
+240 
-249 ISGGNALNGT
+249 
-259 GKNWGYG
+259 
-266 GQGIYTHQT
+266 
-275 TGCTQIDI
+275 
-283 RDSEIT
+283 
-289 GGDGGGSWDGSGIE
+289 
-303 LNKNVS
+303 
-309 TNIEN
+309 
-314 STIASGQG
+314 
-322 AVGGDAGSIS
+322 
-332 INSRVSEVDV
+332 
-342 TLKDVTLNGDG
+342 
-353 DGNDVIKGATD
+353 
-364 GIKIAGEIT
+364 
-373 IAGGTLEDVTFSEIE
+373 
-388 TGTVIKTAGTG
+388 
-399 AVDVSSVTGT
+399 
-409 TSVPVFNEVTGEYE
+409 
-423 FEPAAVSVNGK
+423 
-434 AYRTLAEAVAAAQD
+434 
-448 GDTVT
+448 
-453 VLGNIS
+453 
-459 GETVTVDK
+459 
-467 NLTIVGTRTGEEYV
+467 
-481 GVLNDVIMNAG
+481 
-492 AGVTLSVKDLKFG
+492 
-505 GNSYVNADRAAALNV
+505 
-520 EGCYADVTP
+520 
-529 SKITSRSAFIVT
+529 
-541 GTSEVSTGLLLTV
+541 
-554 KNNTIIASKGDN
+554 
-566 QAGDA
+566 
-571 YAAAIFGWSYLAD
+571 
-584 GSEISGNTFGSE
+584 
-596 TVPYNFIA
+596 
-604 VKTMNAMAG
+604 
-613 AVIKVGNNTIYGS
+613 
-626 NASYDFYA
+626 
-634 FDFFQNNSRANV
+634 
-646 YTVLLDGNAVTN
+646 
-658 ANAGTSENSF
+658 
-668 VFACVEAN
+668 
-676 TGSFG
+676 
-681 PGHAQVLITGSNT
+681 PGHQ
-694 QDGNVVALDQLDL
+694 
-707 TEGQYSYAGTG
+707 
-718 VTFDADGKITAGDF
+718 
-732 AGDLAAVLP
+732 
-741 ALAADLFVTS
+741 
-751 DGVVQPIAAADVSTL
+751 
-766 YVNGEWAVTPDTVT
+766 
-780 GTILD
+780 
-785 DGKYYDINAYSSASD
+785 
-800 AFDSFTAENRNIE
+800 
-813 LIGDQLLKTDFDDG
+813 
-827 GEWPKRNFDLALDGD
+827 
-842 LTLKAADGAES
+842 
-853 TLTLTVVDSQNS
+853 
-865 GGGSTNEVGELAF
+865 
-878 YSSSADQRATFTLEK
+878 
-893 GVTIDTNAKI
+893 
-903 WFGRPTQSSS
+903 
-913 SDTTPTDIVVNGNII
+913 
-928 QQAHDGRYY
+928 
-937 GILQIQTEKDS
+937 
-948 TVLVNGSVAFGW
+948 
-960 TLSVRGAVFTVSS
+960 
-973 TGEVKASDPASTSST
+973 
-988 ILVDARSGVGGKFIV
+988 
-1003 DGSKAVSAVVLDVD
+1003 
-1017 ELGSFEMKNEAAAA
+1017 
-1031 FDTVDLA
+1031 
-1038 KNATLLVADGST
+1038 
-1050 LTADAVT
+1050 
-1057 NAGTIQITGE
+1057 
-1067 NGKLAVAEGGLTN
+1067 
-1080 KGAIVFGASDKTV
+1080 
-1093 NTTFDV
+1093 
-1099 GMLSKKAGSSAF
+1099 
-1111 NFQNGEVTLTG
+1111 
-1122 VMADGIRIQPFNV
+1122 
-1135 GRNSENVALSAAS
+1135 
-1148 ATVNIAAG
+1148 
-1156 AVVNAHQAYIAEN
+1156 
-1169 YSANEHT
+1169 
-1176 LNVYGTLNVM
+1176 
-1186 TSIFHKMQGNLNIYG
+1186 
-1201 TVTGDYMQGAGN
+1201 
-1213 VLVSGKEATLNLAGA
+1213 
-1228 GSNGSLQLGRTGR
+1228 
-1241 TFRIADGGT
+1241 
-1250 VIAGGKVQIGYSG
+1250 
-1263 YNGTVEITGG
+1263 
-1273 GRLEAQSIAVNGR
+1273 
-1286 STLTLDHTASLSF
+1286 
-1299 GSITKAA
+1299 
-1306 NATIT
+1306 
-1311 VDLSGYTDQFA
+1311 
-1322 LLIEN
+1322 
-1327 TGSDATDYASLISN
+1327 
-1341 WNELEAAGCTVVGND
+1341 
-1356 LFLGEVDMTV
+1356 
-1366 FKVDAG
+1366 
-1372 WNGSEFTEEVAPG
+1372 
-1385 YRYGINAFDNISAAV
+1385 
-1400 AASDSSEIMVVGG
+1400 
-1413 TFDGNQFFDGH
+1413 
-1424 SAVIAGTAENE
+1424 
-1435 VVVNGYIFGGAYNG
+1435 
-1449 NTGDASVKITGG
+1449 
-1461 SVRRVYGAG
+1461 
-1470 SYDQAGTYTAGDI
+1470 
-1483 AVEIAEGVTVSERVG
+1483 
-1498 AAKVD
+1498 
-1503 SGNLTTGDVTITSA
+1503 
-1517 GDMTNLF
+1517 
-1524 GGAQVW
+1524 
-1530 YKGSSATHKSV
+1530 
-1541 TVNLTGEMSDVVYA
+1541 
-1555 AGQAMHGGWI
+1555 
-1565 TVENGVT
+1565 
-1572 VNVDGGSIGSDGLMG
+1572 
-1587 GGFTRSDISETD
+1587 
-1599 TAGGIT
+1599 
-1605 ISGGTWINFS
+1605 
-1615 AGDISAIYG
+1615 
-1624 GTHTYSLSGQLEAVS
+1624 
-1639 NITGGTHIAMTGGTA
+1639 
-1654 GNVQG
+1654 
-1659 GGYTAW
+1659 
-1665 GSKSVIDSTEVN
+1665 
-1677 ISGGTVLYDV
+1677 
-1687 QGGSYVVGGGKD
+1687 
-1699 AASGNSS
+1699 
-1706 TITGD
+1706 
-1711 ATVRISGDAVIQG
+1711 
-1724 NVIGGGWVN
+1724 
-1733 WATGTAAS
+1733 
-1741 TIGGVS
+1741 
-1747 TVSVEGGTIH
+1747 
-1757 GDVIGGGVAV
+1757 
-1767 AHTYDAASSVL
+1767 
-1778 KSESAQTVVTLT
+1778 
-1790 GGTVKGNVYGG
+1790 
-1801 GYAEDAYGKG
+1801 
-1811 SAVSSD
+1811 
-1817 ASGSSV
+1817 
-1823 TVAGAT
+1823 
-1829 VEGDIYAGGFASG
+1829 
-1842 ENTTSTVTGNVA
+1842 
-1854 VTISSG
+1854 
-1860 TIKGDV
+1860 
-1866 YGGSKGGTVN
+1866 
-1876 GDSVITIS
+1876 
-1884 GGTFDPAKGIYG
+1884 
-1896 SDSVKG
+1896 
-1902 SSLLNFTNT
+1902 
-1911 EALEVGT
+1911 
-1918 VSGFASVTLG
+1918 
-1928 AGDVKFNAIESEEVN
+1928 
-1943 FGGSLSFEEV
+1943 
-1953 AEGGITVQKNGT
+1953 
-1965 EVMLAAGR
+1965 
-1973 KNISSVKSEDVEI
+1973 
-1986 GSMGRNGQL
+1986 
-1995 TGVEQ
+1995 
-2000 LVLQKG
+2000 
-2006 NELAVTDLTIYG
+2006 
-2018 GSSLTIT
+2018 
-2025 LGSTFSFTGTVDL
+2025 
-2038 VDSGFVLN
+2038 
-2046 GGNSYLYGAA
+2046 
-2056 AVTVDLSG
+2056 
-2064 REEGKAYKVIDYTGT
+2064 
-2079 AVQDYSFVSNLG
+2079 
-2091 ELENKL
+2091 
-2097 IFNNDLYIT
+2097 
-2106 DKNAEILYVSNSY
+2106 
-2119 TGDAGD
+2119 
-2125 VTADGNI
+2125 
-2132 LGYNAFATA
+2132 
-2141 KEAFSS
+2141 
-2147 ANSSGG
+2147 
-2153 ATIDLQDEV
+2153 
-2162 YTYAAPQG
+2162 
-2170 TGVELTNAGTYTVIN
+2170 LTNAGTYTVIN

-2377 DYTTQNGINVGQA
+2377 DYTTQNGINVGQE
-2390 DGTSAGKVVIRNG
+2390 DGTSAGKLVIRNG

-2453 VLKADEVKNDGTIL
+2453 ELKADEVKNDGTIL

-2475 ISALTGEIVL
+2475 ISALTGEILL

-2549 KPDLVPGNTAAR
+2549 KPDLVPGDPAAR
-2561 EYFSKAQIDGTLT
+2561 EYFSKAQIDGALT

-2642 SMILTGVSTVTF
+2642 SMILTGVSAVTF
-2654 GEAHASLAEMGV
+2654 GEAHASKAEMGV

-2709 LYSANGRTVTGTYN
+2709 LYSASGRTVTGTYN
-2723 YAVNEGAIIVEEK
+2723 YAVNEGAIIVAEK

-2771 TFTVSGASTL
+2771 TFTVSGTSTLNIGSVNAASGDAHRIQIAAGTTLKDSVIGGDLRVLGDLTVDGELALGNGGIWCGYGSTQTTATISGGMITAKYAMFQYGTYVISADMTLDYGYLSYGGTFTVNSTIKASGQSGEPFYVRGDVTLADGGKLLIDKALWLDYEGAVLTVADGAAVEAGGLKLIADTSMNVNGGSVKVGNTLENNGTFTVSGASTL
-2781 NIGTLTGNMLQV
+2781 NIGKLTGNTLQV

-2837 ENRTNDYKLVIA
+2837 ENRTNDYKFVIA

-2857 GSLYSRTGSTTTISN
+2857 GSLYSRTGSTMTISN

-2879 NYWQSKGTVTVDAST
+2879 DYWQSKGMVTVDAST

-2929 SLTLGSTN
+2929 SLTLGSTT

-3027 STITCAGTFTSTG
+3027 STITCAGAFTSTG

-3175 AVTAG
+3175 AVTGG
-3180 TLSIDT
+3180 TLSIGT
-3186 VVLTADIAALSGALL
+3186 VELTADVTALSGALL

-3216 TVSGTMANRTKYV
+3216 TVSDTTAMANRTKYV

-3257 LVGVENGELYVQKS
+3257 LVGVENGELYVQKTD
-3271 NDWFMLSRDT
+3271 DWFNKAGDSSL
-3281 VQTVLPEDG
+3281 TVLPANG

-3390 LTGGELNGFGS
+3390 LTGGELNGFGG

-3410 FSMWICGGSV
+3410 FSMWISGGSV

>member
-1 MAVALNETGYVAVVG
+1 MAVTFDEATKSYTDGVTTLELKNGAYEIGTVEQLKLFREAVNEGNSVAKATVKLTADIDLEDEEWTPIGTQANAFAGIFDGGGHTVSNLYINQPSRSDVGFFGYTRDGEIKNLTIENADVTGYLDVGAVAGTPYTSKYTNITLAGTVKVEGYSYVGGMLGKNAYADLTGLTVDVTAGSYVKAESQNYRSYVGGVVGFMGEGNITVKDVTSNINVSGSTCDVGGIAGIAHYGNTFINVTCTAQEVVLVNAQDEGDHLEVGGIAGVWHNQAGNTVQMINCKVENTELKSSLNGVEQDVSANTVTGKAYNAESETSGSLLVGQNVTIDDATGKYTGGEFTVSGPDAVDVLNGKLADGMQAYPDSDGSLIVDEAGYVAAIG
-16 DVQYKTLAEALEAAQ
+16 DVRYKSLVEALAAAQ
-31 AGGTVT
+31 AGGT
-37 LLDDVALDA
+37 
-46 TLEISKNVTL
+46 
-56 ELAGFTVTGNVIV
+56 
-69 QGDADVT
+69 
-76 FRGGVMTAVSGNS
+76 
-89 VIDVKDSAVL
+89 
-99 NLDGMTVDGGNALNV
+99 
-114 RSSIHAVVYESVGGL
+114 
-129 HITGSE
+129 
-135 ILGGTLTHDENC
+135 LT
-147 GSTGSNSA
+147 
-155 ARAVYAYG
+155 
-163 NSGGSISIEN
+163 
-173 STLKGGNGKTDATY
+173 
-187 AGDFVAQWYVD
+187 
-198 GGIALELGGNAA
+198 
-210 VEVKN
+210 
-215 STIHGGDSDWR
+215 
-226 NAEEAIN
+226 
-233 VSNSFKG
+233 
-240 TLNISGNSK
+240 
-249 ISGGNALNGT
+249 
-259 GKNWGYG
+259 
-266 GQGIYTHQT
+266 
-275 TGCTQIDI
+275 
-283 RDSEIT
+283 
-289 GGDGGGSWDGSGIE
+289 
-303 LNKNVS
+303 
-309 TNIEN
+309 
-314 STIASGQG
+314 
-322 AVGGDAGSIS
+322 
-332 INSRVSEVDV
+332 
-342 TLKDVTLNGDG
+342 
-353 DGNDVIKGATD
+353 
-364 GIKIAGEIT
+364 
-373 IAGGTLEDVTFSEIE
+373 
-388 TGTVIKTAGTG
+388 
-399 AVDVSSVTGT
+399 
-409 TSVPVFNEVTGEYE
+409 
-423 FEPAAVSVNGK
+423 
-434 AYRTLAEAVAAAQD
+434 
-448 GDTVT
+448 
-453 VLGNIS
+453 
-459 GETVTVDK
+459 
-467 NLTIVGTRTGEEYV
+467 
-481 GVLNDVIMNAG
+481 
-492 AGVTLSVKDLKFG
+492 
-505 GNSYVNADRAAALNV
+505 
-520 EGCYADVTP
+520 
-529 SKITSRSAFIVT
+529 
-541 GTSEVSTGLLLTV
+541 
-554 KNNTIIASKGDN
+554 
-566 QAGDA
+566 
-571 YAAAIFGWSYLAD
+571 
-584 GSEISGNTFGSE
+584 
-596 TVPYNFIA
+596 
-604 VKTMNAMAG
+604 
-613 AVIKVGNNTIYGS
+613 
-626 NASYDFYA
+626 
-634 FDFFQNNSRANV
+634 
-646 YTVLLDGNAVTN
+646 
-658 ANAGTSENSF
+658 
-668 VFACVEAN
+668 
-676 TGSFG
+676 
-681 PGHAQVLITGSNT
+681 
-694 QDGNVVALDQLDL
+694 
-707 TEGQYSYAGTG
+707 
-718 VTFDADGKITAGDF
+718 
-732 AGDLAAVLP
+732 
-741 ALAADLFVTS
+741 
-751 DGVVQPIAAADVSTL
+751 
-766 YVNGEWAVTPDTVT
+766 
-780 GTILD
+780 
-785 DGKYYDINAYSSASD
+785 
-800 AFDSFTAENRNIE
+800 

-1135 GRNSENVALSAAS
+1135 GRNSENVALDAAS
-1148 ATVNIAAG
+1148 AIVNIAAG
-1156 AVVNAHQAYIAEN
+1156 AVVNTHQTYIAEN
-1169 YSANEHT
+1169 DGVNEHT
-1176 LNVYGTLNVM
+1176 LNVYGTLNAM

-1201 TVTGDYMQGAGN
+1201 TVTANYMQGAGN
-1213 VLVSGKEATLNLAGA
+1213 VLVSGENAVLNLAG
-1228 GSNGSLQLGRTGR
+1228 NGGNSLLMGRTGR

-1250 VIAGGKVQIGYSG
+1250 VIAGGNVSVGYDEYSG
-1263 YNGTVEITGG
+1263 VMEITGG
-1273 GRLEAQSIAVNGR
+1273 GRLEAQTITVNNSSR
-1286 STLTLDHTASLSF
+1286 LTLDHTASLSF

-1483 AVEIAEGVTVSERVG
+1483 AVEIAEGVTIGERVG

-1503 SGNLTTGDVTITSA
+1503 AGNLTTGDVTITSA

-1767 AHTYDAASSVL
+1767 AYSGDAASSVL

-1801 GYAEDAYGKG
+1801 GYAEDGYGKG
-1811 SAVSSD
+1811 AAVSSD

-1829 VEGDIYAGGFASG
+1829 IEGDIYAGGFASG

-1953 AEGGITVQKNGT
+1953 TEGGITVQKNGT

-2025 LGSTFSFTGTVDL
+2025 LGSTFSFAGTVDL

-2046 GGNSYLYGAA
+2046 GGNSYLYGAGT
-2056 AVTVDLSG
+2056 VTVDLSG
-2064 REEGKAYKVIDYTGT
+2064 REEGKAYKLVAYTGAGDADFSFVTVDADTVEFNNSLYLADADRSTFYVRLDYTEEN
-2079 AVQDYSFVSNLG
+2079 A
-2091 ELENKL
+2091 LEEGL
-2097 IFNNDLYIT
+2097 IF
-2106 DKNAEILYVSNSY
+2106 
-2119 TGDAGD
+2119 
-2125 VTADGNI
+2125 
-2132 LGYNAFATA
+2132 GYNAFNGLNQALG
-2141 KEAFSS
+2141 EA
-2147 ANSSGG
+2147 
-2153 ATIDLQDEV
+2153 
-2162 YTYAAPQG
+2162 AAGPDKIMIA
-2170 TGVELTNAGTYTVIN
+2170 AGTYDEGAAQFVKGVEVVSENAVFANVWNFGVNSDTGRDFDMETAEKFTVTGDLTVGQFYAEKNANVYVKIDGN
-2185 GKGVLLNYE
+2185 LTTVGSFGAKLATQVDVNGTVTVTPPQNGAAQVMVYGTMNVTGTLDVTTGAMGAVLRVGDGRYETEYGKG
-2194 LEVNPDKAD
+2194 
-2203 GEYLLNVEDAH
+2203 G
-2214 LTLTKLTLRAN
+2214 
-2225 ATMTVTDSRIDYNA
+2225 
-2239 FEGGSAYLS
+2239 
-2248 VYTNSVLNVSGS
+2248 VLNVSG
-2260 TIGFDPR
+2260 
-2267 QSKVN
+2267 
-2272 DPADLPDAGTGAG
+2272 ADASVVLR
-2285 AYWNWAPTWNIYGTA
+2285 NN
-2300 NIEDST
+2300 
-2306 LFAYVGQANQA
+2306 
-2317 GFDVRGNGTATITG
+2317 TG
-2331 SEVSLA
+2331 SAIPVTVSA
-2337 LLNVGTSY
+2337 MSSLNISGGATFANETGGMQNLGTV
-2345 EENKLDPAADKSNL
+2345 NVDN
-2359 LATLTLDGTTV
+2359 ATLTLGGTLENSGTV
-2370 RNTQYRG
+2370 T
-2377 DYTTQNGINVGQA
+2377 
-2390 DGTSAGKVVIRNG
+2390 
-2403 SDIDFTVLTYND
+2403 
-2415 AREIGLSVRNDKSSV
+2415 
-2430 EISDSTFK
+2430 
-2438 APSITNNGTITVSGS
+2438 
-2453 VLKADEVKNDGTIL
+2453 
-2467 VSGTSVLN
+2467 VSGTSTLN
-2475 ISALTGEIVL
+2475 IG
-2485 VDGATLTDSSV
+2485 SV
-2496 GGTVS
+2496 NAASGD
-2501 AEGNVSV
+2501 AHRIQIA
-2508 AGTTSV
+2508 AGTTLKDSV
-2514 DRLVLKGVRGENSE
+2514 IGGEIRVLG
-2528 LSIGADA
+2528 D
-2535 VVAVKQLEVGTGLQ
+2535 
-2549 KPDLVPGNTAAR
+2549 
-2561 EYFSKAQIDGTLT
+2561 LT
-2574 VDRANQAGAI
+2574 VDG
-2584 YIRPYAELVVTGTL
+2584 ELALG
-2598 NVKGE
+2598 NGGIWCGY
-2603 VHNRGSLVV
+2603 GS
-2612 DGGTMNISDWETP
+2612 TQ
-2625 KLLGY
+2625 
-2630 TTGDSLTVTNQG
+2630 TT
-2642 SMILTGVSTVTF
+2642 
-2654 GEAHASLAEMGV
+2654 
-2666 EAQYADGMFAT
+2666 AT
-2677 ISAGGKFEADT
+2677 ISGGMITAKYAMFQYGTYVISADMT
-2688 LAFRNDDDV
+2688 LDYGYLSYGGTFTVNSTIKASGQSGEPFYVRGDV
-2697 TLTVTGEGSSFK
+2697 TLADGGK
-2709 LYSANGRTVTGTYN
+2709 LLIDKALWLDY
-2723 YAVNEGAIIVEEK
+2723 EGAVLTVADGAAVE
-2736 ASFDV
+2736 AG
-2741 SGLAN
+2741 GLKLIADTSMN
-2746 AEFVNSGSITLSS
+2746 VNGGSVKVGNTLE
-2759 ASAKFATLTNNG
+2759 NNG

-2781 NIGTLTGNMLQV
+2781 NIGKLTGNMLQV

-2894 INHSGYNFY
+2894 INHSGVNFY

-2908 STDTAAIALMNGAVL
+2908 SADTAAIALMNGAVL

-3027 STITCAGTFTSTG
+3027 SSITCAGAFTSTG

-3108 VGSAIAGRDGYFFG
+3108 IGSAIAGRDGYFFG
-3122 FNALTEYSTS
+3122 FNALTAYDASLA
-3132 IGADSAVEF
+3132 ADSAIEF
-3141 TGGSYSFADGFSF
+3141 TGGSYNFADGFAF
-3154 TGREF
+3154 TGHTF
-3159 TVSGDTSFDKV
+3159 TVSGNASFDKV

-3175 AVTAG
+3175 TVTGG
-3180 TLSIDT
+3180 TLSIGT
-3186 VVLTADIAALSGALL
+3186 VELTADVTALSGALL

-3216 TVSGTMANRTKYV
+3216 TVSDTTAMANRTKYV

-3257 LVGVENGELYVQKS
+3257 LVGVENGELYVQKTD
-3271 NDWFMLSRDT
+3271 DWFNKAGDSSL
-3281 VQTVLPEDG
+3281 TVLPANG

-3318 AGARVYGGG
+3318 AKARVYGGG

-3352 GVIGGNRVES
+3352 GVIGGNRIES

-3461 VGNTNVTISGGTFAG
+3461 VGNTNVAISGGTFAG

>member
-1 MAVALNETGYVAVVG
+1 MAVTFDEATKSYTNGVTTLELKNGAYEISTLEQLKLFRDAVNEGNSFQGQTVKLTAADGVIDLNNEEWEPIGRSGIPFKGAFDGNGVTIQNLKITKGVDNVAQNNCIGFFGLTNSPASIKNVTIENVDITGSLFVGAIVGYGYTGTELSNCHVTGKIEIEGWWYIGGIGGNGYMKKVDNCTVSGTDGSYIKGINGSYVGGIWGFRGEGAQSISNSSVSNIDISGDDRIGGICGIAHYGNTIDGCKVENSTISSAYNEGNTALIAGANLGTSQTPAILLNNTADDTTQSNLTIAGTVVENPPVLGENDHQGNPGGAAIIGDVEKNESGEIISGIISVVGTNKQEVNLDDKLPLADGMAVYPNSDGSLVVDEAGYVAAVG
-16 DVQYKTLAEALEAAQ
+16 DVRYKSLAEALEAVQ

-89 VIDVKDSAVL
+89 VIDVKGSAVL

-135 ILGGTLTHDENC
+135 ILGGTLKHDENC
-147 GSTGSNSA
+147 GSIGTNSA
-155 ARAVYAYG
+155 AHAVYAYG
-163 NSGGSISIEN
+163 SSGGSISIEN

-187 AGDFVAQWYVD
+187 TGYVSQLFV
-198 GGIALELGGNAA
+198 GGNVALQLGGNAA
-210 VEVKN
+210 VEIKN
-215 STIHGGDSDWR
+215 TTIHGGDSDWY
-226 NAEEAIN
+226 NAADAIN
-233 VSNSFKG
+233 VSNTFDG
-240 TLNISGNSK
+240 TLSISGSSK

-259 GKNWGYG
+259 GQNWGYG

-322 AVGGDAGSIS
+322 AAGGNAGSIS

-353 DGNDVIKGATD
+353 NGNDVIKGATD

-409 TSVPVFNEVTGEYE
+409 TSVPVFNEATGEYE

-505 GNSYVNADRAAALNV
+505 GNSYVSAGSAAALNV

-529 SKITSRSAFIVT
+529 SKITGRSAFIVT

-554 KNNTIIASKGDN
+554 KNNTIIASKGGN

-626 NASYDFYA
+626 NASFDFYA

-676 TGSFG
+676 AGSFG

-707 TEGQYSYAGTG
+707 TEGQYSYAGTS
-718 VTFDADGKITAGDF
+718 VTLDADGKITAGDF

-785 DGKYYDINAYSSASD
+785 DGKYYDINAFVSMEAATAAQTEETEIISITSGIYDGNAIQFVKGVEVASESAVFSNVWSFGVNSD
-800 AFDSFTAENRNIE
+800 TGRDFDMETAE
-813 LIGDQLLKTDFDDG
+813 KFTVT
-827 GEWPKRNFDLALDGD
+827 GD
-842 LTLKAADGAES
+842 LTVGQFYAEKNANVYVKIDGNLTTVGSFGAKLATQVDVNGTVTVTPPQNGAAQVMVYGTMNVTGKLES
-853 TLTLTVVDSQNS
+853 TS
-865 GGGSTNEVGELAF
+865 GAM
-878 YSSSADQRATFTLEK
+878 
-893 GVTIDTNAKI
+893 
-903 WFGRPTQSSS
+903 
-913 SDTTPTDIVVNGNII
+913 
-928 QQAHDGRYY
+928 
-937 GILQIQTEKDS
+937 
-948 TVLVNGSVAFGW
+948 
-960 TLSVRGAVFTVSS
+960 GAVLRV
-973 TGEVKASDPASTSST
+973 GDASYETEY
-988 ILVDARSGVGGKFIV
+988 GK
-1003 DGSKAVSAVVLDVD
+1003 G
-1017 ELGSFEMKNEAAAA
+1017 
-1031 FDTVDLA
+1031 
-1038 KNATLLVADGST
+1038 
-1050 LTADAVT
+1050 
-1057 NAGTIQITGE
+1057 
-1067 NGKLAVAEGGLTN
+1067 
-1080 KGAIVFGASDKTV
+1080 
-1093 NTTFDV
+1093 
-1099 GMLSKKAGSSAF
+1099 
-1111 NFQNGEVTLTG
+1111 
-1122 VMADGIRIQPFNV
+1122 
-1135 GRNSENVALSAAS
+1135 
-1148 ATVNIAAG
+1148 
-1156 AVVNAHQAYIAEN
+1156 
-1169 YSANEHT
+1169 
-1176 LNVYGTLNVM
+1176 GTLNVSGSDA
-1186 TSIFHKMQGNLNIYG
+1186 SIVLRNTTGSAIPVTVSAFSSLTIADGATFINETGGLKNLG
-1201 TVTGDYMQGAGN
+1201 TVTVNNGTLTLSEAFEN
-1213 VLVSGKEATLNLAGA
+1213 SGTLNF
-1228 GSNGSLQLGRTGR
+1228 SNTTTDFGTVAN
-1241 TFRIADGGT
+1241 ADGGM
-1250 VIAGGKVQIGYSG
+1250 
-1263 YNGTVEITGG
+1263 
-1273 GRLEAQSIAVNGR
+1273 VN
-1286 STLTLDHTASLSF
+1286 
-1299 GSITKAA
+1299 
-1306 NATIT
+1306 
-1311 VDLSGYTDQFA
+1311 
-1322 LLIEN
+1322 
-1327 TGSDATDYASLISN
+1327 
-1341 WNELEAAGCTVVGND
+1341 
-1356 LFLGEVDMTV
+1356 FLGGNE
-1366 FKVDAG
+1366 
-1372 WNGSEFTEEVAPG
+1372 
-1385 YRYGINAFDNISAAV
+1385 IS
-1400 AASDSSEIMVVGG
+1400 
-1413 TFDGNQFFDGH
+1413 
-1424 SAVIAGTAENE
+1424 
-1435 VVVNGYIFGGAYNG
+1435 
-1449 NTGDASVKITGG
+1449 
-1461 SVRRVYGAG
+1461 
-1470 SYDQAGTYTAGDI
+1470 
-1483 AVEIAEGVTVSERVG
+1483 
-1498 AAKVD
+1498 
-1503 SGNLTTGDVTITSA
+1503 
-1517 GDMTNLF
+1517 
-1524 GGAQVW
+1524 
-1530 YKGSSATHKSV
+1530 
-1541 TVNLTGEMSDVVYA
+1541 
-1555 AGQAMHGGWI
+1555 
-1565 TVENGVT
+1565 
-1572 VNVDGGSIGSDGLMG
+1572 
-1587 GGFTRSDISETD
+1587 
-1599 TAGGIT
+1599 
-1605 ISGGTWINFS
+1605 
-1615 AGDISAIYG
+1615 
-1624 GTHTYSLSGQLEAVS
+1624 
-1639 NITGGTHIAMTGGTA
+1639 
-1654 GNVQG
+1654 
-1659 GGYTAW
+1659 
-1665 GSKSVIDSTEVN
+1665 
-1677 ISGGTVLYDV
+1677 GTVL
-1687 QGGSYVVGGGKD
+1687 GGGD
-1699 AASGNSS
+1699 
-1706 TITGD
+1706 
-1711 ATVRISGDAVIQG
+1711 
-1724 NVIGGGWVN
+1724 
-1733 WATGTAAS
+1733 
-1741 TIGGVS
+1741 
-1747 TVSVEGGTIH
+1747 
-1757 GDVIGGGVAV
+1757 
-1767 AHTYDAASSVL
+1767 
-1778 KSESAQTVVTLT
+1778 
-1790 GGTVKGNVYGG
+1790 
-1801 GYAEDAYGKG
+1801 
-1811 SAVSSD
+1811 
-1817 ASGSSV
+1817 
-1823 TVAGAT
+1823 
-1829 VEGDIYAGGFASG
+1829 
-1842 ENTTSTVTGNVA
+1842 
-1854 VTISSG
+1854 
-1860 TIKGDV
+1860 
-1866 YGGSKGGTVN
+1866 
-1876 GDSVITIS
+1876 
-1884 GGTFDPAKGIYG
+1884 
-1896 SDSVKG
+1896 
-1902 SSLLNFTNT
+1902 
-1911 EALEVGT
+1911 
-1918 VSGFASVTLG
+1918 
-1928 AGDVKFNAIESEEVN
+1928 VN
-1943 FGGSLSFEEV
+1943 FNGILSFEEA
-1953 AEGGITVQKNGT
+1953 AEGEPSVIAQKNG
-1965 EVMLAAGR
+1965 AAVTLKAG
-1973 KNISSVKSEDVEI
+1973 KDVLTGKVAAEDVNV
-1986 GSMGRNGQL
+1986 GGMASGMVS
-1995 TGVEQ
+1995 GVEQ
-2000 LVLQKG
+2000 LVLQG
-2006 NELAVTDLTIYG
+2006 GSLALEDLTIHA
-2018 GSSLTIT
+2018 GSSLTMDLNSSFAFSGT
-2025 LGSTFSFTGTVDL
+2025 VAVNQAGVVVDGTTAYVYGAGSFTVDA
-2038 VDSGFVLN
+2038 SAFTTG
-2046 GGNSYLYGAA
+2046 S
-2056 AVTVDLSG
+2056 
-2064 REEGKAYKVIDYTGT
+2064 YKVIDYTGT

-2377 DYTTQNGINVGQA
+2377 DYTTQNGINVGQE
-2390 DGTSAGKVVIRNG
+2390 DGTSAGKLVIRNG

-2453 VLKADEVKNDGTIL
+2453 ELKADEVKNDGTIL

-2549 KPDLVPGNTAAR
+2549 KPDLVPGDPAAR
-2561 EYFSKAQIDGTLT
+2561 EYFSKAQIDGALT

-2654 GEAHASLAEMGV
+2654 GEAHAYKAEMGV

-2677 ISAGGKFEADT
+2677 ILAGGKFEADT

-2709 LYSANGRTVTGTYN
+2709 LYSASGRTATGTYN
-2723 YAVNEGAIIVEEK
+2723 YAVNEGAIIVAEK

-2771 TFTVSGASTL
+2771 TFTVSGVSTL
-2781 NIGTLTGNMLQV
+2781 NIGKLTGNTLQV

-2837 ENRTNDYKLVIA
+2837 ENRTNDYKFVIA

-2879 NYWQSKGTVTVDAST
+2879 DYWQSKGMVTVDAST

-2929 SLTLGSTN
+2929 SLTLGSTT

-3027 STITCAGTFTSTG
+3027 STITCAGAFTSTG

-3175 AVTAG
+3175 AVTGG

-3390 LTGGELNGFGS
+3390 LTGGELNGFGG

>member
-1 MAVALNETGYVAVVG
+1 MAVTFDEATKSYTDGVTTLELKNGAYEIGTVEQLKLFRDAVNEGNSFAKATVKLTADIDLENEEWTPIGTQANAFAGIFDGGGHTVSNLYINQPSRSDVGFFGYTRDGEIKNLTIENADVTGYLDVGAVAGTPYSSKYTNITLAGTVKVEGYSYVGGMLGKNAYADLTGLTVDVTAGSYVKAESQNYRSYVGGVVGFMGEGNITVKDVTSNINVSGSTCDVGGIAGIAHYGNTFINVTCTAQEVVLVNAQDEGDHLEVGGIAGVWHNQAGNTVQMINCKVENTELKSSLNGVEQDVSANTVTGKAYNAESETSGSLLVGQNVTIDDATGKYTGGEFTVSGPDAVDVLNGKLADGMQAYPDSDGSLIVDEAGYVAAIG
-16 DVQYKTLAEALEAAQ
+16 DVRYKSLVEALAAAQ
-31 AGGTVT
+31 AGGT
-37 LLDDVALDA
+37 
-46 TLEISKNVTL
+46 
-56 ELAGFTVTGNVIV
+56 
-69 QGDADVT
+69 
-76 FRGGVMTAVSGNS
+76 
-89 VIDVKDSAVL
+89 
-99 NLDGMTVDGGNALNV
+99 
-114 RSSIHAVVYESVGGL
+114 
-129 HITGSE
+129 
-135 ILGGTLTHDENC
+135 LT
-147 GSTGSNSA
+147 
-155 ARAVYAYG
+155 
-163 NSGGSISIEN
+163 
-173 STLKGGNGKTDATY
+173 
-187 AGDFVAQWYVD
+187 
-198 GGIALELGGNAA
+198 
-210 VEVKN
+210 
-215 STIHGGDSDWR
+215 
-226 NAEEAIN
+226 
-233 VSNSFKG
+233 
-240 TLNISGNSK
+240 
-249 ISGGNALNGT
+249 
-259 GKNWGYG
+259 
-266 GQGIYTHQT
+266 
-275 TGCTQIDI
+275 
-283 RDSEIT
+283 
-289 GGDGGGSWDGSGIE
+289 
-303 LNKNVS
+303 
-309 TNIEN
+309 
-314 STIASGQG
+314 
-322 AVGGDAGSIS
+322 
-332 INSRVSEVDV
+332 
-342 TLKDVTLNGDG
+342 
-353 DGNDVIKGATD
+353 
-364 GIKIAGEIT
+364 
-373 IAGGTLEDVTFSEIE
+373 
-388 TGTVIKTAGTG
+388 
-399 AVDVSSVTGT
+399 
-409 TSVPVFNEVTGEYE
+409 
-423 FEPAAVSVNGK
+423 
-434 AYRTLAEAVAAAQD
+434 
-448 GDTVT
+448 
-453 VLGNIS
+453 
-459 GETVTVDK
+459 
-467 NLTIVGTRTGEEYV
+467 
-481 GVLNDVIMNAG
+481 
-492 AGVTLSVKDLKFG
+492 
-505 GNSYVNADRAAALNV
+505 
-520 EGCYADVTP
+520 
-529 SKITSRSAFIVT
+529 
-541 GTSEVSTGLLLTV
+541 
-554 KNNTIIASKGDN
+554 
-566 QAGDA
+566 
-571 YAAAIFGWSYLAD
+571 
-584 GSEISGNTFGSE
+584 
-596 TVPYNFIA
+596 
-604 VKTMNAMAG
+604 
-613 AVIKVGNNTIYGS
+613 
-626 NASYDFYA
+626 
-634 FDFFQNNSRANV
+634 
-646 YTVLLDGNAVTN
+646 
-658 ANAGTSENSF
+658 
-668 VFACVEAN
+668 
-676 TGSFG
+676 
-681 PGHAQVLITGSNT
+681 
-694 QDGNVVALDQLDL
+694 
-707 TEGQYSYAGTG
+707 
-718 VTFDADGKITAGDF
+718 
-732 AGDLAAVLP
+732 
-741 ALAADLFVTS
+741 
-751 DGVVQPIAAADVSTL
+751 
-766 YVNGEWAVTPDTVT
+766 
-780 GTILD
+780 
-785 DGKYYDINAYSSASD
+785 
-800 AFDSFTAENRNIE
+800 

-1135 GRNSENVALSAAS
+1135 GRNSENVALDAAS
-1148 ATVNIAAG
+1148 AIVNIAAG
-1156 AVVNAHQAYIAEN
+1156 AVVNTHQTYIAEN
-1169 YSANEHT
+1169 DGVNEHT
-1176 LNVYGTLNVM
+1176 LNVYGTLNAM

-1201 TVTGDYMQGAGN
+1201 TVTANYMQGAGN
-1213 VLVSGKEATLNLAGA
+1213 VLVSGENAVLNLAG
-1228 GSNGSLQLGRTGR
+1228 NGGNSLLMGRTGR

-1250 VIAGGKVQIGYSG
+1250 VIAGGNVSVGYDEYSG
-1263 YNGTVEITGG
+1263 VMEITGG
-1273 GRLEAQSIAVNGR
+1273 GRLEAQTITVNNSSR
-1286 STLTLDHTASLSF
+1286 LTLDHTASLSF

-1483 AVEIAEGVTVSERVG
+1483 AVEIAEGVTIGERVG

-1503 SGNLTTGDVTITSA
+1503 AGNLTTGDVTITSA

-1767 AHTYDAASSVL
+1767 AYSGDAASSVL

-1801 GYAEDAYGKG
+1801 GYAEDGYGKG
-1811 SAVSSD
+1811 AAVSSD

-1829 VEGDIYAGGFASG
+1829 IEGDIYAGGFASG

-1953 AEGGITVQKNGT
+1953 TEGGITVQKNGT

-2025 LGSTFSFTGTVDL
+2025 LGSTFSFAGTVDL

-2046 GGNSYLYGAA
+2046 GGNSYLYGAGT
-2056 AVTVDLSG
+2056 VTVDLSG
-2064 REEGKAYKVIDYTGT
+2064 REEGKAYKLVAYTGAGDADFSFVTVDADTVEFNNSLYLADADRSTFYVRLDYTEEN
-2079 AVQDYSFVSNLG
+2079 A
-2091 ELENKL
+2091 LEEGL
-2097 IFNNDLYIT
+2097 IF
-2106 DKNAEILYVSNSY
+2106 
-2119 TGDAGD
+2119 
-2125 VTADGNI
+2125 
-2132 LGYNAFATA
+2132 GYNAFNGLNQALG
-2141 KEAFSS
+2141 EA
-2147 ANSSGG
+2147 
-2153 ATIDLQDEV
+2153 
-2162 YTYAAPQG
+2162 AAGPDKIMIA
-2170 TGVELTNAGTYTVIN
+2170 AGTYDEGAAQFVKGVEVVSENAVFANVWNFGVNSDTGRDFDMETAEKFTVTGDLTVGQFYAEKNANVYVKIDGN
-2185 GKGVLLNYE
+2185 LTTVGSFGAKLATQVDVNGTVTVTPPQNGAAQVMVYGTMNVTGTLDVTTGAMGAVLRVGDGRYETEYGKG
-2194 LEVNPDKAD
+2194 
-2203 GEYLLNVEDAH
+2203 G
-2214 LTLTKLTLRAN
+2214 
-2225 ATMTVTDSRIDYNA
+2225 
-2239 FEGGSAYLS
+2239 
-2248 VYTNSVLNVSGS
+2248 VLNVSG
-2260 TIGFDPR
+2260 
-2267 QSKVN
+2267 
-2272 DPADLPDAGTGAG
+2272 ADASVVLR
-2285 AYWNWAPTWNIYGTA
+2285 NN
-2300 NIEDST
+2300 
-2306 LFAYVGQANQA
+2306 
-2317 GFDVRGNGTATITG
+2317 TG
-2331 SEVSLA
+2331 SAIPVTVSA
-2337 LLNVGTSY
+2337 MSSLNISGGATFANETGGMQNLGTV
-2345 EENKLDPAADKSNL
+2345 NVDN
-2359 LATLTLDGTTV
+2359 ATLTLGGTLENSGTV
-2370 RNTQYRG
+2370 T
-2377 DYTTQNGINVGQA
+2377 
-2390 DGTSAGKVVIRNG
+2390 
-2403 SDIDFTVLTYND
+2403 
-2415 AREIGLSVRNDKSSV
+2415 
-2430 EISDSTFK
+2430 
-2438 APSITNNGTITVSGS
+2438 
-2453 VLKADEVKNDGTIL
+2453 
-2467 VSGTSVLN
+2467 VSGTSTLN
-2475 ISALTGEIVL
+2475 IG
-2485 VDGATLTDSSV
+2485 SV
-2496 GGTVS
+2496 NAASGD
-2501 AEGNVSV
+2501 AHRIQIA
-2508 AGTTSV
+2508 AGTTLKDSV
-2514 DRLVLKGVRGENSE
+2514 IGGEIRVLG
-2528 LSIGADA
+2528 D
-2535 VVAVKQLEVGTGLQ
+2535 
-2549 KPDLVPGNTAAR
+2549 
-2561 EYFSKAQIDGTLT
+2561 LT
-2574 VDRANQAGAI
+2574 VDG
-2584 YIRPYAELVVTGTL
+2584 ELALG
-2598 NVKGE
+2598 NGGIWCGY
-2603 VHNRGSLVV
+2603 GS
-2612 DGGTMNISDWETP
+2612 TQ
-2625 KLLGY
+2625 
-2630 TTGDSLTVTNQG
+2630 TT
-2642 SMILTGVSTVTF
+2642 
-2654 GEAHASLAEMGV
+2654 
-2666 EAQYADGMFAT
+2666 AT
-2677 ISAGGKFEADT
+2677 ISGGMITAKYAMFQYGTYVISADMT
-2688 LAFRNDDDV
+2688 LDYGYLSYGGTFTVNSTIKASGQSGEPFYVRGDV
-2697 TLTVTGEGSSFK
+2697 TLADGGK
-2709 LYSANGRTVTGTYN
+2709 LLIDKALWLDY
-2723 YAVNEGAIIVEEK
+2723 EGAVLTVADGAAVE
-2736 ASFDV
+2736 AG
-2741 SGLAN
+2741 GLKLIADTSMN
-2746 AEFVNSGSITLSS
+2746 VNGGSVKVGNTLE
-2759 ASAKFATLTNNG
+2759 NNG

-2781 NIGTLTGNMLQV
+2781 NIGKLTGNMLQV

-2894 INHSGYNFY
+2894 INHSGVNFY

-2908 STDTAAIALMNGAVL
+2908 SADTAAIALMNGAVL

-3027 STITCAGTFTSTG
+3027 SSITCAGAFTSTG

-3108 VGSAIAGRDGYFFG
+3108 IGSAIAGRDGYFFG
-3122 FNALTEYSTS
+3122 FNALTAYDASLA
-3132 IGADSAVEF
+3132 ADSAIEF
-3141 TGGSYSFADGFSF
+3141 TGGSYNFADGFAF
-3154 TGREF
+3154 TGHTF
-3159 TVSGDTSFDKV
+3159 TVSGNASFDKV

-3175 AVTAG
+3175 TVTGG
-3180 TLSIDT
+3180 TLSIGT
-3186 VVLTADIAALSGALL
+3186 VELTADVTALSGALL

-3216 TVSGTMANRTKYV
+3216 TVSDTTAMANRTKYV

-3257 LVGVENGELYVQKS
+3257 LVGVENGELYVQKTD
-3271 NDWFMLSRDT
+3271 DWFNKAGDSSL
-3281 VQTVLPEDG
+3281 TVLPANG

-3318 AGARVYGGG
+3318 AKARVYGGG

-3352 GVIGGNRVES
+3352 GVIGGNRIES

-3461 VGNTNVTISGGTFAG
+3461 VGNTNVAISGGTFAG

>member
-1 MAVALNETGYVAVVG
+1 MAVTFDEATKSYTDGVTTLELKNGAYEIGTVEQLKLFRDAVNEGNSFAKATVKLTADIDLENEEWTPIGTQANAFAGIFDGGGHTVSNLYINQPSRSDVGFFGYTRDGEIRNLTIENADVTGYLDVGAVAGTPYTSKYTNITLAGTVKVEGYSYVGGMLGKNAYADLTGLTVDVTAGSYVKAESQNYRSYVGGVVGFMGEGNITVKDVTSNINVSGSTCDVGGIAGIAHYGNTFINVTCTAQEVVLVNAQDEGDHLEVGGIAGVWHNQAGNTVQMINCKVENTELKSSLNGVEQDVSANTVTGKAYNAESETSGSLLVGQNVTIDDATGKYTGGEFTVSGPNAVEVLNKKLADGMQAYPDSDGSLIVDEAGYVAAIG
-16 DVQYKTLAEALEAAQ
+16 DVRYKSLVEALAAAQ
-31 AGGTVT
+31 AGGT
-37 LLDDVALDA
+37 
-46 TLEISKNVTL
+46 
-56 ELAGFTVTGNVIV
+56 
-69 QGDADVT
+69 
-76 FRGGVMTAVSGNS
+76 
-89 VIDVKDSAVL
+89 
-99 NLDGMTVDGGNALNV
+99 
-114 RSSIHAVVYESVGGL
+114 
-129 HITGSE
+129 
-135 ILGGTLTHDENC
+135 LT
-147 GSTGSNSA
+147 
-155 ARAVYAYG
+155 
-163 NSGGSISIEN
+163 
-173 STLKGGNGKTDATY
+173 
-187 AGDFVAQWYVD
+187 
-198 GGIALELGGNAA
+198 
-210 VEVKN
+210 
-215 STIHGGDSDWR
+215 
-226 NAEEAIN
+226 
-233 VSNSFKG
+233 
-240 TLNISGNSK
+240 
-249 ISGGNALNGT
+249 
-259 GKNWGYG
+259 
-266 GQGIYTHQT
+266 
-275 TGCTQIDI
+275 
-283 RDSEIT
+283 
-289 GGDGGGSWDGSGIE
+289 
-303 LNKNVS
+303 
-309 TNIEN
+309 
-314 STIASGQG
+314 
-322 AVGGDAGSIS
+322 
-332 INSRVSEVDV
+332 
-342 TLKDVTLNGDG
+342 
-353 DGNDVIKGATD
+353 
-364 GIKIAGEIT
+364 
-373 IAGGTLEDVTFSEIE
+373 
-388 TGTVIKTAGTG
+388 
-399 AVDVSSVTGT
+399 
-409 TSVPVFNEVTGEYE
+409 
-423 FEPAAVSVNGK
+423 
-434 AYRTLAEAVAAAQD
+434 
-448 GDTVT
+448 
-453 VLGNIS
+453 
-459 GETVTVDK
+459 
-467 NLTIVGTRTGEEYV
+467 
-481 GVLNDVIMNAG
+481 
-492 AGVTLSVKDLKFG
+492 
-505 GNSYVNADRAAALNV
+505 
-520 EGCYADVTP
+520 
-529 SKITSRSAFIVT
+529 
-541 GTSEVSTGLLLTV
+541 
-554 KNNTIIASKGDN
+554 
-566 QAGDA
+566 
-571 YAAAIFGWSYLAD
+571 
-584 GSEISGNTFGSE
+584 
-596 TVPYNFIA
+596 
-604 VKTMNAMAG
+604 
-613 AVIKVGNNTIYGS
+613 
-626 NASYDFYA
+626 
-634 FDFFQNNSRANV
+634 
-646 YTVLLDGNAVTN
+646 
-658 ANAGTSENSF
+658 
-668 VFACVEAN
+668 
-676 TGSFG
+676 
-681 PGHAQVLITGSNT
+681 
-694 QDGNVVALDQLDL
+694 
-707 TEGQYSYAGTG
+707 
-718 VTFDADGKITAGDF
+718 
-732 AGDLAAVLP
+732 
-741 ALAADLFVTS
+741 
-751 DGVVQPIAAADVSTL
+751 
-766 YVNGEWAVTPDTVT
+766 
-780 GTILD
+780 
-785 DGKYYDINAYSSASD
+785 
-800 AFDSFTAENRNIE
+800 

-1186 TSIFHKMQGNLNIYG
+1186 TSIFHKMQGDLNIYG

-1228 GSNGSLQLGRTGR
+1228 GSNGSLQIGRTGR

-1273 GRLEAQSIAVNGR
+1273 GRLEAQSIVVNGR

-1483 AVEIAEGVTVSERVG
+1483 AVEIAEGVTIGERVG

-1503 SGNLTTGDVTITSA
+1503 AGNLTTGDVTITSA

-1767 AHTYDAASSVL
+1767 AYSGDAASSVL

-1801 GYAEDAYGKG
+1801 GYAEDGYGKG
-1811 SAVSSD
+1811 AAVSSD

-1829 VEGDIYAGGFASG
+1829 IEGDIYAGGFASG

-1953 AEGGITVQKNGT
+1953 TEGGITVQKNGT

-2025 LGSTFSFTGTVDL
+2025 LGSTFSFAGTVDL

-2046 GGNSYLYGAA
+2046 GGNSYLYGAGT
-2056 AVTVDLSG
+2056 VTVDLSG
-2064 REEGKAYKVIDYTGT
+2064 REEGKAYKLVAYTGAGDADFSFVTVDADTVEFNNSLYLADADRSTFYVRLDYTEEN
-2079 AVQDYSFVSNLG
+2079 A
-2091 ELENKL
+2091 LEEGL
-2097 IFNNDLYIT
+2097 IF
-2106 DKNAEILYVSNSY
+2106 
-2119 TGDAGD
+2119 
-2125 VTADGNI
+2125 
-2132 LGYNAFATA
+2132 GYNAFNGLNQALG
-2141 KEAFSS
+2141 EA
-2147 ANSSGG
+2147 
-2153 ATIDLQDEV
+2153 
-2162 YTYAAPQG
+2162 AAGPDKIMIA
-2170 TGVELTNAGTYTVIN
+2170 AGTYDEGAAQFVKGVEVVSENAVFANVWNFGVNSDTGRDFDMETAEKFTVTGDLTVGQFYAEKNANVYVKIDGN
-2185 GKGVLLNYE
+2185 LTTVGSFGAKLATQVDVNGTVTVTPPQNGAAQVMVYGTMNVTGTLDVTTGAMGAVLRVGDGRYETEYGKG
-2194 LEVNPDKAD
+2194 
-2203 GEYLLNVEDAH
+2203 G
-2214 LTLTKLTLRAN
+2214 
-2225 ATMTVTDSRIDYNA
+2225 
-2239 FEGGSAYLS
+2239 
-2248 VYTNSVLNVSGS
+2248 VLNVSG
-2260 TIGFDPR
+2260 
-2267 QSKVN
+2267 
-2272 DPADLPDAGTGAG
+2272 ADASVVLR
-2285 AYWNWAPTWNIYGTA
+2285 NN
-2300 NIEDST
+2300 
-2306 LFAYVGQANQA
+2306 
-2317 GFDVRGNGTATITG
+2317 TG
-2331 SEVSLA
+2331 SAIPVTVSA
-2337 LLNVGTSY
+2337 MSSLNISGGATFANETGGMQNLGTV
-2345 EENKLDPAADKSNL
+2345 NVDN
-2359 LATLTLDGTTV
+2359 ATLTLGGTLENSGTV
-2370 RNTQYRG
+2370 T
-2377 DYTTQNGINVGQA
+2377 
-2390 DGTSAGKVVIRNG
+2390 
-2403 SDIDFTVLTYND
+2403 
-2415 AREIGLSVRNDKSSV
+2415 
-2430 EISDSTFK
+2430 
-2438 APSITNNGTITVSGS
+2438 
-2453 VLKADEVKNDGTIL
+2453 
-2467 VSGTSVLN
+2467 VSGTSTLN
-2475 ISALTGEIVL
+2475 IG
-2485 VDGATLTDSSV
+2485 SV
-2496 GGTVS
+2496 NAASGD
-2501 AEGNVSV
+2501 AHRIQIA
-2508 AGTTSV
+2508 AGTTLKDSV
-2514 DRLVLKGVRGENSE
+2514 IGGEIRVLG
-2528 LSIGADA
+2528 D
-2535 VVAVKQLEVGTGLQ
+2535 
-2549 KPDLVPGNTAAR
+2549 
-2561 EYFSKAQIDGTLT
+2561 LT
-2574 VDRANQAGAI
+2574 VDG
-2584 YIRPYAELVVTGTL
+2584 ELALG
-2598 NVKGE
+2598 NGGIWCGY
-2603 VHNRGSLVV
+2603 GS
-2612 DGGTMNISDWETP
+2612 TQ
-2625 KLLGY
+2625 
-2630 TTGDSLTVTNQG
+2630 TT
-2642 SMILTGVSTVTF
+2642 
-2654 GEAHASLAEMGV
+2654 
-2666 EAQYADGMFAT
+2666 AT
-2677 ISAGGKFEADT
+2677 ISGGMITAKYAMFQYGTYVISADMT
-2688 LAFRNDDDV
+2688 LDYGYLSYGGTFTVNSTIKASGQSGEPFYVRGDV
-2697 TLTVTGEGSSFK
+2697 TLADGGK
-2709 LYSANGRTVTGTYN
+2709 LLIDKALWLDY
-2723 YAVNEGAIIVEEK
+2723 EGAVLTVADGAAVE
-2736 ASFDV
+2736 AG
-2741 SGLAN
+2741 GLKLIADTSMN
-2746 AEFVNSGSITLSS
+2746 VNGGSVKVGNTLE
-2759 ASAKFATLTNNG
+2759 NNG

-2781 NIGTLTGNMLQV
+2781 NIGKLTGNMLQV

-2849 GEETTVKL
+2849 GEEATVKL

-2894 INHSGYNFY
+2894 INHRGANFY

-3108 VGSAIAGRDGYFFG
+3108 IGSAIAGRDGYFFG

-3141 TGGSYSFADGFSF
+3141 TGGS
-3154 TGREF
+3154 
-3159 TVSGDTSFDKV
+3159 
-3170 TGGAV
+3170 
-3175 AVTAG
+3175 
-3180 TLSIDT
+3180 
-3186 VVLTADIAALSGALL
+3186 
-3201 AFSGSGMA
+3201 
-3209 DLANLVL
+3209 
-3216 TVSGTMANRTKYV
+3216 
-3229 LATGVKDDSFAVT
+3229 
-3242 LNGETYELNVRKDGL
+3242 
-3257 LVGVENGELYVQKS
+3257 
-3271 NDWFMLSRDT
+3271 
-3281 VQTVLPEDG
+3281 
-3290 YAFGG
+3290 
-3295 SDMHESAVMS
+3295 
-3305 VERDLNVATNGQN
+3305 
-3318 AGARVYGGG
+3318 
-3327 LLRNDALFSGTQKC
+3327 
-3341 EVTVTAGGVGK
+3341 
-3352 GVIGGNRVES
+3352 
-3362 GSIGGTL
+3362 
-3369 TSSVTIDSADGT
+3369 
-3381 FGFIVGGNQ
+3381 
-3390 LTGGELNGFGS
+3390 
-3401 TSVTIQNGT
+3401 
-3410 FSMWICGGSV
+3410 
-3420 AGGDAAAQVMGNTNV
+3420 
-3435 TITGG
+3435 
-3440 TFNGTGVFGGGF
+3440 
-3452 VQENGTLNQ
+3452 
-3461 VGNTNVTISGGTFAG
+3461 
-3476 NIYGGHG
+3476 
-3483 ATNKDAS
+3483 
-3490 PNGVLFGNTNI
+3490 
-3501 TISGGIF
+3501 
-3508 NGNIYGGGFDQS
+3508 
-3520 KVQGDTHITFTG
+3520 
-3532 TAGADFSVNGII
+3532 
-3544 DGDASNAR
+3544 
-3552 YWSKGSFV
+3552 
-3560 TGDRYL
+3560 
-3566 TFDAFTGE
+3566 
-3574 FGATLITNI
+3574 
-3583 DQMEV
+3583 
-3588 TGGSDVNLKNQL
+3588 
-3600 DLSEVSQWEFDFGS
+3600 
-3614 SLEGFAQ
+3614 
-3621 NDLAG
+3621 
-3626 DTLVLSG
+3626 
-3633 WEDQLGDEGWTVMSG
+3633 
-3648 SSITGFGE
+3648 
-3656 MEVTN
+3656 
-3661 GSNLIFAWNADEQ
+3661 
-3674 YYLGSIG
+3674 
-3681 DEQFKLSMEDGAM
+3681 
-3694 KLAKLA
+3694 

>member
-1 MAVALNETGYVAVVG
+1 MAVALNGTGYAAVVG

-89 VIDVKDSAVL
+89 VIDVKGSAVL

-114 RSSIHAVVYESVGGL
+114 RSSIHTVVYESVGGL

-135 ILGGTLTHDENC
+135 ILGGTLKHDENC
-147 GSTGSNSA
+147 GSIGTNSA
-155 ARAVYAYG
+155 AHAVYAYG
-163 NSGGSISIEN
+163 SSGGSISIEN

-187 AGDFVAQWYVD
+187 TGYVSQLFV
-198 GGIALELGGNAA
+198 GGNVALQLGGNAA
-210 VEVKN
+210 VEIKN
-215 STIHGGDSDWR
+215 TTIHGGDSDWY
-226 NAEEAIN
+226 NAADAIN
-233 VSNSFKG
+233 VSNTFDG
-240 TLNISGNSK
+240 TLSISGSSK

-259 GKNWGYG
+259 GQNWGTG
-266 GQGIYTHQT
+266 GQGIYTHQS

-322 AVGGDAGSIS
+322 AAGGNAGSIS

-409 TSVPVFNEVTGEYE
+409 TSLPVFNEATGEYE

-529 SKITSRSAFIVT
+529 SKITGRSAFIVT

-554 KNNTIIASKGDN
+554 KNNTIIASKGGN

-626 NASYDFYA
+626 NASFDFYA

-718 VTFDADGKITAGDF
+718 VTLDADGKITAGDF

-785 DGKYYDINAYSSASD
+785 DGKYYDINAFVSMEAATAAQTEETEIISITSGIYDGNAIQFVKGVEVASESAVFSNVWSFGVNSD
-800 AFDSFTAENRNIE
+800 TGRDFDMETAE
-813 LIGDQLLKTDFDDG
+813 KFTVT
-827 GEWPKRNFDLALDGD
+827 GD
-842 LTLKAADGAES
+842 LTVGQFYAEKNANVYVKIDGNLTTVGSFGAKLATQVDVNGTVTVTPPQNGAAQVMVYGTMNVTGKLES
-853 TLTLTVVDSQNS
+853 TS
-865 GGGSTNEVGELAF
+865 GAM
-878 YSSSADQRATFTLEK
+878 
-893 GVTIDTNAKI
+893 
-903 WFGRPTQSSS
+903 
-913 SDTTPTDIVVNGNII
+913 
-928 QQAHDGRYY
+928 
-937 GILQIQTEKDS
+937 
-948 TVLVNGSVAFGW
+948 
-960 TLSVRGAVFTVSS
+960 GAVLRV
-973 TGEVKASDPASTSST
+973 GDASYETEY
-988 ILVDARSGVGGKFIV
+988 GK
-1003 DGSKAVSAVVLDVD
+1003 G
-1017 ELGSFEMKNEAAAA
+1017 
-1031 FDTVDLA
+1031 
-1038 KNATLLVADGST
+1038 
-1050 LTADAVT
+1050 
-1057 NAGTIQITGE
+1057 
-1067 NGKLAVAEGGLTN
+1067 
-1080 KGAIVFGASDKTV
+1080 
-1093 NTTFDV
+1093 
-1099 GMLSKKAGSSAF
+1099 
-1111 NFQNGEVTLTG
+1111 
-1122 VMADGIRIQPFNV
+1122 
-1135 GRNSENVALSAAS
+1135 
-1148 ATVNIAAG
+1148 
-1156 AVVNAHQAYIAEN
+1156 
-1169 YSANEHT
+1169 
-1176 LNVYGTLNVM
+1176 GTLNVSGSDASVVLRN
-1186 TSIFHKMQGNLNIYG
+1186 TTGSAIPVTVSAFSSLTIADGATFINETGGLKNLG
-1201 TVTGDYMQGAGN
+1201 TVTVNNGTLTLSEAFEN
-1213 VLVSGKEATLNLAGA
+1213 SGTLNF
-1228 GSNGSLQLGRTGR
+1228 SNTTTDFGTVAN
-1241 TFRIADGGT
+1241 ADGGM
-1250 VIAGGKVQIGYSG
+1250 
-1263 YNGTVEITGG
+1263 
-1273 GRLEAQSIAVNGR
+1273 VN
-1286 STLTLDHTASLSF
+1286 
-1299 GSITKAA
+1299 
-1306 NATIT
+1306 
-1311 VDLSGYTDQFA
+1311 
-1322 LLIEN
+1322 
-1327 TGSDATDYASLISN
+1327 
-1341 WNELEAAGCTVVGND
+1341 
-1356 LFLGEVDMTV
+1356 FLGGNE
-1366 FKVDAG
+1366 
-1372 WNGSEFTEEVAPG
+1372 
-1385 YRYGINAFDNISAAV
+1385 IS
-1400 AASDSSEIMVVGG
+1400 
-1413 TFDGNQFFDGH
+1413 
-1424 SAVIAGTAENE
+1424 
-1435 VVVNGYIFGGAYNG
+1435 
-1449 NTGDASVKITGG
+1449 
-1461 SVRRVYGAG
+1461 
-1470 SYDQAGTYTAGDI
+1470 
-1483 AVEIAEGVTVSERVG
+1483 
-1498 AAKVD
+1498 
-1503 SGNLTTGDVTITSA
+1503 
-1517 GDMTNLF
+1517 
-1524 GGAQVW
+1524 
-1530 YKGSSATHKSV
+1530 
-1541 TVNLTGEMSDVVYA
+1541 
-1555 AGQAMHGGWI
+1555 
-1565 TVENGVT
+1565 
-1572 VNVDGGSIGSDGLMG
+1572 
-1587 GGFTRSDISETD
+1587 
-1599 TAGGIT
+1599 
-1605 ISGGTWINFS
+1605 
-1615 AGDISAIYG
+1615 
-1624 GTHTYSLSGQLEAVS
+1624 
-1639 NITGGTHIAMTGGTA
+1639 
-1654 GNVQG
+1654 
-1659 GGYTAW
+1659 
-1665 GSKSVIDSTEVN
+1665 
-1677 ISGGTVLYDV
+1677 GTVL
-1687 QGGSYVVGGGKD
+1687 GGGD
-1699 AASGNSS
+1699 
-1706 TITGD
+1706 
-1711 ATVRISGDAVIQG
+1711 
-1724 NVIGGGWVN
+1724 
-1733 WATGTAAS
+1733 
-1741 TIGGVS
+1741 
-1747 TVSVEGGTIH
+1747 
-1757 GDVIGGGVAV
+1757 
-1767 AHTYDAASSVL
+1767 
-1778 KSESAQTVVTLT
+1778 
-1790 GGTVKGNVYGG
+1790 
-1801 GYAEDAYGKG
+1801 
-1811 SAVSSD
+1811 
-1817 ASGSSV
+1817 
-1823 TVAGAT
+1823 
-1829 VEGDIYAGGFASG
+1829 
-1842 ENTTSTVTGNVA
+1842 
-1854 VTISSG
+1854 
-1860 TIKGDV
+1860 
-1866 YGGSKGGTVN
+1866 
-1876 GDSVITIS
+1876 
-1884 GGTFDPAKGIYG
+1884 
-1896 SDSVKG
+1896 
-1902 SSLLNFTNT
+1902 
-1911 EALEVGT
+1911 
-1918 VSGFASVTLG
+1918 
-1928 AGDVKFNAIESEEVN
+1928 VN
-1943 FGGSLSFEEV
+1943 FNGILSFEEA
-1953 AEGGITVQKNGT
+1953 AEGEPSVIAQKNG
-1965 EVMLAAGR
+1965 AAVTLKAG
-1973 KNISSVKSEDVEI
+1973 KDVLTGKVAAEDVNV
-1986 GSMGRNGQL
+1986 GGMASGMVS
-1995 TGVEQ
+1995 GVEQ
-2000 LVLQKG
+2000 LVLQG
-2006 NELAVTDLTIYG
+2006 GSLALEDLTIHA
-2018 GSSLTIT
+2018 GSSLTMDLNSSFAFSGT
-2025 LGSTFSFTGTVDL
+2025 VAVNQAGVVVDGTTAYVYGAGSFTVDA
-2038 VDSGFVLN
+2038 SAFTTG
-2046 GGNSYLYGAA
+2046 S
-2056 AVTVDLSG
+2056 
-2064 REEGKAYKVIDYTGT
+2064 YKVIDYTGT

-2141 KEAFSS
+2141 EEAFSS

-2377 DYTTQNGINVGQA
+2377 DNTTQNGINVGQE
-2390 DGTSAGKVVIRNG
+2390 DGTSAGKLVIRNG
-2403 SDIDFTVLTYND
+2403 SDIDFTVLSYND

-2485 VDGATLTDSSV
+2485 ADGATLTDSSV

-2501 AEGNVSV
+2501 AKGNVSV

-2642 SMILTGVSTVTF
+2642 SMILTGVSAVTF

-2709 LYSANGRTVTGTYN
+2709 LYSASGRTVTGTYN
-2723 YAVNEGAIIVEEK
+2723 YAVNEGAIIVAEK

-2746 AEFVNSGSITLSS
+2746 AEFVNSGSIMLSS

-2771 TFTVSGASTL
+2771 TFTVSGTSTLNIGSVNAASGDAHRIQIAAGTTLKDSVIGGEIRVLGDLTVDGKLALGNGGIWCGYGSTQTTATISGGMITAKYAMFQYGTYVISADMTFDYGYLSYGGTFTVNSTIKASGQSGEPFYVRGDVTLADGGKLLIDKALWLDYEGAVLTVADGAAVEAGGLKLIADTSMNVNGGSVKVGNTLENNGTFTVSGASTL
-2781 NIGTLTGNMLQV
+2781 NIGKLTGNMLQV

-2894 INHSGYNFY
+2894 INHSGVNFY

-2908 STDTAAIALMNGAVL
+2908 SADTAAIALMNGAVL

-3170 TGGAV
+3170 TGGSV
-3175 AVTAG
+3175 AVTGG

-3186 VVLTADIAALSGALL
+3186 VELTADIAALSGALL

-3352 GVIGGNRVES
+3352 GVIGGNRIES

-3390 LTGGELNGFGS
+3390 LTGGELNGFGG

-3483 ATNKDAS
+3483 ATNKSAS
-3490 PNGVLFGNTNI
+3490 PNGVLSGNTNI

>member
-1 MAVALNETGYVAVVG
+1 MAVTFDEATKSYTDGVTTLELKNGAYEIGTVEQLKLFRDAVNEGNSFAKATVKLTADIDLENEEWTPIGTQANAFAGIFDGGGHTVSNLYINQPSRSDVGFFGYTRDGEIRNLTIENADVTGYLDVGAVAGTPYTSKYTNITLAGTVKVEGYSYVGGMLGKNAYADLTGLTVDVTAGSYVKAESQNYRSYVGGVVGFMGEGNITVKDVTSNINVSGSTCDVGGIAGIAHYGNTFINVTCTAQEVVLVNAQDEGDHLEVGGIAGVWHNQAGNTVQMINCKVENTELKSSLNGVEQDVSANTVTGKAYNAESETSGSLLVGQNVTIDDATGKYTGGEFTVSGPNAVEVLNKKLADGMQAYPDSDGSLIVDEAGYVAAIG
-16 DVQYKTLAEALEAAQ
+16 DVRYKSLVEALAAAQ
-31 AGGTVT
+31 AGGT
-37 LLDDVALDA
+37 
-46 TLEISKNVTL
+46 
-56 ELAGFTVTGNVIV
+56 
-69 QGDADVT
+69 
-76 FRGGVMTAVSGNS
+76 
-89 VIDVKDSAVL
+89 
-99 NLDGMTVDGGNALNV
+99 
-114 RSSIHAVVYESVGGL
+114 
-129 HITGSE
+129 
-135 ILGGTLTHDENC
+135 LT
-147 GSTGSNSA
+147 
-155 ARAVYAYG
+155 
-163 NSGGSISIEN
+163 
-173 STLKGGNGKTDATY
+173 
-187 AGDFVAQWYVD
+187 
-198 GGIALELGGNAA
+198 
-210 VEVKN
+210 
-215 STIHGGDSDWR
+215 
-226 NAEEAIN
+226 
-233 VSNSFKG
+233 
-240 TLNISGNSK
+240 
-249 ISGGNALNGT
+249 
-259 GKNWGYG
+259 
-266 GQGIYTHQT
+266 
-275 TGCTQIDI
+275 
-283 RDSEIT
+283 
-289 GGDGGGSWDGSGIE
+289 
-303 LNKNVS
+303 
-309 TNIEN
+309 
-314 STIASGQG
+314 
-322 AVGGDAGSIS
+322 
-332 INSRVSEVDV
+332 
-342 TLKDVTLNGDG
+342 
-353 DGNDVIKGATD
+353 
-364 GIKIAGEIT
+364 
-373 IAGGTLEDVTFSEIE
+373 
-388 TGTVIKTAGTG
+388 
-399 AVDVSSVTGT
+399 
-409 TSVPVFNEVTGEYE
+409 
-423 FEPAAVSVNGK
+423 
-434 AYRTLAEAVAAAQD
+434 
-448 GDTVT
+448 
-453 VLGNIS
+453 
-459 GETVTVDK
+459 
-467 NLTIVGTRTGEEYV
+467 
-481 GVLNDVIMNAG
+481 
-492 AGVTLSVKDLKFG
+492 
-505 GNSYVNADRAAALNV
+505 
-520 EGCYADVTP
+520 
-529 SKITSRSAFIVT
+529 
-541 GTSEVSTGLLLTV
+541 
-554 KNNTIIASKGDN
+554 
-566 QAGDA
+566 
-571 YAAAIFGWSYLAD
+571 
-584 GSEISGNTFGSE
+584 
-596 TVPYNFIA
+596 
-604 VKTMNAMAG
+604 
-613 AVIKVGNNTIYGS
+613 
-626 NASYDFYA
+626 
-634 FDFFQNNSRANV
+634 
-646 YTVLLDGNAVTN
+646 
-658 ANAGTSENSF
+658 
-668 VFACVEAN
+668 
-676 TGSFG
+676 
-681 PGHAQVLITGSNT
+681 
-694 QDGNVVALDQLDL
+694 
-707 TEGQYSYAGTG
+707 
-718 VTFDADGKITAGDF
+718 
-732 AGDLAAVLP
+732 
-741 ALAADLFVTS
+741 
-751 DGVVQPIAAADVSTL
+751 
-766 YVNGEWAVTPDTVT
+766 
-780 GTILD
+780 
-785 DGKYYDINAYSSASD
+785 
-800 AFDSFTAENRNIE
+800 

-1186 TSIFHKMQGNLNIYG
+1186 TSIFHKMQGDLNIYG

-1228 GSNGSLQLGRTGR
+1228 GSNGSLQIGRTGR

-1273 GRLEAQSIAVNGR
+1273 GRLEAQSIVVNGR

-1483 AVEIAEGVTVSERVG
+1483 AVEIAEGVTIGERVG

-1503 SGNLTTGDVTITSA
+1503 AGNLTTGDVTITSA

-1767 AHTYDAASSVL
+1767 AYSGDAASSVL

-1801 GYAEDAYGKG
+1801 GYAEDGYGKG
-1811 SAVSSD
+1811 AAVSSD

-1829 VEGDIYAGGFASG
+1829 IEGDIYAGGFASG

-1953 AEGGITVQKNGT
+1953 TEGGITVQKNGT

-2025 LGSTFSFTGTVDL
+2025 LGSTFSFAGTVDL

-2046 GGNSYLYGAA
+2046 GGNSYLYGAGT
-2056 AVTVDLSG
+2056 VTVDLSG
-2064 REEGKAYKVIDYTGT
+2064 REEGKAYKLVAYTGAGDADFSFVTVDADTVEFNNSLYLADADRSTFYVRLDYTEEN
-2079 AVQDYSFVSNLG
+2079 A
-2091 ELENKL
+2091 LEEGL
-2097 IFNNDLYIT
+2097 IF
-2106 DKNAEILYVSNSY
+2106 
-2119 TGDAGD
+2119 
-2125 VTADGNI
+2125 
-2132 LGYNAFATA
+2132 GYNAFNGLNQALG
-2141 KEAFSS
+2141 EA
-2147 ANSSGG
+2147 
-2153 ATIDLQDEV
+2153 
-2162 YTYAAPQG
+2162 AAGPDKIMIA
-2170 TGVELTNAGTYTVIN
+2170 AGTYDEGAAQFVKGVEVVSENAVFANVWNFGVNSDTGRDFDMETAEKFTVTGDLTVGQFYAEKNANVYVKIDGN
-2185 GKGVLLNYE
+2185 LTTVGSFGAKLATQVDVNGTVTVTPPQNGAAQVMVYGTMNVTGTLDVTTGAMGAVLRVGDGRYETEYGKG
-2194 LEVNPDKAD
+2194 
-2203 GEYLLNVEDAH
+2203 G
-2214 LTLTKLTLRAN
+2214 
-2225 ATMTVTDSRIDYNA
+2225 
-2239 FEGGSAYLS
+2239 
-2248 VYTNSVLNVSGS
+2248 VLNVSG
-2260 TIGFDPR
+2260 
-2267 QSKVN
+2267 
-2272 DPADLPDAGTGAG
+2272 ADASVVLR
-2285 AYWNWAPTWNIYGTA
+2285 NN
-2300 NIEDST
+2300 
-2306 LFAYVGQANQA
+2306 
-2317 GFDVRGNGTATITG
+2317 TG
-2331 SEVSLA
+2331 SAIPVTVSA
-2337 LLNVGTSY
+2337 MSSLNISGGATFANETGGMQNLGTV
-2345 EENKLDPAADKSNL
+2345 NVDN
-2359 LATLTLDGTTV
+2359 ATLTLGGTLENSGTV
-2370 RNTQYRG
+2370 T
-2377 DYTTQNGINVGQA
+2377 
-2390 DGTSAGKVVIRNG
+2390 
-2403 SDIDFTVLTYND
+2403 
-2415 AREIGLSVRNDKSSV
+2415 
-2430 EISDSTFK
+2430 
-2438 APSITNNGTITVSGS
+2438 
-2453 VLKADEVKNDGTIL
+2453 
-2467 VSGTSVLN
+2467 VSGTSTLN
-2475 ISALTGEIVL
+2475 IG
-2485 VDGATLTDSSV
+2485 SV
-2496 GGTVS
+2496 NAASGD
-2501 AEGNVSV
+2501 AHRIQIA
-2508 AGTTSV
+2508 AGTTLKDSV
-2514 DRLVLKGVRGENSE
+2514 IGGEIRVLG
-2528 LSIGADA
+2528 D
-2535 VVAVKQLEVGTGLQ
+2535 
-2549 KPDLVPGNTAAR
+2549 
-2561 EYFSKAQIDGTLT
+2561 LT
-2574 VDRANQAGAI
+2574 VDG
-2584 YIRPYAELVVTGTL
+2584 ELALG
-2598 NVKGE
+2598 NGGIWCGY
-2603 VHNRGSLVV
+2603 GS
-2612 DGGTMNISDWETP
+2612 TQ
-2625 KLLGY
+2625 
-2630 TTGDSLTVTNQG
+2630 TT
-2642 SMILTGVSTVTF
+2642 
-2654 GEAHASLAEMGV
+2654 
-2666 EAQYADGMFAT
+2666 AT
-2677 ISAGGKFEADT
+2677 ISGGMITAKYAMFQYGTYVISADMT
-2688 LAFRNDDDV
+2688 LDYGYLSYGGTFTVNSTIKASGQSGEPFYVRGDV
-2697 TLTVTGEGSSFK
+2697 TLADGGK
-2709 LYSANGRTVTGTYN
+2709 LLIDKALWLDY
-2723 YAVNEGAIIVEEK
+2723 EGAVLTVADGAAVE
-2736 ASFDV
+2736 AG
-2741 SGLAN
+2741 GLKLIADTSMN
-2746 AEFVNSGSITLSS
+2746 VNGGSVKVGNTLE
-2759 ASAKFATLTNNG
+2759 NNG

-2781 NIGTLTGNMLQV
+2781 NIGKLTGNMLQV

-2849 GEETTVKL
+2849 GEEATVKL

-2894 INHSGYNFY
+2894 INHRGANFY

-3108 VGSAIAGRDGYFFG
+3108 IGSAIAGRDGYFFG

-3175 AVTAG
+3175 AVTGG

-3216 TVSGTMANRTKYV
+3216 TVSDTTAMANRTKYV

-3257 LVGVENGELYVQKS
+3257 LVGVENGELYVQKTD
-3271 NDWFMLSRDT
+3271 DWFNKAGDSSL
-3281 VQTVLPEDG
+3281 TVLPADG
-3290 YAFGG
+3290 YVFGG
-3295 SDMHESAVMS
+3295 SDMYEDTSRN
-3305 VERDLNVATNGQN
+3305 ERLKLEVVTTDSEN
-3318 AGARVYGGG
+3318 ARARVYGGG

-3352 GVIGGNRVES
+3352 GVFGGNQIES

-3369 TSSVTIDSADGT
+3369 NSSVTINSADGS
-3381 FGFIVGGNQ
+3381 FGLIVGGHHVGGSSELNS
-3390 LTGGELNGFGS
+3390 TGG
-3401 TSVTIQNGT
+3401 TSVTISDGS
-3410 FSMWICGGSV
+3410 FKGVIVGGSV
-3420 AGGDAAAQVMGNTNV
+3420 IANDANAGVMGNTTV

-3440 TFNGTGVFGGGF
+3440 TFDKQIFGGGF
-3452 VQENGTLNQ
+3452 VQNNGSLNQ
-3461 VGNTNVTISGGTFAG
+3461 IGNTTVTISGGTFSG

-3483 ATNKDAS
+3483 ASNQNTSSNAM
-3490 PNGVLFGNTNI
+3490 LFGNTNI

-3508 NGNIYGGGFDQS
+3508 NGNIYGGGFDRS

-3552 YWSKGSFV
+3552 YWGSNSFV
-3560 TGDRYL
+3560 GGDRYL
-3566 TFDAFTGE
+3566 TFDAFSGE

>member
-1 MAVALNETGYVAVVG
+1 MAVTFDEATKSYTDGVTTLELKNGAYEIGTVEQLKLFRDAVNEGNSFAKATVKLTADIDLENEEWTPIGTQANAFAGIFDGGGHTVSNLYINQPSMVDVGFFGYTRDGEIRNLTIENADVTGYLDVGAVAGTPYTSKYTNITLAGTVKVEGYSYVGGMLGKNAYADLTGLTVDAAAGSYVKAESENYRSYVGGVVGFMGEGNITVKDVASNINVSGSTCDVGGIAGIAHYGNTFINVTCTAQEVVLVNAQDEGDHLEVGGIAGVWHNQAGNTVQMINCKVENTELKSSLNGVEQDVSANTVTGKAYNAESETSGSLLVGQNVTIDDATGKYTGGEFTVSGPDAVDVLNGKLADGMQAYPDSDGSLIVDEAGYVAAIG
-16 DVQYKTLAEALEAAQ
+16 DVRYKSLVEALAAAQ
-31 AGGTVT
+31 AGGT
-37 LLDDVALDA
+37 
-46 TLEISKNVTL
+46 
-56 ELAGFTVTGNVIV
+56 
-69 QGDADVT
+69 
-76 FRGGVMTAVSGNS
+76 
-89 VIDVKDSAVL
+89 
-99 NLDGMTVDGGNALNV
+99 
-114 RSSIHAVVYESVGGL
+114 
-129 HITGSE
+129 
-135 ILGGTLTHDENC
+135 LT
-147 GSTGSNSA
+147 
-155 ARAVYAYG
+155 
-163 NSGGSISIEN
+163 
-173 STLKGGNGKTDATY
+173 
-187 AGDFVAQWYVD
+187 
-198 GGIALELGGNAA
+198 
-210 VEVKN
+210 
-215 STIHGGDSDWR
+215 
-226 NAEEAIN
+226 
-233 VSNSFKG
+233 
-240 TLNISGNSK
+240 
-249 ISGGNALNGT
+249 
-259 GKNWGYG
+259 
-266 GQGIYTHQT
+266 
-275 TGCTQIDI
+275 
-283 RDSEIT
+283 
-289 GGDGGGSWDGSGIE
+289 
-303 LNKNVS
+303 
-309 TNIEN
+309 
-314 STIASGQG
+314 
-322 AVGGDAGSIS
+322 
-332 INSRVSEVDV
+332 
-342 TLKDVTLNGDG
+342 
-353 DGNDVIKGATD
+353 
-364 GIKIAGEIT
+364 
-373 IAGGTLEDVTFSEIE
+373 
-388 TGTVIKTAGTG
+388 
-399 AVDVSSVTGT
+399 
-409 TSVPVFNEVTGEYE
+409 
-423 FEPAAVSVNGK
+423 
-434 AYRTLAEAVAAAQD
+434 
-448 GDTVT
+448 
-453 VLGNIS
+453 
-459 GETVTVDK
+459 
-467 NLTIVGTRTGEEYV
+467 
-481 GVLNDVIMNAG
+481 
-492 AGVTLSVKDLKFG
+492 
-505 GNSYVNADRAAALNV
+505 
-520 EGCYADVTP
+520 
-529 SKITSRSAFIVT
+529 
-541 GTSEVSTGLLLTV
+541 
-554 KNNTIIASKGDN
+554 
-566 QAGDA
+566 
-571 YAAAIFGWSYLAD
+571 
-584 GSEISGNTFGSE
+584 
-596 TVPYNFIA
+596 
-604 VKTMNAMAG
+604 
-613 AVIKVGNNTIYGS
+613 
-626 NASYDFYA
+626 
-634 FDFFQNNSRANV
+634 
-646 YTVLLDGNAVTN
+646 
-658 ANAGTSENSF
+658 
-668 VFACVEAN
+668 
-676 TGSFG
+676 
-681 PGHAQVLITGSNT
+681 
-694 QDGNVVALDQLDL
+694 
-707 TEGQYSYAGTG
+707 
-718 VTFDADGKITAGDF
+718 
-732 AGDLAAVLP
+732 
-741 ALAADLFVTS
+741 
-751 DGVVQPIAAADVSTL
+751 
-766 YVNGEWAVTPDTVT
+766 
-780 GTILD
+780 
-785 DGKYYDINAYSSASD
+785 
-800 AFDSFTAENRNIE
+800 

-1273 GRLEAQSIAVNGR
+1273 GRLEAQTITVNNSSR
-1286 STLTLDHTASLSF
+1286 LTLDHTASLSF

-1424 SAVIAGTAENE
+1424 SAVIAGTVENE

-1470 SYDQAGTYTAGDI
+1470 SYDQAGTYTVGDI
-1483 AVEIAEGVTVSERVG
+1483 AVEIAEGVTIGERGG

-1503 SGNLTTGDVTITSA
+1503 AGNLTTGDVTITSA

-1565 TVENGVT
+1565 IVENGVT

-1767 AHTYDAASSVL
+1767 AYSGDAASSVL

-1801 GYAEDAYGKG
+1801 GYAEDGYGKG
-1811 SAVSSD
+1811 AAVSSD

-1829 VEGDIYAGGFASG
+1829 IEGDIYAGGFASG

-1953 AEGGITVQKNGT
+1953 TEGGITVQKNGT

-2025 LGSTFSFTGTVDL
+2025 LGSTFSFAGTVDL

-2141 KEAFSS
+2141 KEALSS

-2153 ATIDLQDEV
+2153 ATIDLQDEG

-2467 VSGTSVLN
+2467 VSGTSTLN
-2475 ISALTGEIVL
+2475 IG
-2485 VDGATLTDSSV
+2485 SV
-2496 GGTVS
+2496 NAASGD
-2501 AEGNVSV
+2501 AHRIQIA
-2508 AGTTSV
+2508 AGTTLKDSV
-2514 DRLVLKGVRGENSE
+2514 IGGDLRVLG
-2528 LSIGADA
+2528 D
-2535 VVAVKQLEVGTGLQ
+2535 
-2549 KPDLVPGNTAAR
+2549 
-2561 EYFSKAQIDGTLT
+2561 LT
-2574 VDRANQAGAI
+2574 VDG
-2584 YIRPYAELVVTGTL
+2584 ELALG
-2598 NVKGE
+2598 NGGIWCGY
-2603 VHNRGSLVV
+2603 GS
-2612 DGGTMNISDWETP
+2612 TQ
-2625 KLLGY
+2625 
-2630 TTGDSLTVTNQG
+2630 TT
-2642 SMILTGVSTVTF
+2642 
-2654 GEAHASLAEMGV
+2654 
-2666 EAQYADGMFAT
+2666 AT
-2677 ISAGGKFEADT
+2677 ISGGMITAKYAMFQYGTYVISADMT
-2688 LAFRNDDDV
+2688 LDYGYLSYGGTFTVNSTIKASGQSGEPFYVRGDV
-2697 TLTVTGEGSSFK
+2697 TLADGGK
-2709 LYSANGRTVTGTYN
+2709 LLIDKALWLDY
-2723 YAVNEGAIIVEEK
+2723 EGAVLTVADGAAVE
-2736 ASFDV
+2736 AG
-2741 SGLAN
+2741 GLKLIADTSMN
-2746 AEFVNSGSITLSS
+2746 VNGGSVKVGNTLE
-2759 ASAKFATLTNNG
+2759 NNG

-2781 NIGTLTGNMLQV
+2781 NIGKLTGNMLQV

-2849 GEETTVKL
+2849 GEEATVKL
-2857 GSLYSRTGSTTTISN
+2857 GSLYSRAGSTTTISN

-2894 INHSGYNFY
+2894 INHRGANFY

-2908 STDTAAIALMNGAVL
+2908 SADTAAIALMNGAVL

-2984 AVDSTVTARGE
+2984 AVNSTVTARGE

-3027 STITCAGTFTSTG
+3027 STITCAGAFTSTG

-3175 AVTAG
+3175 AVTGG

-3186 VVLTADIAALSGALL
+3186 VELTADVAALSGALL

-3209 DLANLVL
+3209 DLANLML
-3216 TVSGTMANRTKYV
+3216 TVEPDTMANRTKYV

-3257 LVGVENGELYVQKS
+3257 LVGVENGELYVQKTD
-3271 NDWFMLSRDT
+3271 DWFNKAGDSSL
-3281 VQTVLPEDG
+3281 TVLPANG

>member
-1 MAVALNETGYVAVVG
+1 MANGTGYVAVVG
-16 DVQYKTLAEALEAAQ
+16 DVQYKTLAEALEAVQ

-89 VIDVKDSAVL
+89 VIDVKGSAVL

-129 HITGSE
+129 HIIGSE

-233 VSNSFKG
+233 VSNLFKG
-240 TLNISGNSK
+240 TLNISDNSK

-322 AVGGDAGSIS
+322 AAGGDAGSIS

-353 DGNDVIKGATD
+353 NGNDVIKGATD

-409 TSVPVFNEVTGEYE
+409 TSVPVFNEATGEYE
-423 FEPAAVSVNGK
+423 FEFM
-434 AYRTLAEAVAAAQD
+434 D
-448 GDTVT
+448 M
-453 VLGNIS
+453 
-459 GETVTVDK
+459 
-467 NLTIVGTRTGEEYV
+467 TIF
-481 GVLNDVIMNAG
+481 
-492 AGVTLSVKDLKFG
+492 K
-505 GNSYVNADRAAALNV
+505 VNAAWD
-520 EGCYADVTP
+520 
-529 SKITSRSAFIVT
+529 
-541 GTSEVSTGLLLTV
+541 GTAHGTEVAPG
-554 KNNTIIASKGDN
+554 
-566 QAGDA
+566 
-571 YAAAIFGWSYLAD
+571 YR
-584 GSEISGNTFGSE
+584 
-596 TVPYNFIA
+596 
-604 VKTMNAMAG
+604 
-613 AVIKVGNNTIYGS
+613 YG
-626 NASYDFYA
+626 
-634 FDFFQNNSRANV
+634 
-646 YTVLLDGNAVTN
+646 
-658 ANAGTSENSF
+658 
-668 VFACVEAN
+668 
-676 TGSFG
+676 
-681 PGHAQVLITGSNT
+681 
-694 QDGNVVALDQLDL
+694 
-707 TEGQYSYAGTG
+707 
-718 VTFDADGKITAGDF
+718 
-732 AGDLAAVLP
+732 
-741 ALAADLFVTS
+741 
-751 DGVVQPIAAADVSTL
+751 
-766 YVNGEWAVTPDTVT
+766 
-780 GTILD
+780 
-785 DGKYYDINAYSSASD
+785 INAYASAAD
-800 AFDSFTAENRNIE
+800 AFDSFTAETRNIE
-813 LIGDQLLKTDFDDG
+813 LTGDQLLKTDFDDG

-865 GGGSTNEVGELAF
+865 DGGSTNQVGELAF

-1038 KNATLLVADGST
+1038 KNATLLVVDGST

-1111 NFQNGEVTLTG
+1111 NFLNGEVTLTG
-1122 VMADGIRIQPFNV
+1122 AMADGIRIQPFNV
-1135 GRNSENVALSAAS
+1135 GRNSENVALDAAS
-1148 ATVNIAAG
+1148 AIVNIAAG
-1156 AVVNAHQAYIAEN
+1156 AVVNTHQTYIAEN
-1169 YSANEHT
+1169 DSVNEHT
-1176 LNVYGTLNVM
+1176 LNVYGTLNAM
-1186 TSIFHKMQGNLNIYG
+1186 TSIYNKQQGNLNIYG
-1201 TVTGDYMQGAGN
+1201 TVTANYMQGAGN
-1213 VLVSGKEATLNLAGA
+1213 VLVSGENAVLNLAG
-1228 GSNGSLQLGRTGR
+1228 NGGNSLLMGRTGR

-1250 VIAGGKVQIGYSG
+1250 VIAGGNVSVGYDEYSG
-1263 YNGTVEITGG
+1263 VMEITGG
-1273 GRLEAQSIAVNGR
+1273 GRLEAQTITVNNSSR
-1286 STLTLDHTASLSF
+1286 LTLDHTASLSF

-1366 FKVDAG
+1366 FKVNAG

-1400 AASDSSEIMVVGG
+1400 AASDSGEIMVVGG

-1461 SVRRVYGAG
+1461 SAQRVYGAG
-1470 SYDQAGTYTAGDI
+1470 DYDQAGTYTAGDI
-1483 AVEIAEGVTVSERVG
+1483 TVEIAEGVAIGDRIG
-1498 AAKVD
+1498 AAKVS
-1503 SGNLTTGDVTITSA
+1503 SGTLTTGNVTITSA
-1517 GDMTNLF
+1517 GDTVSLF

-1541 TVNLTGEMSDVVYA
+1541 TVNLTGEIRDVVYA

-1587 GGFTRSDISETD
+1587 GGFARADISDTD

-1866 YGGSKGGTVN
+1866 YGGSRGGTVN

-1953 AEGGITVQKNGT
+1953 TEGGITVQKNGT

-2000 LVLQKG
+2000 LVLQQG
-2006 NELAVTDLTIYG
+2006 SELAVTDLTIYG

-2025 LGSTFSFTGTVDL
+2025 LGSTFSFAGTVDL

-2046 GGNSYLYGAA
+2046 GGNSYLYGAGT
-2056 AVTVDLSG
+2056 VTVDLSG

-2141 KEAFSS
+2141 EEAFSS

-2170 TGVELTNAGTYTVIN
+2170 TGVVLTNAGTYTVIN

-2225 ATMTVTDSRIDYNA
+2225 AAMTVTDSRIDYNA

-2377 DYTTQNGINVGQA
+2377 DNTTQNGINVGQE
-2390 DGTSAGKVVIRNG
+2390 DGTSAGKLVIRNG
-2403 SDIDFTVLTYND
+2403 SDIDFTVLSYND

-2485 VDGATLTDSSV
+2485 ADGATLTDSSV

-2642 SMILTGVSTVTF
+2642 SMILTGVSAVTF

-2709 LYSANGRTVTGTYN
+2709 LYSASGRTVTGTYN

-2759 ASAKFATLTNNG
+2759 ASAKFATLINNG
-2771 TFTVSGASTL
+2771 TVTVSGASTL
-2781 NIGTLTGNMLQV
+2781 SGALSGSGNLIFKD
-2793 VADTTLT
+2793 ASLT
-2800 DSVIGGNVS
+2800 DNNISGSQKVIFLEG
-2809 VGFNAENAADTTL
+2809 ENTL
-2822 TLAGDTSIGTLYVGK
+2822 DGTAM
-2837 ENRTNDYKLVIA
+2837 DIA
-2849 GEETTVKL
+2849 G
-2857 GSLYSRTGSTTTISN
+2857 Y
-2872 GATLDIS
+2872 D
-2879 NYWQSKGTVTVDAST
+2879 
-2894 INHSGYNFY
+2894 YNFY
-2903 VYNND
+2903 VGNFGTGLESAGATLNIVNGSVVEYDGNGYIGGD
-2908 STDTAAIALMNGAVL
+2908 GVAAVNVAGAGSSLVGGGAGGDLYLRGSGVL
-2923 NHINAY
+2923 NISDGAQATFSYADLQGATTVTGQN
-2929 SLTLGSTN
+2929 SFFRTIGGRLLGTLAVTDGA
-2937 ETVSGVAK
+2937 EAQIKTVSG
-2945 GNASVT
+2945 G
-2951 LEGGSTLN
+2951 
-2959 VNRLYL
+2959 
-2965 NATGT
+2965 
-2970 VEEVAGAEAKTSLT
+2970 
-2984 AVDSTVTARGE
+2984 
-2995 VGIGAGATVSL
+2995 
-3006 GNSAFTANTL
+3006 F
-3016 ISSGAIVMDSL
+3016 AI
-3027 STITCAGTFTSTG
+3027 
-3040 TITARVDA
+3040 
-3048 AQSGVS
+3048 
-3054 FVQKLINASTLTVND
+3054 NSTLTVHGGTLDLDANAITLSANGVLALD
-3069 SLTVEGGREG
+3069 TAASVKFSGTIENAGKITVDLTGAAGSLYKLVDYLGTGAFGNYGTVELTGDASGYTWTVVEG
-3079 AQLVATGNALWLDNS
+3079 DLWVDGT

-3175 AVTAG
+3175 AVTGG

-3186 VVLTADIAALSGALL
+3186 VELTADIAALSGALL

-3271 NDWFMLSRDT
+3271 NDWFNKAGDSPL
-3281 VQTVLPEDG
+3281 TVLPADG
-3290 YAFGG
+3290 YVFGG
-3295 SDMHESAVMS
+3295 SDMYEDTSRN
-3305 VERDLNVATNGQN
+3305 ERLKLEVVTTDSEN

-3327 LLRNDALFSGTQKC
+3327 LLRSDALFSGTQKC

-3352 GVIGGNRVES
+3352 GVFGGNQIES

-3369 TSSVTIDSADGT
+3369 NSSVTINSADGS
-3381 FGFIVGGNQ
+3381 FGLIAGGHHVGGSSELNS
-3390 LTGGELNGFGS
+3390 TGG
-3401 TSVTIQNGT
+3401 TSVTINDGS
-3410 FSMWICGGSV
+3410 FKGVIVGGSV
-3420 AGGDAAAQVMGNTNV
+3420 IANDANAGVMGNTTV
-3435 TITGG
+3435 TVTGG
-3440 TFNGTGVFGGGF
+3440 TFDKQIFGGGF
-3452 VQENGTLNQ
+3452 VQNNGSLNQ
-3461 VGNTNVTISGGTFAG
+3461 IGNTTVTISGGTFSG

-3483 ATNKDAS
+3483 ASNQNTSSNAM
-3490 PNGVLFGNTNI
+3490 LFGNTNI

-3508 NGNIYGGGFDQS
+3508 NGNIYGGGFDRS

-3552 YWSKGSFV
+3552 YWGSNSFV
-3560 TGDRYL
+3560 GGDRYL
-3566 TFDAFTGE
+3566 TFDAFSGE

>member
-16 DVQYKTLAEALEAAQ
+16 DVQYKTLAEALEAVQ

-46 TLEISKNVTL
+46 TLEIGKNVTL

-89 VIDVKDSAVL
+89 VIDVKGSAVL

-259 GKNWGYG
+259 GKNWGSG

-409 TSVPVFNEVTGEYE
+409 TSVPVFNEATGEYE

-529 SKITSRSAFIVT
+529 SKITGRSAFIVT

-554 KNNTIIASKGDN
+554 KNNTIIASKGGN

-626 NASYDFYA
+626 NASFDFYA

-766 YVNGEWAVTPDTVT
+766 YVNGEWAVTPDTVK

-1135 GRNSENVALSAAS
+1135 GRNSENVALDAAS
-1148 ATVNIAAG
+1148 AIVNIAAG
-1156 AVVNAHQAYIAEN
+1156 AVVNTHQTYIAEN
-1169 YSANEHT
+1169 DGVNEHT
-1176 LNVYGTLNVM
+1176 LNVYGTLNAM

-1201 TVTGDYMQGAGN
+1201 TVTANYMQGAGN
-1213 VLVSGKEATLNLAGA
+1213 VLVSGENAVLNLAG
-1228 GSNGSLQLGRTGR
+1228 NGGNSLLMGRTGR

-1250 VIAGGKVQIGYSG
+1250 VIAGGNVSVGYDEYSG
-1263 YNGTVEITGG
+1263 VMEITGG
-1273 GRLEAQSIAVNGR
+1273 GRLEAQTITVNNSSR
-1286 STLTLDHTASLSF
+1286 LTLDHTASLSF

-1483 AVEIAEGVTVSERVG
+1483 AVEIAEGVTIGERVG

-1503 SGNLTTGDVTITSA
+1503 AGNLTTGDVTITSA

-1767 AHTYDAASSVL
+1767 TYAYDAASSVL

-1953 AEGGITVQKNGT
+1953 TEGGITVQKNGT

-2025 LGSTFSFTGTVDL
+2025 LGSTFSFAGTVDL

-2064 REEGKAYKVIDYTGT
+2064 REEGKAYKLVAYTGAGDADFSFVTVDADTVEFNNSLYLADADRSTFYVRLDYTEEN
-2079 AVQDYSFVSNLG
+2079 A
-2091 ELENKL
+2091 LEEGL
-2097 IFNNDLYIT
+2097 IF
-2106 DKNAEILYVSNSY
+2106 
-2119 TGDAGD
+2119 
-2125 VTADGNI
+2125 
-2132 LGYNAFATA
+2132 GYNAFNGLNQALG
-2141 KEAFSS
+2141 EA
-2147 ANSSGG
+2147 
-2153 ATIDLQDEV
+2153 
-2162 YTYAAPQG
+2162 AAGPDKIMIA
-2170 TGVELTNAGTYTVIN
+2170 AGTYDEGAAQFVKGVEVVSENAVFANVWNFGVNSDTGRDFDMETAEKFTVTGDLTVGQFYAEKNANVYVKIDGN
-2185 GKGVLLNYE
+2185 LTTVGSFGAKLATQVDVNGTVTVTPPQNGAAQVMVYGTMNVTGTLDVTTGAMGAVLRVGDGRYETEYGKG
-2194 LEVNPDKAD
+2194 
-2203 GEYLLNVEDAH
+2203 G
-2214 LTLTKLTLRAN
+2214 
-2225 ATMTVTDSRIDYNA
+2225 
-2239 FEGGSAYLS
+2239 
-2248 VYTNSVLNVSGS
+2248 VLNVSG
-2260 TIGFDPR
+2260 
-2267 QSKVN
+2267 
-2272 DPADLPDAGTGAG
+2272 ADASVVLR
-2285 AYWNWAPTWNIYGTA
+2285 NN
-2300 NIEDST
+2300 
-2306 LFAYVGQANQA
+2306 
-2317 GFDVRGNGTATITG
+2317 TG
-2331 SEVSLA
+2331 SAIPVTVSA
-2337 LLNVGTSY
+2337 MSSLNISGGATFANETGGMQNLGTV
-2345 EENKLDPAADKSNL
+2345 NVDN
-2359 LATLTLDGTTV
+2359 ATLTLGGTLENSGTV
-2370 RNTQYRG
+2370 T
-2377 DYTTQNGINVGQA
+2377 
-2390 DGTSAGKVVIRNG
+2390 
-2403 SDIDFTVLTYND
+2403 
-2415 AREIGLSVRNDKSSV
+2415 
-2430 EISDSTFK
+2430 
-2438 APSITNNGTITVSGS
+2438 
-2453 VLKADEVKNDGTIL
+2453 

-2485 VDGATLTDSSV
+2485 ADGAMLTDSSV

-2549 KPDLVPGNTAAR
+2549 KPDLVPGDTAAR
-2561 EYFSKAQIDGTLT
+2561 EYFSKAQIDGALT

-2654 GEAHASLAEMGV
+2654 GEAHAYKAEMGV

-2677 ISAGGKFEADT
+2677 ILAGGKFEADT

-2709 LYSANGRTVTGTYN
+2709 LYSASGRTATGTYN
-2723 YAVNEGAIIVEEK
+2723 YAVNEGAIIVAEK

-2771 TFTVSGASTL
+2771 TFTVSGVSTL
-2781 NIGTLTGNMLQV
+2781 NIGKLTGNTLQV

-2837 ENRTNDYKLVIA
+2837 ENRTNDYKFVIA

-2879 NYWQSKGTVTVDAST
+2879 DYWQSKGMVTVDAST

-2929 SLTLGSTN
+2929 SLTLGSTT

-3027 STITCAGTFTSTG
+3027 STITCAGAFTSTG

-3175 AVTAG
+3175 AVTGG

-3390 LTGGELNGFGS
+3390 LTGGELNGFGG

>member
-1 MAVALNETGYVAVVG
+1 MAVTFDEATKSYTNGVTTLELKNGAYEIGTLEQLKLFRDAVNEGNSFQRQTVKLTANIDLKNEEWTPIGTSKNAFRGTFDGDGNTVSNLYINQPSQSDVGFFGFTRDGEVKNLIIENADVTGYLDVGAVAGTPYTSKYTNITLTGTVKVEGFAYVGGMFGKNAYANLTGLTIDAVAGSYVKAESENYRTYVGGVVGFMGEGNITVKDVTSNINVSGSTCDVGGIAGIAHYGNTFINVTCFAQEVVLVNALDEGDHLEVGGIAGVWHNQAGNTVQMINCKVENTELKSSLNGVEQDVSANTVTGKAYNAESETSGSLLVGQNVTIDDATGKYTGGEFTVSGPDAVDVLNGKLADGMQAYPESDGSLVVDEAGYVAIVD
-16 DVQYKTLAEALEAAQ
+16 DVRYKTLAEALEAAQ

-46 TLEISKNVTL
+46 TLEIAKNVTL

-76 FRGGVMTAVSGNS
+76 FRGGVMTAASGNS
-89 VIDVKDSAVL
+89 VIDVKGSAVL

-114 RSSIHAVVYESVGGL
+114 RSSVHAVVYESVGGL

-135 ILGGTLTHDENC
+135 ILGGTLKHDENC
-147 GSTGSNSA
+147 GSIGTNSA
-155 ARAVYAYG
+155 AHAVYAYG
-163 NSGGSISIEN
+163 SSGGSISIEN

-187 AGDFVAQWYVD
+187 TGYVSQLFV
-198 GGIALELGGNAA
+198 GGNVALQLGGNAA
-210 VEVKN
+210 VEIKN
-215 STIHGGDSDWR
+215 TTIHGGDSDWY
-226 NAEEAIN
+226 NAADAIN
-233 VSNSFKG
+233 VSNTFDG
-240 TLNISGNSK
+240 TLSISGSSK

-259 GKNWGYG
+259 GQNWGYG

-322 AVGGDAGSIS
+322 AAGGNAGSIS

-353 DGNDVIKGATD
+353 NGNDVIKGATD

-409 TSVPVFNEVTGEYE
+409 TSVPVFNEATGEYE

-505 GNSYVNADRAAALNV
+505 GNSYVSAGSAAALNV

-529 SKITSRSAFIVT
+529 SKITGRSAFIVT

-554 KNNTIIASKGDN
+554 KNNTIIASKGGN

-626 NASYDFYA
+626 NASFDFYA

-676 TGSFG
+676 AGSFG

-707 TEGQYSYAGTG
+707 TEGQYSYAGTS
-718 VTFDADGKITAGDF
+718 VTLDADGKITAGDF

-785 DGKYYDINAYSSASD
+785 DGKYYDINAFVSMEAATAAQTEETEIISITSGIYDGNAIQFVKGVEVASESAVFSNVWSFGVNSD
-800 AFDSFTAENRNIE
+800 TGRDFDMETAE
-813 LIGDQLLKTDFDDG
+813 KFTVT
-827 GEWPKRNFDLALDGD
+827 GD
-842 LTLKAADGAES
+842 LTVGQFYAEKNANVYVKIDGNLTTVGSFGAKLATQVDVNGTVTVTPPQNGAAQVMVYGTMNVTGKLES
-853 TLTLTVVDSQNS
+853 TS
-865 GGGSTNEVGELAF
+865 GAM
-878 YSSSADQRATFTLEK
+878 
-893 GVTIDTNAKI
+893 
-903 WFGRPTQSSS
+903 
-913 SDTTPTDIVVNGNII
+913 
-928 QQAHDGRYY
+928 
-937 GILQIQTEKDS
+937 
-948 TVLVNGSVAFGW
+948 
-960 TLSVRGAVFTVSS
+960 GAVLRV
-973 TGEVKASDPASTSST
+973 GDASYETEY
-988 ILVDARSGVGGKFIV
+988 GK
-1003 DGSKAVSAVVLDVD
+1003 G
-1017 ELGSFEMKNEAAAA
+1017 
-1031 FDTVDLA
+1031 
-1038 KNATLLVADGST
+1038 
-1050 LTADAVT
+1050 
-1057 NAGTIQITGE
+1057 
-1067 NGKLAVAEGGLTN
+1067 
-1080 KGAIVFGASDKTV
+1080 
-1093 NTTFDV
+1093 
-1099 GMLSKKAGSSAF
+1099 
-1111 NFQNGEVTLTG
+1111 
-1122 VMADGIRIQPFNV
+1122 
-1135 GRNSENVALSAAS
+1135 
-1148 ATVNIAAG
+1148 
-1156 AVVNAHQAYIAEN
+1156 
-1169 YSANEHT
+1169 
-1176 LNVYGTLNVM
+1176 GTLNVSGSDA
-1186 TSIFHKMQGNLNIYG
+1186 SIVLRNTTGSAIPVTVSAFSSLTIADGATFINETGGLKNLG
-1201 TVTGDYMQGAGN
+1201 TVTVNNGTLTLSEAFEN
-1213 VLVSGKEATLNLAGA
+1213 SGTLNF
-1228 GSNGSLQLGRTGR
+1228 SNTTTDFGTVAN
-1241 TFRIADGGT
+1241 ADGGM
-1250 VIAGGKVQIGYSG
+1250 
-1263 YNGTVEITGG
+1263 
-1273 GRLEAQSIAVNGR
+1273 VN
-1286 STLTLDHTASLSF
+1286 
-1299 GSITKAA
+1299 
-1306 NATIT
+1306 
-1311 VDLSGYTDQFA
+1311 
-1322 LLIEN
+1322 
-1327 TGSDATDYASLISN
+1327 
-1341 WNELEAAGCTVVGND
+1341 
-1356 LFLGEVDMTV
+1356 FLGGNE
-1366 FKVDAG
+1366 
-1372 WNGSEFTEEVAPG
+1372 
-1385 YRYGINAFDNISAAV
+1385 IS
-1400 AASDSSEIMVVGG
+1400 
-1413 TFDGNQFFDGH
+1413 
-1424 SAVIAGTAENE
+1424 
-1435 VVVNGYIFGGAYNG
+1435 
-1449 NTGDASVKITGG
+1449 
-1461 SVRRVYGAG
+1461 
-1470 SYDQAGTYTAGDI
+1470 
-1483 AVEIAEGVTVSERVG
+1483 
-1498 AAKVD
+1498 
-1503 SGNLTTGDVTITSA
+1503 
-1517 GDMTNLF
+1517 
-1524 GGAQVW
+1524 
-1530 YKGSSATHKSV
+1530 
-1541 TVNLTGEMSDVVYA
+1541 
-1555 AGQAMHGGWI
+1555 
-1565 TVENGVT
+1565 
-1572 VNVDGGSIGSDGLMG
+1572 
-1587 GGFTRSDISETD
+1587 
-1599 TAGGIT
+1599 
-1605 ISGGTWINFS
+1605 
-1615 AGDISAIYG
+1615 
-1624 GTHTYSLSGQLEAVS
+1624 
-1639 NITGGTHIAMTGGTA
+1639 
-1654 GNVQG
+1654 
-1659 GGYTAW
+1659 
-1665 GSKSVIDSTEVN
+1665 
-1677 ISGGTVLYDV
+1677 GTVL
-1687 QGGSYVVGGGKD
+1687 GGGD
-1699 AASGNSS
+1699 
-1706 TITGD
+1706 
-1711 ATVRISGDAVIQG
+1711 
-1724 NVIGGGWVN
+1724 
-1733 WATGTAAS
+1733 
-1741 TIGGVS
+1741 
-1747 TVSVEGGTIH
+1747 
-1757 GDVIGGGVAV
+1757 
-1767 AHTYDAASSVL
+1767 
-1778 KSESAQTVVTLT
+1778 
-1790 GGTVKGNVYGG
+1790 
-1801 GYAEDAYGKG
+1801 
-1811 SAVSSD
+1811 
-1817 ASGSSV
+1817 
-1823 TVAGAT
+1823 
-1829 VEGDIYAGGFASG
+1829 
-1842 ENTTSTVTGNVA
+1842 
-1854 VTISSG
+1854 
-1860 TIKGDV
+1860 
-1866 YGGSKGGTVN
+1866 
-1876 GDSVITIS
+1876 
-1884 GGTFDPAKGIYG
+1884 
-1896 SDSVKG
+1896 
-1902 SSLLNFTNT
+1902 
-1911 EALEVGT
+1911 
-1918 VSGFASVTLG
+1918 
-1928 AGDVKFNAIESEEVN
+1928 VN
-1943 FGGSLSFEEV
+1943 FNGILSFEEA
-1953 AEGGITVQKNGT
+1953 AEGEPSVIAQKNG
-1965 EVMLAAGR
+1965 AAVTLKAG
-1973 KNISSVKSEDVEI
+1973 KDVLTGKVAAEDVNV
-1986 GSMGRNGQL
+1986 GGMASGMVS
-1995 TGVEQ
+1995 GVEQ
-2000 LVLQKG
+2000 LVLQG
-2006 NELAVTDLTIYG
+2006 GSLALEDLTIHA
-2018 GSSLTIT
+2018 GSSLTMDLNSSFAFSGT
-2025 LGSTFSFTGTVDL
+2025 VAVNQAGVVVDGTTAYVYGAGSFTVDA
-2038 VDSGFVLN
+2038 SAFTTG
-2046 GGNSYLYGAA
+2046 S
-2056 AVTVDLSG
+2056 
-2064 REEGKAYKVIDYTGT
+2064 YKVIDYTGT

-2377 DYTTQNGINVGQA
+2377 DYTTQNGINVGQE
-2390 DGTSAGKVVIRNG
+2390 DGTSAGKLVIRNG

-2453 VLKADEVKNDGTIL
+2453 ELKADEVKNDGTIL

-2549 KPDLVPGNTAAR
+2549 KPDLVPGDPAAR
-2561 EYFSKAQIDGTLT
+2561 EYFSKAQIDGALT

-2642 SMILTGVSTVTF
+2642 SMILTGVSAVTF
-2654 GEAHASLAEMGV
+2654 GEAHASKAEMGV

-2709 LYSANGRTVTGTYN
+2709 LYSASGRTVTGTYN
-2723 YAVNEGAIIVEEK
+2723 YAVNEGAIIVAEK

-2771 TFTVSGASTL
+2771 TFTVSGTSTLNIGSVNAASGDAHRIQIAAGTTLKDSVIGGDLRVLGDLTVDGELALGNGGIWCGYGSTQTTATISGGMITAKYAMFQYGTYVISADMTLDYGYLSYGGTFTVNSTIKASGQSGEPFYVRGDVTLADGGKLLIDKALWLDYEGAVLTVADGAAVEAGGLKLIADTSMNVNGGSVKVGNTLENNGTFTVSGASTL
-2781 NIGTLTGNMLQV
+2781 NIGKLTGNTLQV

-2837 ENRTNDYKLVIA
+2837 ENRTNDYKFVIA

-2857 GSLYSRTGSTTTISN
+2857 GSLYSRTGSTMTISN

-2879 NYWQSKGTVTVDAST
+2879 DYWQSKGMVTVDAST

-2929 SLTLGSTN
+2929 SLTLGSTT

-3027 STITCAGTFTSTG
+3027 STITCAGAFTSTG

-3175 AVTAG
+3175 AVTGG
-3180 TLSIDT
+3180 TLSIGT
-3186 VVLTADIAALSGALL
+3186 VELTADVTALSGALL

-3216 TVSGTMANRTKYV
+3216 TVSDTTAMANRTKYV

-3242 LNGETYELNVRKDGL
+3242 LNGETYELNVRKDSL
-3257 LVGVENGELYVQKS
+3257 LVGVENGELYVQKTD
-3271 NDWFMLSRDT
+3271 DWFNKAGDSSL
-3281 VQTVLPEDG
+3281 TVLPANG

-3390 LTGGELNGFGS
+3390 LTGGELNGFGG

-3410 FSMWICGGSV
+3410 FSMWISGGSV